1 MICLLPI
8 SFLSKVLVPWA
19 EELGEVTTE
28 AGAAPP
34 GEATVT
40 DASLEEEIPE
50 VEDFGNSAYVYKR
63 DYNSAV
69 YSNYASEYLIFTGGY
84 LGSTPFKVYDDS
96 GRQTEGYCMQAH
108 IKAPPAGR
116 DNAVHYVEGTNNAT
130 EADKAAATALAEFA
144 FGGYATD
151 PNVECW
157 FNDTTNV
164 EDGGTYGTY
173 LVSDGA
179 GGVRVARGLMIRGV
193 VYEMSYEQARS
204 ITQTAV
210 HATCTIYDSKITSV
224 TARDGNPNVAAAY
237 NKLCTIANTAS
248 AVVANNNATHD
259 FHELVVTMNGD
270 GVETAYSSSQKFVLT
285 IYNNKTGAWDTCK
298 STDKL
303 SEDYKDASG
312 NVKMKLVYDSFG
324 ICNNLTSSDSG
335 TLHADDPHKTVS
347 YNYNPYKVGNSTAH
361 FDYFKVYEATGN
373 QVDFTVTYDKV
384 TAGTVRKHVPYEGDA
399 AHQVSENVNTFGQTA
414 TITCKYSD
422 LRGKPLKIAY
432 YTEDAMAHA
441 KYYNGTNYAAR
452 MYKNADYQDTFVLN
466 SSQRL
471 SKNGSVSLQAE
482 SLSHVTLKKSSSN
495 PNCSNNNPLY
505 DLAGTTYTLYT
516 DVNAKNV
523 AKTVSGS
530 NAVLTCNS
538 AGNTNT
544 LEMPIGTY
552 YAKETAVGKGYLKS
566 DQVLGPF
573 ILTAANTVGNP
584 YVINTTD
591 TPVDDPISVALT
603 KTNNSNVP
611 IKGAVYCIEYYP
623 GIQTYSESEAQTKHT
638 GSVSKWYFETD
649 ANGKVIFLLSPTA
662 SGYNSSPFFTDPMGD
677 RTIPLGTVIMYEKK
691 APANYTKSSTHWV
704 FQVRQE
710 GSGGEAWLYGMDNGV
725 EKQYKNGTTVS
736 DTNAPKFSDTPIP
749 VNLTVQKKN
758 GNTAPQQ
765 GSTGDVTLEGA
776 VFGLYVKRD
785 IVDESTGET
794 KVKAENYSVD
804 TPLTHSDGTPVIDP
818 TTGKQVVAKAGTAKA
833 IRISV
838 ATGKDG
844 KIDFNGLFPA
854 KNADDY
860 YVVELCAPKDFYRDK
875 TEHPVDLRDNRTDAE
890 KSNVNY
896 TALSKHLDVTNQ
908 PIMQPIHVKKYVPV
922 KDGNTTKIKPLNG
935 AGFSVYLISSLKGDI
950 SACKVTNADGSVSYN
965 FKSYDFSNETGEVVT
980 DDGERVLVTG
990 SGDNDDGE
998 VTSIDLMPGTYV
1010 IVETKTPEGYET
1022 VDPMVVTLP
1031 RYRKDSAGNF
1041 VLDANGDPKIYAT
1054 TSVSPTDMT
1063 IEKYLKIN
1071 KKDKSTNEFVLQN
1084 KAKFSIWDISGADS
1098 SEYSKDPKTYGKQVT
1113 QQRQTEN
1120 GYTDVS
1126 IFETNDEGFLLLFEA
1141 FKYGEYTIVEEE
1153 APTGYDKDDN
1163 ITFSVRQD
1171 GIYLWANNQWVKATT
1186 YSNKVGDTEYE
1197 YWEVDFYD
1205 APFSLEIAKADWETG
1220 DWVPNAELTIYKA
1233 MDKAGHIAIGED
1245 GKPVVLVARD
1255 ESGKDV
1261 EAVWVTSAGI
1271 KKFDKV
1277 PSGWYVIR
1285 ETKAPTEDGYA
1296 TCADKVVYV
1305 GNDETIAP
1313 GGKMTISGDETVYY
1327 SFSYDKDGVTIAN
1340 VAEYEYNTKN
1350 GKVALYDKPITVELS
1365 KIDSA
1370 TEKELPGAVLT
1381 LYRMDNDGDTK
1392 IETWT
1397 STSESHVIKYLT
1409 PGRYKLHEDTVP
1421 LGYYTT
1427 QNTIEFDVYDS
1438 EEIQKCVMI
1447 NHPIEVTFD
1456 KQSVNLGGASMKGAT
1471 LALYRVSD
1479 GPAFATATDATTSD
1493 ASSSDA
1499 TVSDAT
1505 NSDAEGLRLVERWVS
1520 DGTPHT
1526 IKYLT
1531 PGDYRLIE
1539 EKTPYGYTTSNSID
1553 FSISDQ
1559 KAAEAVVMYD
1569 EPIKCYVQIFK
1580 HGEMLTTTEIV
1591 ECEYGKY
1598 TKFKWE
1604 DAPISQISFDVYD
1617 EDDNLVDTIVTD
1629 ENGTGI
1635 SKELAFGSYKIKERV
1650 PDGWVDNHVVY
1661 NVKFT
1666 WLQGMT
1672 ETNLT
1677 ASVTIN
1683 NESCNTQ
1690 ININKVGEEAVLN
1703 NKGEYEYVEKPLKG
1717 VLFGVYAKDAIKDY
1731 SGKEIAAADTCV
1743 GYAVTDSNG
1752 VASCDSKLVR
1762 GEYYYKEL
1770 KTAGPQYVMDEDL
1783 HPFTLILANSK
1794 ISTFNVNETLPIKNV
1809 LARGNIKVLKVNKD
1823 GRAPLAGAE
1832 FDVFNAD
1839 GKIVDHLVTGADGT
1853 AMTKVL
1859 PYGKYSLRE
1868 TKAPTGFVLSKAA
1881 FDTEIIANGD
1891 VPLLEITNSTITKLG
1906 SKGIFIVVG
1915 LAVIFAG
1922 LVTVICFKLRRK

>member
-1 MICLLPI
+1 MKSKKKKRLLILIGILMVCLLPI

-34 GEATVT
+34 GEATAT
-40 DASLEEEIPE
+40 DASLEEEIPMLDLAIDYDHNNPFLVSAFGVHGITGGTGADGNADCADYVAKAIYGYYTE
-50 VEDFGNSAYVYKR
+50 QMHEEFPAMGHFLTGSCTVVSKVTAALDANPYFSQVYANSTLYSDLGGSGYNQATANLYNTAYDEHTEAGDIVIFVYQFPNSNFTFVHIGICGGGKSLIYQSPSHGWGSYDAGWYIAHARYTLNGRDLDSPLVYQDRDGYRKALTGMFVYRHMAPADSALRVCKMPYYGGANVESLVANNPE
-63 DYNSAV
+63 YNTVKGAV
-69 YSNYASEYLIFTGGY
+69 YAIYSDAALRNVVGY
-84 LGSTPFKVYDDS
+84 CIQDDDS
-96 GRQTEGYCMQAH
+96 
-108 IKAPPAGR
+108 
-116 DNAVHYVEGTNNAT
+116 DNVSTNMKKTPDVNG
-130 EADKAAATALAEFA
+130 EE
-144 FGGYATD
+144 
-151 PNVECW
+151 V
-157 FNDTTNV
+157 
-164 EDGGTYGTY
+164 
-173 LVSDGA
+173 
-179 GGVRVARGLMIRGV
+179 
-193 VYEMSYEQARS
+193 
-204 ITQTAV
+204 
-210 HATCTIYDSKITSV
+210 KITSSGTYYLKETKAPDNGVMALSSNVYSFYVDV
-224 TARDGNPNVAAAY
+224 TKGRHTIGVPYSFATRS
-237 NKLCTIANTAS
+237 KLN
-248 AVVANNNATHD
+248 
-259 FHELVVTMNGD
+259 LV
-270 GVETAYSSSQKFVLT
+270 SSQPGV
-285 IYNNKTGAWDTCK
+285 YNENPT
-298 STDKL
+298 
-303 SEDYKDASG
+303 
-312 NVKMKLVYDSFG
+312 LV
-324 ICNNLTSSDSG
+324 SG
-335 TLHADDPHKTVS
+335 TNHNQPGIIDDA
-347 YNYNPYKVGNSTAH
+347 NYG
-361 FDYFKVYEATGN
+361 
-373 QVDFTVTYDKV
+373 
-384 TAGTVRKHVPYEGDA
+384 HVA
-399 AHQVSENVNTFGQTA
+399 
-414 TITCKYSD
+414 
-422 LRGKPLKIAY
+422 
-432 YTEDAMAHA
+432 
-441 KYYNGTNYAAR
+441 
-452 MYKNADYQDTFVLN
+452 
-466 SSQRL
+466 
-471 SKNGSVSLQAE
+471 
-482 SLSHVTLKKSSSN
+482 LKKTSSN

-505 DLAGTTYTLYT
+505 DLAGTTYIVYDAATRT
-516 DVNAKNV
+516 V
-523 AKTVSGS
+523 AKTVTGS
-530 NAVLTCNS
+530 DAILVCDSN
-538 AGNTNT
+538 GNTAT
-544 LEMPIGTY
+544 LEMPLGTY
-552 YAKETAVGKGYLKS
+552 YVKETKAGKGYLKNEMA
-566 DQVLGPF
+566 LPTF
-573 ILTAANTVGNP
+573 ELTAANTVDNP

-623 GIQTYSESEAQTKHT
+623 GIQTYSESEAQKKHT

-649 ANGKVIFLLSPTA
+649 ASGKVIFLLSPTA
-662 SGYNSSPFFTDPMGD
+662 SGYNSSPFFTDPMGN
-677 RTIPLGTVIMYEKK
+677 RTIPLGTVIMYEEK
-691 APANYTKSSTHWV
+691 APENYTKSSTHWV

-758 GNTAPQQ
+758 GNPTPQQ

-818 TTGKQVVAKAGTAKA
+818 TTGKQVIAKAGTAKT

-844 KIDFNGLFPA
+844 KISFNDLFPA

-875 TEHPVDLRDNRTDAE
+875 AEHSVDLRDNRTDAE

-922 KDGNTTKIKPLNG
+922 KNGNTTKIEPLNG
-935 AGFSVYLISSLKGDI
+935 AGFSVYLISSLKGDV
-950 SACKVTNADGSVSYN
+950 SSCKIMNADGSISYN
-965 FKSYDFSNETGEVVT
+965 FKGYDFSNETGEVVT

-1010 IVETKTPEGYET
+1010 VVETQTPEGYET
-1022 VDPMVVTLP
+1022 VDPMIVTLP
-1031 RYRKDSAGNF
+1031 RYRKD
-1041 VLDANGDPKIYAT
+1041 ANGNIVKDNNDDPRIYAT
-1054 TSVSPTDMT
+1054 TSVSPTDGP

-1071 KKDKSTNEFVLQN
+1071 KKDKSTSEFVFQN
-1084 KAKFSIWDISGADS
+1084 RAKFSIWNISGTNT

-1113 QQRQTEN
+1113 QQRQTET
-1120 GYTDVS
+1120 GYTGVS
-1126 IFETNDEGFLLLFEA
+1126 TFETNDEGYLMLFEP
-1141 FKYGEYTIVEEE
+1141 FKYGEYAIVEEE
-1153 APTGYDKDDN
+1153 APVGFDKAEP
-1163 ITFSVRQD
+1163 IIFSVRQD
-1171 GIYLWANNQWVKATT
+1171 GVYLWVNNSWEKAAVYTNAT
-1186 YSNKVGDTEYE
+1186 GEMEYE

-1220 DWVPNAELTIYKA
+1220 KWVPNAELTIYKA
-1233 MDKAGHIAIGED
+1233 LDKAGHVALDESGN
-1245 GKPVVLVARD
+1245 PVILEARD
-1255 ESGKDV
+1255 ESGKTV
-1261 EAVWVTSAGI
+1261 KAVWVTAGGI

-1277 PSGWYVIR
+1277 PAGWYVIR

-1340 VAEYEYNTKN
+1340 VAKYEYNTKN

-1381 LYRMDNDGDTK
+1381 LYRMDSDGDTK

-1456 KQSVNLGGASMKGAT
+1456 KQSVNLGGASVKGAT

-1479 GPAFATATDATTSD
+1479 GPAFATATDATASD
-1493 ASSSDA
+1493 ASNSDA
-1499 TVSDAT
+1499 TVRDAT
-1505 NSDAEGLRLVERWVS
+1505 NSDAEGLQLVERWVS

-1604 DAPISQISFDVYD
+1604 DAPMSQISFDVYD
-1617 EDDNLVDTIVTD
+1617 EDGNLVDTIVTD

-1661 NVKFT
+1661 SVKFT

-1677 ASVTIN
+1677 ASVTVN

-1703 NKGEYEYVEKPLKG
+1703 SKGEYEYVEKPLKG
-1717 VLFGVYAKDAIKDY
+1717 VLFGIYAKDAIKDY

-1868 TKAPTGFVLSKAA
+1868 TKAPTGFVLSKAT

>member
-1 MICLLPI
+1 MVCLLPI

-34 GEATVT
+34 GDATVT
-40 DASLEEEIPE
+40 DAANDPAIDVGRTLLSGIQNGSIKYTDLSVEQAVQVVKAILCSKEDFAWFCSLDDSQAKKIFSVDKRRIQFEFETLMKDNTDMSFVKDMS
-50 VEDFGNSAYVYKR
+50 VEDYDKFFGTTEGKSVISTVMNGKTVDATAAADGGFNMNITSCAPGHEGILQILPLGKHYVHCIEGGHYVSGSNKPPYGWMEVNGSKFYLMCGNDNREINSFFSFSTKSIEAEEWEISVAFPSATQMYFDYYWTKKGGAQPSNEVPDR
-63 DYNSAV
+63 DFHDALGKLMEGV
-69 YSNYASEYLIFTGGY
+69 
-84 LGSTPFKVYDDS
+84 GSTSSYNGKSYAYPGSWNDVIRSERYKVFD
-96 GRQTEGYCMQAH
+96 
-108 IKAPPAGR
+108 
-116 DNAVHYVEGTNNAT
+116 
-130 EADKAAATALAEFA
+130 AD
-144 FGGYATD
+144 
-151 PNVECW
+151 
-157 FNDTTNV
+157 
-164 EDGGTYGTY
+164 
-173 LVSDGA
+173 
-179 GGVRVARGLMIRGV
+179 
-193 VYEMSYEQARS
+193 
-204 ITQTAV
+204 
-210 HATCTIYDSKITSV
+210 
-224 TARDGNPNVAAAY
+224 
-237 NKLCTIANTAS
+237 
-248 AVVANNNATHD
+248 
-259 FHELVVTMNGD
+259 
-270 GVETAYSSSQKFVLT
+270 
-285 IYNNKTGAWDTCK
+285 TGA
-298 STDKL
+298 
-303 SEDYKDASG
+303 E
-312 NVKMKLVYDSFG
+312 
-324 ICNNLTSSDSG
+324 
-335 TLHADDPHKTVS
+335 
-347 YNYNPYKVGNSTAH
+347 
-361 FDYFKVYEATGN
+361 
-373 QVDFTVTYDKV
+373 
-384 TAGTVRKHVPYEGDA
+384 
-399 AHQVSENVNTFGQTA
+399 
-414 TITCKYSD
+414 
-422 LRGKPLKIAY
+422 
-432 YTEDAMAHA
+432 
-441 KYYNGTNYAAR
+441 
-452 MYKNADYQDTFVLN
+452 LN
-466 SSQRL
+466 SSSLLEMSVVDGQQITHKLRFETGTSYFGTTITVPQGTVFHYYQGANQYDVVGGQRVTVPNGTIGYFYAPL
-471 SKNGSVSLQAE
+471 STNGVIAAETVSAGWYVETTYRFECKGKPVQISTGKRLPVQQLLCPITKQP
-482 SLSHVTLKKSSSN
+482 SLNFSIKAATTSHVALKKTSSN
-495 PNCSNNNPLY
+495 PTCTNNNPLY
-505 DLAGTTYTLYT
+505 DLAGTTYTIYNQDGT
-516 DVNAKNV
+516 PATTI
-523 AKTVSGS
+523 AGTP
-530 NAVLTCNS
+530 AVLTCKS
-538 AGNTNT
+538 DGTTNI
-544 LEMPIGTY
+544 LEMPIGSY
-552 YAKETAVGKGYLKS
+552 KVKETKVGKGYLKN
-566 DQVLGPF
+566 DDEIP
-573 ILTAANTVGNP
+573 ITLTAANTADNP

-591 TPVDDPISVALT
+591 IPTDDPINVALT
-603 KTNNSNVP
+603 KSTDTNKP
-611 IKGAVYCIEYYP
+611 IRGAVYCIEYYP

-649 ANGKVIFLLSPTA
+649 ANGKVDFTRFPTA
-662 SGYNSSPFFTDPMGD
+662 SGYNSSPFFSDPLGG
-677 RTIPLGTVIMYEKK
+677 RTIPLGTVIMYEEK
-691 APANYTKSSTHWV
+691 APANYTKSATRWV
-704 FQVRQE
+704 FQIRQSAD
-710 GSGGEAWLYGMDNGV
+710 GQRAWLYGM
-725 EKQYKNGTTVS
+725 KNGAEVKYENGITVS
-736 DTNAPKFSDTPIP
+736 DTNAPNFTESPIHVRLP
-749 VNLTVQKKN
+749 LVKAYTDKN
-758 GNTAPQQ
+758 PQQ
-765 GSTGDVTLEGA
+765 GDYGDTSVAGA
-776 VFGLYVKRD
+776 VFALYAERD
-785 IVDESTGET
+785 IIDVSTGET
-794 KVKAENYSVD
+794 VVKAETYSAD
-804 TPLTHSDGTPVIDP
+804 TPLKFDDGTPVTDP
-818 TTGKQVVAKAGTAKA
+818 TTGKQVIAKAGTPKV
-833 IRISV
+833 IKIS
-838 ATGKDG
+838 APTDKDG
-844 KIDFNGLFPA
+844 KTEMNNIFPA

-860 YVVELCAPKDFYRDK
+860 YVMEICAPKDFYRDK
-875 TEHPVDLRDNRTDAE
+875 AEHSVDLRDGRTDQQKLTVNYDEYTAKTFTISNRT
-890 KSNVNY
+890 
-896 TALSKHLDVTNQ
+896 
-908 PIMQPIHVKKYVPV
+908 IMQPIHVKKYTPV
-922 KDGNTTKIKPLNG
+922 KVGNTTEIKPLNG
-935 AGFSVYLISSLKGDI
+935 AGFSVYLISSLKGDV
-950 SACKVTNADGSVSYN
+950 SSCKIMNADGSISYN

-980 DDGERVLVTG
+980 GDGERVLVTG

-1010 IVETKTPEGYET
+1010 VVETQTPEGYET

-1031 RYRKDSAGNF
+1031 RYRKD
-1041 VLDANGDPKIYAT
+1041 ANGDIVKDNNDDPRIYAT
-1054 TSVSPTDMT
+1054 TSVSPTDGP

-1071 KKDKSTNEFVLQN
+1071 KKDKSTSEFVFQN
-1084 KAKFSIWDISGADS
+1084 RAKFSIWNISGTDT

-1113 QQRQTEN
+1113 QQRQTET

-1126 IFETNDEGFLLLFEA
+1126 TFETNDEGYLMLFEP
-1141 FKYGEYTIVEEE
+1141 FKYGEYAIVEEE
-1153 APTGYDKDDN
+1153 APVGFDKAEP
-1163 ITFSVRQD
+1163 IIFSVRQD
-1171 GIYLWANNQWVKATT
+1171 GVYLWVNNSWEKAAVYTNAT
-1186 YSNKVGDTEYE
+1186 GETEYE

-1205 APFSLEIAKADWETG
+1205 APFSLEVAKADWETG
-1220 DWVPNAELTIYKA
+1220 KWVPNAELTIYKA
-1233 MDKAGHIAIGED
+1233 LDKAGHVALDESGN
-1245 GKPVVLVARD
+1245 PVILEARD
-1255 ESGKDV
+1255 ESGKTV
-1261 EAVWVTSAGI
+1261 KAVWVTAGGI

-1277 PSGWYVIR
+1277 PAGWYVIR

-1340 VAEYEYNTKN
+1340 VAKYEYNTKN

-1370 TEKELPGAVLT
+1370 IEKELPGAVLT

-1456 KQSVNLGGASMKGAT
+1456 KQSVNLGGASVKGAT

-1479 GPAFATATDATTSD
+1479 GPAFATTTDATVSD

-1505 NSDAEGLRLVERWVS
+1505 NSDAEGLQLVERWVS

-1604 DAPISQISFDVYD
+1604 DAPMSQISFDVYD
-1617 EDDNLVDTIVTD
+1617 EDGNLVDTIVTD

-1690 ININKVGEEAVLN
+1690 VNINKVGEEAVLN

-1717 VLFGVYAKDAIKDY
+1717 VLFGIYAKDAIKDY

-1743 GYAVTDSNG
+1743 GYTVTDSNG

-1839 GKIVDHLVTGADGT
+1839 GKIVDHLVTGTDGT

-1868 TKAPTGFVLSKAA
+1868 TKAPTGFVLSKAT

>member
-1 MICLLPI
+1 MKSKKKKRLLILIGILMVCLLPI

-28 AGAAPP
+28 ADAAPP
-34 GEATVT
+34 GDDTMT
-40 DASLEEEIPE
+40 DASNDNVIDVGRTLLSGIQSGSVKYTDLSVEQAVQVVEALLADKQSFDWFCSLNDEQSTTYFGASKRRIQFEFELLVKDNTDMSFIKDMEIS
-50 VEDFGNSAYVYKR
+50 DYDKFFGTTDGKAVI
-63 DYNSAV
+63 SAV
-69 YSNYASEYLIFTGGY
+69 MNGQKVDNTAAADGGFNMCVEGCAPGHEGIIPLGTYYVKCIEGGYYISGRHVPPYGSMQVNGRTLYLMCGNNSNSYSSFFAFSTAAMQNTKWSFSIAYPSAAAMYFDYYKGAQPSAQVPSKDFHDALGIMMEGGTGRYGGKSYASPGNWNDVVSPARYKVFDADTGSQLNSNSLLEMSVINGQQITHKLRFETGTSYFGTKIIVPQGTSFHYYQGNNQYDVVSGQSVTVPDGTVGY
-84 LGSTPFKVYDDS
+84 FYAPLSTNGVMSAETVSAGCYIKTVYRFECTTGATQLSS
-96 GRQTEGYCMQAH
+96 GNRLPVQQMVCPITEQPSLNFS
-108 IKAPPAGR
+108 IKA
-116 DNAVHYVEGTNNAT
+116 
-130 EADKAAATALAEFA
+130 
-144 FGGYATD
+144 
-151 PNVECW
+151 
-157 FNDTTNV
+157 
-164 EDGGTYGTY
+164 
-173 LVSDGA
+173 
-179 GGVRVARGLMIRGV
+179 
-193 VYEMSYEQARS
+193 
-204 ITQTAV
+204 
-210 HATCTIYDSKITSV
+210 
-224 TARDGNPNVAAAY
+224 
-237 NKLCTIANTAS
+237 
-248 AVVANNNATHD
+248 
-259 FHELVVTMNGD
+259 
-270 GVETAYSSSQKFVLT
+270 
-285 IYNNKTGAWDTCK
+285 
-298 STDKL
+298 
-303 SEDYKDASG
+303 
-312 NVKMKLVYDSFG
+312 
-324 ICNNLTSSDSG
+324 
-335 TLHADDPHKTVS
+335 
-347 YNYNPYKVGNSTAH
+347 
-361 FDYFKVYEATGN
+361 EAT
-373 QVDFTVTYDKV
+373 
-384 TAGTVRKHVPYEGDA
+384 
-399 AHQVSENVNTFGQTA
+399 
-414 TITCKYSD
+414 
-422 LRGKPLKIAY
+422 
-432 YTEDAMAHA
+432 
-441 KYYNGTNYAAR
+441 
-452 MYKNADYQDTFVLN
+452 
-466 SSQRL
+466 
-471 SKNGSVSLQAE
+471 
-482 SLSHVTLKKSSSN
+482 SHVALKKSSSN
-495 PNCSNNNPLY
+495 PTCTNNNPLY
-505 DLAGTTYTLYT
+505 DLSTTKYTVY
-516 DVNAKNV
+516 DAKTNTV
-523 AKTVSGS
+523 AKTVSG
-530 NAVLTCNS
+530 NDAILVCDRN
-538 AGNTNT
+538 GNTAT
-544 LEMPIGTY
+544 LEMPLGTY
-552 YAKETAVGKGYLKS
+552 YAKETYAGKGYLINS
-566 DQVLGPF
+566 DPLPQF
-573 ILTAANTVGNP
+573 ELTAANTADNP

-591 TPVDDPISVALT
+591 IPTEDPITVALT
-603 KTNNSNVP
+603 KSTNSGKP
-611 IKGAVYCIEYYP
+611 IKGAIYCIEYYP

-649 ANGKVIFLLSPTA
+649 ANGEVRFVSSPTA
-662 SGYNSSPFFTDPMGD
+662 SGYTSSEFYKNPMGI
-677 RTIPLGTVIMYEKK
+677 RTIPLGTVIMYEEK
-691 APANYTKSSTHWV
+691 APDNYTKSSTRWV
-704 FQVRQE
+704 FQVRQSAD
-710 GSGGEAWLYGMDNGV
+710 GQRAWLYGMENGV
-725 EKQYKNGTTVS
+725 EKQYENTTVS

-758 GNTAPQQ
+758 GNPTPQQ

-818 TTGKQVVAKAGTAKA
+818 TTGKQVIAKAGTAKA

-838 ATGKDG
+838 TTGKDG
-844 KIDFNGLFPA
+844 MISFNDLFPA

-875 TEHPVDLRDNRTDAE
+875 AEHSVDLRDSRTDAE
-890 KSNVNY
+890 KSDVNY
-896 TALSKHLDVTNQ
+896 TALSKHLDVTDQ

-922 KDGNTTKIKPLNG
+922 KDGNTTKIAPLNG
-935 AGFSVYLISSLKGDI
+935 AEFSVYLISSLKGDI

-1054 TSVSPTDMT
+1054 TSVSPTDT
-1063 IEKYLKIN
+1063 PIEKYLKIN

-1153 APTGYDKDDN
+1153 APTGYDKNDN

-1171 GIYLWANNQWVKATT
+1171 GVYLWANNQWVKATT
-1186 YSNKVGDTEYE
+1186 YSNKVGDTEYDF
-1197 YWEVDFYD
+1197 WEVDFYD

-1271 KKFDKV
+1271 KRFDKV

-1285 ETKAPTEDGYA
+1285 ETKTPTQEGYA
-1296 TCADKVVYV
+1296 TCPDRVVYV

-1313 GGKMTISGDETVYY
+1313 NGKMTISGDETVYF
-1327 SFSYDKDGVTIAN
+1327 SFTYDDDGVTIAD
-1340 VAEYEYNTKN
+1340 VPEYEADTKN
-1350 GKVALYDKPITVELS
+1350 GKVALYDKPITVEIS
-1365 KIDSA
+1365 KIDAA

-1381 LYRMDNDGDTK
+1381 LYRVDEDEDTV

-1397 STSESHVIKYLT
+1397 STETSHVVKYLT

-1427 QNTIEFDVYDS
+1427 QNTIEFDVSDS
-1438 EEIQKCVMI
+1438 EEIQKCVMV

-1456 KQSVNLGGASMKGAT
+1456 KQSINLGGTSLPGAT
-1471 LALYRVSD
+1471 LALYRISE
-1479 GPAFATATDATTSD
+1479 GPAFATATDATASD

-1499 TVSDAT
+1499 TVSDAS
-1505 NSDAEGLRLVERWVS
+1505 NSDADGLQLVKRWVT
-1520 DGTPHT
+1520 DGKPYT

-1539 EKTPYGYTTSNSID
+1539 EKTPEGYTTAASID

-1559 KAAEAVVMYD
+1559 KAAEAIVMYD

-1604 DAPISQISFDVYD
+1604 DAPMSQVSFDVYD
-1617 EDDNLVDTIVTD
+1617 ENDNLVDTIVTN
-1629 ENGTGI
+1629 ENGTGV
-1635 SKELAFGSYKIKERV
+1635 SKDLAFGSYKIKERV
-1650 PDGWVDNHVVY
+1650 PDGWVDKHVVY
-1661 NVKFT
+1661 NVTFT

-1677 ASVTIN
+1677 ASVTVN

-1703 NKGEYEYVEKPLKG
+1703 SKGEYEYVEKPLKG
-1717 VLFGVYAKDAIKDY
+1717 VLFGIYAKDAIKDY

-1752 VASCDSKLVR
+1752 IASCDSKLVR

-1839 GKIVDHLVTGADGT
+1839 GKIVDHLVTGTDGT

-1868 TKAPTGFVLSKAA
+1868 TKAPTGFVLSKAT

>member
-1 MICLLPI
+1 MVCLLPI

-34 GEATVT
+34 GDATVT
-40 DASLEEEIPE
+40 DAANDTVIDAGRTLLSGIQNGSIKYTDLSVEQAVQVVKAILCSKEDFAWFCSLDDSQAKKIFSVDKRRIQFEFETLMKDNTDMSFVKDMS
-50 VEDFGNSAYVYKR
+50 VEDYDKFFGTTEGKSVISTVMNGKTVDATAAADGGFNMNITSCAPGHEGILQILPLGKHYVHCIEGGHYVSGSNKPPYGWMEVNGSKFYLMCGNDNKEINSFFAFSTKSIEAEEWEISVAFPSATQMYFDYYWTKKGGAQPSNEVPDR
-63 DYNSAV
+63 DFHDALGKLM
-69 YSNYASEYLIFTGGY
+69 EGE
-84 LGSTPFKVYDDS
+84 GSTSSYNGKSYAYPGSWNDVIRSERYKVFD
-96 GRQTEGYCMQAH
+96 
-108 IKAPPAGR
+108 
-116 DNAVHYVEGTNNAT
+116 
-130 EADKAAATALAEFA
+130 AD
-144 FGGYATD
+144 
-151 PNVECW
+151 
-157 FNDTTNV
+157 
-164 EDGGTYGTY
+164 
-173 LVSDGA
+173 
-179 GGVRVARGLMIRGV
+179 
-193 VYEMSYEQARS
+193 
-204 ITQTAV
+204 
-210 HATCTIYDSKITSV
+210 
-224 TARDGNPNVAAAY
+224 
-237 NKLCTIANTAS
+237 
-248 AVVANNNATHD
+248 
-259 FHELVVTMNGD
+259 
-270 GVETAYSSSQKFVLT
+270 
-285 IYNNKTGAWDTCK
+285 TGA
-298 STDKL
+298 
-303 SEDYKDASG
+303 E
-312 NVKMKLVYDSFG
+312 
-324 ICNNLTSSDSG
+324 
-335 TLHADDPHKTVS
+335 
-347 YNYNPYKVGNSTAH
+347 
-361 FDYFKVYEATGN
+361 
-373 QVDFTVTYDKV
+373 
-384 TAGTVRKHVPYEGDA
+384 
-399 AHQVSENVNTFGQTA
+399 
-414 TITCKYSD
+414 
-422 LRGKPLKIAY
+422 
-432 YTEDAMAHA
+432 
-441 KYYNGTNYAAR
+441 
-452 MYKNADYQDTFVLN
+452 LN
-466 SSQRL
+466 SSSLLEMSVVDGQQITHKLRFETGTSYFGTTITVPQGTVFHYYQGANQYDVVGGQRVTVPNGTIGYFYAPL
-471 SKNGSVSLQAE
+471 STNGVIAAETVSAGWYVETTYRFECKGKPVQISTGKRLPVQQLLCPITKQP
-482 SLSHVTLKKSSSN
+482 SLNFSIKAATTSHVALKKSSSN
-495 PNCSNNNPLY
+495 PTCSNNNPLY
-505 DLAGTTYTLYT
+505 DLAGTQYTIYNQDGVT
-516 DVNAKNV
+516 V
-523 AKTVSGS
+523 AKTISGN

-544 LEMPIGTY
+544 LEMPIGKY
-552 YAKETAVGKGYLKS
+552 VVKETKAGKGYLLDKS
-566 DQVLGPF
+566 T
-573 ILTAANTVGNP
+573 IAIELTASNTTDNP

-591 TPVDDPISVALT
+591 KPVDDPISVALT
-603 KTNNSNVP
+603 KENNNKVP

-649 ANGKVIFLLSPTA
+649 ANGEVVFLSSLTA
-662 SGYNSSPFFTDPMGD
+662 AGYSSSPFFTGALGG
-677 RTIPLGTVIMYEKK
+677 RTIPLGTVIMYEEK
-691 APANYTKSSTHWV
+691 APDNYTKSDKHWV
-704 FQVRQE
+704 FQVRQA
-710 GSGGEAWLYGMDNGV
+710 SDDLAYMYGMDNGV
-725 EKQYKNGTTVS
+725 EKCYDGVNVS

-758 GNTAPQQ
+758 GNPTPQQ

-794 KVKAENYSVD
+794 KVKAENYSAD

-818 TTGKQVVAKAGTAKA
+818 TTGKQVIAKAGTAKA

-844 KIDFNGLFPA
+844 KISFNELFPA

-875 TEHPVDLRDNRTDAE
+875 AEHSVDLRDNRTDAE

-922 KDGNTTKIKPLNG
+922 KDGNTTKIEPLNG
-935 AGFSVYLISSLKGDI
+935 AEFSVYLISSLKGDI
-950 SACKVTNADGSVSYN
+950 SACKVTNADGSISYN

-990 SGDNDDGE
+990 SDDNDDGE

-1054 TSVSPTDMT
+1054 TSVSPTDMP

-1120 GYTDVS
+1120 GYKDVS

-1153 APTGYDKDDN
+1153 APTGYDKDNN

-1171 GIYLWANNQWVKATT
+1171 GIYLWANNQWVKAET
-1186 YSNKVGDTEYE
+1186 YSNKVGDTEYDF
-1197 YWEVDFYD
+1197 WEVNFYD

-1233 MDKAGHIAIGED
+1233 IDKAGHIAIGED

-1277 PSGWYVIR
+1277 PSGWYIIR
-1285 ETKAPTEDGYA
+1285 ETKTPTQEGYA
-1296 TCADKVVYV
+1296 TCPDRVVYV

-1313 GGKMTISGDETVYY
+1313 NGKMTISGDETVYF
-1327 SFSYDKDGVTIAN
+1327 SFTYDTDGVTIAD
-1340 VAEYEYNTKN
+1340 VPEYEADTKN
-1350 GKVALYDKPITVELS
+1350 GKVALYDKPITVEIS
-1365 KIDSA
+1365 KIDAA
-1370 TEKELPGAVLT
+1370 TEKELAGAVLT
-1381 LYRMDNDGDTK
+1381 LYRVDEDEDTV

-1397 STSESHVIKYLT
+1397 STKTSHVVKYLT

-1427 QNTIEFDVYDS
+1427 ENTIEFDVS
-1438 EEIQKCVMI
+1438 NTEEIQKCVMV

-1456 KQSVNLGGASMKGAT
+1456 KQSINLGGTSLPGAT
-1471 LALYRVSD
+1471 LALYRISE
-1479 GPAFATATDATTSD
+1479 GPAFATATDATASD

-1499 TVSDAT
+1499 TVSDAS
-1505 NSDAEGLRLVERWVS
+1505 NSDADVLQLVKRWVT
-1520 DGTPHT
+1520 DGKPYT

-1539 EKTPYGYTTSNSID
+1539 EKAPEGYTTAASID

-1580 HGEMLTTTEIV
+1580 HGEMLTKTEIV

-1604 DAPISQISFDVYD
+1604 DAPMSQISFDVYD
-1617 EDDNLVDTIVTD
+1617 EDGNLVDTIVTN
-1629 ENGTGI
+1629 ENGTGV
-1635 SKELAFGSYKIKERV
+1635 SKDLAFGSYKIKERV
-1650 PDGWVDNHVVY
+1650 PDGWVDKHVVY

-1677 ASVTIN
+1677 ASVTVN

-1690 ININKVGEEAVLN
+1690 VNINKVGEEAVLN
-1703 NKGEYEYVEKPLKG
+1703 SNGEYEYVEKPLKG
-1717 VLFGVYAKDAIKDY
+1717 VLFGIYAKDAIKDY

-1839 GKIVDHLVTGADGT
+1839 GKIVDHLVTGTDGT

-1868 TKAPTGFVLSKAA
+1868 TKAPTGFVLSKAT

>member
-1 MICLLPI
+1 MKSKKKKRLLILIGILMICLLPI

-34 GEATVT
+34 GDATVT
-40 DASLEEEIPE
+40 DAANDTVIDAGRTLLSGIQNGSIKYTDLSVEQAVQVVKAILCSKEDFAWFCSLDDSQAKKIFSVDKRRIQFEFETLMKDNTDMSFVKDMS
-50 VEDFGNSAYVYKR
+50 VEDYDKFFGTTEGKSVISTVMNGKTVDATAAADGGFNMNITSCAPGHEGILQILPLGKHYVHCIEGGHYVSGSNKPPYGWMEVNGSKFYLMCGNDNKEINSFFAFSTKSIEAEEWEISVAFPSATQMYFDYYWTKKSGAQPSNEVPDR
-63 DYNSAV
+63 DFHDALGKLM
-69 YSNYASEYLIFTGGY
+69 EGE
-84 LGSTPFKVYDDS
+84 GSTSSYNGKSYAYPGSWNDVIRSERYKVFD
-96 GRQTEGYCMQAH
+96 
-108 IKAPPAGR
+108 
-116 DNAVHYVEGTNNAT
+116 
-130 EADKAAATALAEFA
+130 AD
-144 FGGYATD
+144 
-151 PNVECW
+151 
-157 FNDTTNV
+157 
-164 EDGGTYGTY
+164 
-173 LVSDGA
+173 
-179 GGVRVARGLMIRGV
+179 
-193 VYEMSYEQARS
+193 
-204 ITQTAV
+204 
-210 HATCTIYDSKITSV
+210 
-224 TARDGNPNVAAAY
+224 
-237 NKLCTIANTAS
+237 
-248 AVVANNNATHD
+248 
-259 FHELVVTMNGD
+259 
-270 GVETAYSSSQKFVLT
+270 
-285 IYNNKTGAWDTCK
+285 TGA
-298 STDKL
+298 
-303 SEDYKDASG
+303 E
-312 NVKMKLVYDSFG
+312 
-324 ICNNLTSSDSG
+324 
-335 TLHADDPHKTVS
+335 
-347 YNYNPYKVGNSTAH
+347 
-361 FDYFKVYEATGN
+361 
-373 QVDFTVTYDKV
+373 
-384 TAGTVRKHVPYEGDA
+384 
-399 AHQVSENVNTFGQTA
+399 
-414 TITCKYSD
+414 
-422 LRGKPLKIAY
+422 
-432 YTEDAMAHA
+432 
-441 KYYNGTNYAAR
+441 
-452 MYKNADYQDTFVLN
+452 LN
-466 SSQRL
+466 SSSLLEMSVVDGQQITHKLRFETGTSYFGTTITVPQGTVFHYYQGANQYDVVGGQRVTVPNGTIGYFYAPL
-471 SKNGSVSLQAE
+471 STNGVIAAETVSAGWYVETTYRFECKGKPVQISTGKRLPVQQLLCPITKQP
-482 SLSHVTLKKSSSN
+482 SLNFSIKAATTSHVALKKSSSN

-505 DLAGTTYTLYT
+505 DLAGTQYTIYNQDGVT
-516 DVNAKNV
+516 V
-523 AKTVSGS
+523 AKTISGN

-544 LEMPIGTY
+544 LELPIGKY
-552 YAKETAVGKGYLKS
+552 VVKETKAGKGYLLDKS
-566 DQVLGPF
+566 T
-573 ILTAANTVGNP
+573 IAIELTASNTTDNP

-591 TPVDDPISVALT
+591 KPVDDPISVALT
-603 KTNNSNVP
+603 KENNNKVP

-649 ANGKVIFLLSPTA
+649 TNGEVVFLSSLTA
-662 SGYNSSPFFTDPMGD
+662 AGYSSSPFFTGALGG
-677 RTIPLGTVIMYEKK
+677 RTIPLGTVIMYEEK
-691 APANYTKSSTHWV
+691 APDNYTKSDKHWV
-704 FQVRQE
+704 FQVRQA
-710 GSGGEAWLYGMDNGV
+710 SDDLAYMYGMDNGV
-725 EKQYKNGTTVS
+725 EKCYDGVNVS

-758 GNTAPQQ
+758 GNPTPQQ

-794 KVKAENYSVD
+794 KVKAENYSAD

-818 TTGKQVVAKAGTAKA
+818 TTGKQVIAKAGTAKA

-844 KIDFNGLFPA
+844 KISFNELFPA

-875 TEHPVDLRDNRTDAE
+875 AEHSVDLRDNRTDAE
-890 KSNVNY
+890 KSDVNY

-922 KDGNTTKIKPLNG
+922 KDGNTTKIEPLNG

-1041 VLDANGDPKIYAT
+1041 VLDANGDPKIYVT
-1054 TSVSPTDMT
+1054 TSVSPTDMQ

-1098 SEYSKDPKTYGKQVT
+1098 SEYSKDPKIYGKQVT
-1113 QQRQTEN
+1113 QQRQTES

-1126 IFETNDEGFLLLFEA
+1126 VFETNDEGFLLLFEA

-1171 GIYLWANNQWVKATT
+1171 GIYLWARNQWVKAET
-1186 YSNKVGDTEYE
+1186 YSNKVGDTEYDF
-1197 YWEVDFYD
+1197 WEVNFYD

-1271 KKFDKV
+1271 KRFDKV

-1285 ETKAPTEDGYA
+1285 ETKTPTEDGYA

-1327 SFSYDKDGVTIAN
+1327 SFSYDDDGVTIAN
-1340 VAEYEYNTKN
+1340 VPEYEADTKN
-1350 GKVALYDKPITVELS
+1350 GKVALYDKPITVKIS
-1365 KIDSA
+1365 KIDAA

-1381 LYRMDNDGDTK
+1381 LYRVDEDEDTV

-1397 STSESHVIKYLT
+1397 STETSHVVKYLT

-1427 QNTIEFDVYDS
+1427 ENTIEFDIS
-1438 EEIQKCVMI
+1438 NTEEIQKCVMV

-1456 KQSVNLGGASMKGAT
+1456 KQSINLGGTSLPGAT
-1471 LALYRVSD
+1471 LALYRISE
-1479 GPAFATATDATTSD
+1479 GPAFATATDATASD

-1499 TVSDAT
+1499 TVSDAS
-1505 NSDAEGLRLVERWVS
+1505 NSDADGLQLVKRWVT
-1520 DGTPHT
+1520 DGKPYT

-1539 EKTPYGYTTSNSID
+1539 EKTPEGYTTAASID
-1553 FSISDQ
+1553 FNISDQ
-1559 KAAEAVVMYD
+1559 KAAEAIVMYD

-1580 HGEMLTTTEIV
+1580 HGEMLTKTEIV
-1591 ECEYGKY
+1591 DCEYGKY

-1604 DAPISQISFDVYD
+1604 DAPMSQISFDVYD
-1617 EDDNLVDTIVTD
+1617 EDGNLVDTIVTN
-1629 ENGTGI
+1629 ENGTGV
-1635 SKELAFGSYKIKERV
+1635 SKDLAFGSYKIKERV
-1650 PDGWVDNHVVY
+1650 PDGWVDKHVVY

-1677 ASVTIN
+1677 ASVTVN

-1703 NKGEYEYVEKPLKG
+1703 SKGEYEYVEKPLKG
-1717 VLFGVYAKDAIKDY
+1717 VLFGIYAKDAIKDY

-1839 GKIVDHLVTGADGT
+1839 GKIVDHLVTGTDGT

-1868 TKAPTGFVLSKAA
+1868 TKAPTGFVLSKAT

>member
-1 MICLLPI
+1 MKSKKKKRLLILIGILMICLLPI

-34 GEATVT
+34 GDATVT
-40 DASLEEEIPE
+40 DAANDTVIDAGRTLLSGIQNGSIKYTDLSVEQAVQVVKAILCSKEDFAWFCSLDDSQAKKIFSVDKRRIQFEFETLMKDNTDMSFVKDMS
-50 VEDFGNSAYVYKR
+50 VEDYDKFFGTTEGKTVI
-63 DYNSAV
+63 SAV
-69 YSNYASEYLIFTGGY
+69 MNGQKVDNTAAADGGFNMNITSCAPGHEGILQILPLGKHYVHCIEGGHYVSGSNKPPYGWMEVNGSKFYLMCGNDNREINSFFAFSTKSIEAEEWEISVAFPSATQMYFDYYWTKKGGAQPSNEVPDRDFHDA
-84 LGSTPFKVYDDS
+84 LGKLMEGAGSTSSYNGKSYAYPGSWNDVIRSERYKVFD
-96 GRQTEGYCMQAH
+96 
-108 IKAPPAGR
+108 
-116 DNAVHYVEGTNNAT
+116 
-130 EADKAAATALAEFA
+130 AD
-144 FGGYATD
+144 
-151 PNVECW
+151 
-157 FNDTTNV
+157 
-164 EDGGTYGTY
+164 
-173 LVSDGA
+173 
-179 GGVRVARGLMIRGV
+179 
-193 VYEMSYEQARS
+193 
-204 ITQTAV
+204 
-210 HATCTIYDSKITSV
+210 
-224 TARDGNPNVAAAY
+224 
-237 NKLCTIANTAS
+237 
-248 AVVANNNATHD
+248 
-259 FHELVVTMNGD
+259 
-270 GVETAYSSSQKFVLT
+270 
-285 IYNNKTGAWDTCK
+285 TGA
-298 STDKL
+298 
-303 SEDYKDASG
+303 E
-312 NVKMKLVYDSFG
+312 
-324 ICNNLTSSDSG
+324 
-335 TLHADDPHKTVS
+335 
-347 YNYNPYKVGNSTAH
+347 
-361 FDYFKVYEATGN
+361 
-373 QVDFTVTYDKV
+373 
-384 TAGTVRKHVPYEGDA
+384 
-399 AHQVSENVNTFGQTA
+399 
-414 TITCKYSD
+414 
-422 LRGKPLKIAY
+422 
-432 YTEDAMAHA
+432 
-441 KYYNGTNYAAR
+441 
-452 MYKNADYQDTFVLN
+452 LN
-466 SSQRL
+466 SSSLLEMSVVDGQQITHKLRFETGTSYFGTTITVPQGTVFHYYQGANQYDVVGGQRVTVPNGTIGYFYAPL
-471 SKNGSVSLQAE
+471 STNGVIAAETVSAGWYVETTYRFECKGKPVQISTGERLPVQQLLCPITKQPSLNFSIKAE
-482 SLSHVTLKKSSSN
+482 ATSHVILKKSSSN
-495 PNCSNNNPLY
+495 PTCTNNNPLY
-505 DLAGTTYTLYT
+505 DLAGTTYTLYDAT
-516 DVNAKNV
+516 TNAV
-523 AKTVSGS
+523 AKTVSGNDAILVCDS
-530 NAVLTCNS
+530 N
-538 AGNTNT
+538 GNTAT
-544 LEMPIGTY
+544 LEMPLGTY
-552 YAKETAVGKGYLKS
+552 YAKETAVSKGYLINS
-566 DQVLGPF
+566 DPLPQF
-573 ILTAANTVGNP
+573 ELTAANTADNP
-584 YVINTTD
+584 YVINATD
-591 TPVDDPISVALT
+591 TPTTDPITIALT
-603 KTNNSNVP
+603 KSTNTNKS
-611 IKGAVYCIEYYP
+611 IRGAVYCIEYYP
-623 GIQTYSESEAQTKHT
+623 GIQTYNESEAQIKHT
-638 GSVSKWYFETD
+638 GSVSRWYFETD
-649 ANGKVIFLLSPTA
+649 AKGEVRFVSSPTA
-662 SGYNSSPFFTDPMGD
+662 SGYASSPFFTNALGA
-677 RTIPLGTVIMYEKK
+677 RTIPLGTVVMYEEK
-691 APANYTKSSTHWV
+691 APDNYTKSETRWV
-704 FQVRQE
+704 FQVRQSAD
-710 GSGGEAWLYGMDNGV
+710 GQRAWLYGMENGV
-725 EKQYKNGTTVS
+725 EKQYENTTVS
-736 DTNAPKFSDTPIP
+736 DTNTPNFTESPIHVRLP
-749 VNLTVQKKN
+749 LVKAYTDKN
-758 GNTAPQQ
+758 PQQ
-765 GSTGDVTLEGA
+765 GDYGDTSVAGA
-776 VFGLYVKRD
+776 VFALYAERD
-785 IVDESTGET
+785 IVDVSTGET
-794 KVKAENYSVD
+794 VVKAETYTVD
-804 TPLTHSDGTPVIDP
+804 TPLKFDDGTPVTDP
-818 TTGKQVVAKAGTAKA
+818 TTGKQVIAKAGTPKV
-833 IRISV
+833 IKIS
-838 ATGKDG
+838 APTDKEGKTAMNN
-844 KIDFNGLFPA
+844 IFPA

-860 YVVELCAPKDFYRDK
+860 YVMEICAPKDFYKDTTK
-875 TEHPVDLRDNRTDAE
+875 HPQDLRDGRTDQQKLTVNYDEYTAKTFTISNRT
-890 KSNVNY
+890 
-896 TALSKHLDVTNQ
+896 
-908 PIMQPIHVKKYVPV
+908 IMQPIHVKKYVPV
-922 KDGNTTKIKPLNG
+922 KDGNTTKIEPLNG
-935 AGFSVYLISSLKGDI
+935 AEFSVYLISSLKGDI

-1054 TSVSPTDMT
+1054 TSVSPTDMQ

-1126 IFETNDEGFLLLFEA
+1126 TFETNDEGFLLLFEA

-1153 APTGYDKDDN
+1153 APTGYDKDNN

-1171 GIYLWANNQWVKATT
+1171 GIYLWARNQWVKAET
-1186 YSNKVGDTEYE
+1186 YSNKVGDTEYDF
-1197 YWEVDFYD
+1197 WEVNFYD

-1271 KKFDKV
+1271 KRFDKV

-1285 ETKAPTEDGYA
+1285 ETKTPTQEGYA
-1296 TCADKVVYV
+1296 TCPDRVVYV

-1313 GGKMTISGDETVYY
+1313 NGKMTISGDETVYF
-1327 SFSYDKDGVTIAN
+1327 SFTYDDDGVTIAN
-1340 VAEYEYNTKN
+1340 VPEYEADTKN
-1350 GKVALYDKPITVELS
+1350 GKVALYDKPITVEIS
-1365 KIDSA
+1365 KIDAA

-1381 LYRMDNDGDTK
+1381 LYRVDEDEDTV

-1397 STSESHVIKYLT
+1397 STKTSHVVKYLT

-1427 QNTIEFDVYDS
+1427 ENTIEFDVS
-1438 EEIQKCVMI
+1438 NTEEIQKCVMV

-1456 KQSVNLGGASMKGAT
+1456 KQSVNLGGTSLPGAT
-1471 LALYRVSD
+1471 LALYRISE
-1479 GPAFATATDATTSD
+1479 GPAFATATDATASD

-1499 TVSDAT
+1499 TVSDAS
-1505 NSDAEGLRLVERWVS
+1505 NSDADGLQLVKRWVT
-1520 DGTPHT
+1520 DGKPYT

-1539 EKTPYGYTTSNSID
+1539 EKTPEGYTTAASID
-1553 FSISDQ
+1553 FNISDQ
-1559 KAAEAVVMYD
+1559 KAAEAIVMYD

-1580 HGEMLTTTEIV
+1580 HGEMLTKTEIV
-1591 ECEYGKY
+1591 DCEYGKY

-1604 DAPISQISFDVYD
+1604 DAPMSQISFDVYD
-1617 EDDNLVDTIVTD
+1617 EDGNLVDTIVTN
-1629 ENGTGI
+1629 ENGTGV

-1650 PDGWVDNHVVY
+1650 PDGWVDKHVVY

-1666 WLQGMT
+1666 WLQDMT

-1677 ASVTIN
+1677 ASVTVN

-1690 ININKVGEEAVLN
+1690 VNINKVGEEAVLN
-1703 NKGEYEYVEKPLKG
+1703 SKGEYEYVEKPLKG
-1717 VLFGVYAKDAIKDY
+1717 VLFGIYAKDAIKDY

>member
-1 MICLLPI
+1 MKSKKKKRLLILIGILMICLLPI

-34 GEATVT
+34 GDATVT
-40 DASLEEEIPE
+40 DAANDTVIDAGRTLLSGIQNGSIKYTDLSVEQAVQVVKAILCSKEDFAWFCSLDDSQAKKIFSVDKRRIQFEFETLMKDNTDMSFVKDMS
-50 VEDFGNSAYVYKR
+50 VEDYDKFFGTTEGKSVISTVMNGKTVDATAAADGGFNMNITSCAPGHEGILQILPLGKHYVHCIEGGHYVSGSNKPPYGWMEVNGSKFYLMCGNDNKEINSFFAFSTKSIEAEEWEISVAFPSATQMYFDYYWTKKGGAQPSNEVPDR
-63 DYNSAV
+63 DFHDALGKLM
-69 YSNYASEYLIFTGGY
+69 EGE
-84 LGSTPFKVYDDS
+84 GSTSSYNGKSYAYPGSWNDVIRSERYKVFD
-96 GRQTEGYCMQAH
+96 
-108 IKAPPAGR
+108 
-116 DNAVHYVEGTNNAT
+116 
-130 EADKAAATALAEFA
+130 AD
-144 FGGYATD
+144 
-151 PNVECW
+151 
-157 FNDTTNV
+157 
-164 EDGGTYGTY
+164 
-173 LVSDGA
+173 
-179 GGVRVARGLMIRGV
+179 
-193 VYEMSYEQARS
+193 
-204 ITQTAV
+204 
-210 HATCTIYDSKITSV
+210 
-224 TARDGNPNVAAAY
+224 
-237 NKLCTIANTAS
+237 
-248 AVVANNNATHD
+248 
-259 FHELVVTMNGD
+259 
-270 GVETAYSSSQKFVLT
+270 
-285 IYNNKTGAWDTCK
+285 TGA
-298 STDKL
+298 
-303 SEDYKDASG
+303 E
-312 NVKMKLVYDSFG
+312 
-324 ICNNLTSSDSG
+324 
-335 TLHADDPHKTVS
+335 
-347 YNYNPYKVGNSTAH
+347 
-361 FDYFKVYEATGN
+361 
-373 QVDFTVTYDKV
+373 
-384 TAGTVRKHVPYEGDA
+384 
-399 AHQVSENVNTFGQTA
+399 
-414 TITCKYSD
+414 
-422 LRGKPLKIAY
+422 
-432 YTEDAMAHA
+432 
-441 KYYNGTNYAAR
+441 
-452 MYKNADYQDTFVLN
+452 LN
-466 SSQRL
+466 SSSLLEMSVVDGQQITHKLRFETGTSYFGTTITVPQGTVFHYYQGANQYDVVGGQRVTVPNGTIGYFYAPL
-471 SKNGSVSLQAE
+471 STNGVIAAETVSAGWYVETTYRFECKGKPVQISTGKRLPVQQLLCPITKQP
-482 SLSHVTLKKSSSN
+482 SLNFSIKAATTSHVALKKSSSN

-505 DLAGTTYTLYT
+505 DLAGTQYTIYNQDGVT
-516 DVNAKNV
+516 V
-523 AKTVSGS
+523 AKTISGN

-544 LEMPIGTY
+544 LELPIGKY
-552 YAKETAVGKGYLKS
+552 VVKETKAGKGYLLDKS
-566 DQVLGPF
+566 T
-573 ILTAANTVGNP
+573 IAIELTASNTTDNP

-591 TPVDDPISVALT
+591 KPVDDPISVALT
-603 KTNNSNVP
+603 KENNNKVP

-649 ANGKVIFLLSPTA
+649 ANGEVVFLSSLTA
-662 SGYNSSPFFTDPMGD
+662 AGYSSSPFFTGALGG
-677 RTIPLGTVIMYEKK
+677 RTIPLGTVIMYEEK
-691 APANYTKSSTHWV
+691 APDNYTKSDKHWV
-704 FQVRQE
+704 FQVRQA
-710 GSGGEAWLYGMDNGV
+710 SDDLAYMYGMDNGV
-725 EKQYKNGTTVS
+725 EKCYDGVNVS

-758 GNTAPQQ
+758 GNPTPQQ

-794 KVKAENYSVD
+794 KVKAENYSVG

-833 IRISV
+833 IRIST

-844 KIDFNGLFPA
+844 KISFNDLFPA

-875 TEHPVDLRDNRTDAE
+875 AEHSVDLRDNRTDAE
-890 KSNVNY
+890 KSDVNY

-922 KDGNTTKIKPLNG
+922 KDGNTTKIEPLNG

-1041 VLDANGDPKIYAT
+1041 VLDANGDPKIYVT
-1054 TSVSPTDMT
+1054 TSVSPTDMQ

-1098 SEYSKDPKTYGKQVT
+1098 SEYSKDPKIYGKQVT
-1113 QQRQTEN
+1113 QQRQTET

-1126 IFETNDEGFLLLFEA
+1126 TFETNDEGYLMLFEP
-1141 FKYGEYTIVEEE
+1141 FKYGEYAIVEEE

-1171 GIYLWANNQWVKATT
+1171 GVYLWVNNSWEKAAVYTNAT
-1186 YSNKVGDTEYE
+1186 GETEYE

-1233 MDKAGHIAIGED
+1233 MDKAGHIALDESGN
-1245 GKPVVLVARD
+1245 PVILEARD
-1255 ESGKDV
+1255 ESGKTV
-1261 EAVWVTSAGI
+1261 KAVWVTAGGI

-1313 GGKMTISGDETVYY
+1313 NGKMTISGDETVYF
-1327 SFSYDKDGVTIAN
+1327 SFTYDNDGVTIAN
-1340 VAEYEYNTKN
+1340 VPEYEADTKN
-1350 GKVALYDKPITVELS
+1350 GKVALYDKPITVEIS
-1365 KIDSA
+1365 KIDAA

-1381 LYRMDNDGDTK
+1381 LYRVDEDEDTV

-1397 STSESHVIKYLT
+1397 STKTSHVVKYLT

-1427 QNTIEFDVYDS
+1427 ENTIEFDVS
-1438 EEIQKCVMI
+1438 NTEEIQKCVMV

-1456 KQSVNLGGASMKGAT
+1456 KQSINLGGTSLPGAT
-1471 LALYRVSD
+1471 LALYRISE
-1479 GPAFATATDATTSD
+1479 GPAFATATDATASD

-1499 TVSDAT
+1499 TVSDAS
-1505 NSDAEGLRLVERWVS
+1505 NSDADGLQLVKRWVT
-1520 DGTPHT
+1520 DGKPYT

-1539 EKTPYGYTTSNSID
+1539 EKTPEGYTTAASID

-1580 HGEMLTTTEIV
+1580 HGEMLTKTEIV
-1591 ECEYGKY
+1591 ECKYGKY

-1604 DAPISQISFDVYD
+1604 DAPMSQISFDVYD
-1617 EDDNLVDTIVTD
+1617 EDGNLVDTIVTN
-1629 ENGTGI
+1629 ENGTGV
-1635 SKELAFGSYKIKERV
+1635 STDLAFGSYKIKERV
-1650 PDGWVDNHVVY
+1650 PDGWVDKHVVY
-1661 NVKFT
+1661 NVTFT

-1677 ASVTIN
+1677 ASVTVN

-1690 ININKVGEEAVLN
+1690 VNINKVGEEAVLN
-1703 NKGEYEYVEKPLKG
+1703 SKGEYEYVEKPLKG
-1717 VLFGVYAKDAIKDY
+1717 VLFGIYAKDAIKDY

-1853 AMTKVL
+1853 AMTKIL

-1868 TKAPTGFVLSKAA
+1868 TKAPTGFVLSKAT

>member
-1 MICLLPI
+1 MKSKKKKRLLILIGILMVCLLPI

-34 GEATVT
+34 GDATVT
-40 DASLEEEIPE
+40 DAANDTVIDAGRTLLSGIQNGSIKYTDLSVEQAVQVVKAILCSKEDFAWFCSLDDSQAKKIFSVDKRRIQFEFETLMKDNTDMSFVKDMS
-50 VEDFGNSAYVYKR
+50 VEDYDKFFGTTEGKSVISTVMNGKTVDATAAADGGFNMNITSCAPGHEGILQILPLGKHYVHCIEGGHYVSGSNKPPYGWMEVNGSKFYLMCGNDNKEINSFFAFSTKSIEAEEWEISVAFPSATQMYFDYYWTKKGGAQPSNEVPDR
-63 DYNSAV
+63 DFHDALGKLMEGV
-69 YSNYASEYLIFTGGY
+69 
-84 LGSTPFKVYDDS
+84 GSTSSYNGKSYAYPGSWNDVIRSERYKVFD
-96 GRQTEGYCMQAH
+96 
-108 IKAPPAGR
+108 
-116 DNAVHYVEGTNNAT
+116 
-130 EADKAAATALAEFA
+130 AD
-144 FGGYATD
+144 
-151 PNVECW
+151 
-157 FNDTTNV
+157 
-164 EDGGTYGTY
+164 
-173 LVSDGA
+173 
-179 GGVRVARGLMIRGV
+179 
-193 VYEMSYEQARS
+193 
-204 ITQTAV
+204 
-210 HATCTIYDSKITSV
+210 
-224 TARDGNPNVAAAY
+224 
-237 NKLCTIANTAS
+237 
-248 AVVANNNATHD
+248 
-259 FHELVVTMNGD
+259 
-270 GVETAYSSSQKFVLT
+270 
-285 IYNNKTGAWDTCK
+285 TGA
-298 STDKL
+298 
-303 SEDYKDASG
+303 E
-312 NVKMKLVYDSFG
+312 
-324 ICNNLTSSDSG
+324 
-335 TLHADDPHKTVS
+335 
-347 YNYNPYKVGNSTAH
+347 
-361 FDYFKVYEATGN
+361 
-373 QVDFTVTYDKV
+373 
-384 TAGTVRKHVPYEGDA
+384 
-399 AHQVSENVNTFGQTA
+399 
-414 TITCKYSD
+414 
-422 LRGKPLKIAY
+422 
-432 YTEDAMAHA
+432 
-441 KYYNGTNYAAR
+441 
-452 MYKNADYQDTFVLN
+452 LN
-466 SSQRL
+466 SSSLLEMSVVDGQQITHKLRFETGTSYFGTTITVPQGTVFHYYQGANQYDVVGGQRVTVPNGTIGYFYAPL
-471 SKNGSVSLQAE
+471 STNGVIAAETVSAGWYVETTYRFECKGKPVQISTGKRLPVQQLLCPITKQP
-482 SLSHVTLKKSSSN
+482 SLNFSIKAATTSHVALKKSSSN

-505 DLAGTTYTLYT
+505 DLAGTQYTVYNQDGVT
-516 DVNAKNV
+516 V
-523 AKTVSGS
+523 AKTISGN

-544 LEMPIGTY
+544 LEMPIGKY
-552 YAKETAVGKGYLKS
+552 VVKETKAGKGYLLDKS
-566 DQVLGPF
+566 T
-573 ILTAANTVGNP
+573 IAIELTASNTTDNP

-591 TPVDDPISVALT
+591 KPVDDPISVALT
-603 KTNNSNVP
+603 KENNNKVP

-649 ANGKVIFLLSPTA
+649 ANGEVVFLSSLTA
-662 SGYNSSPFFTDPMGD
+662 AGYSSSPFFTGALGG
-677 RTIPLGTVIMYEKK
+677 RTIPLGTVIMYEEK
-691 APANYTKSSTHWV
+691 APDNYTKSDKHWV
-704 FQVRQE
+704 FQVRQA
-710 GSGGEAWLYGMDNGV
+710 SDDLAYMYGMDNGV
-725 EKQYKNGTTVS
+725 EKCYDGVNVS

-758 GNTAPQQ
+758 GNPTPQQ

-794 KVKAENYSVD
+794 KVKAENYSAD

-818 TTGKQVVAKAGTAKA
+818 TTGKQVIAKAGTAKA

-844 KIDFNGLFPA
+844 KISFNELFPA

-875 TEHPVDLRDNRTDAE
+875 AEHSVDLRDNRTDAE
-890 KSNVNY
+890 KSDVNY

-922 KDGNTTKIKPLNG
+922 KDGNTTKIEPLNG

-1041 VLDANGDPKIYAT
+1041 VLDANGDPKIYVT
-1054 TSVSPTDMT
+1054 TSVSPTDMQ

-1098 SEYSKDPKTYGKQVT
+1098 SEYSKDPKIYGKQVT

-1126 IFETNDEGFLLLFEA
+1126 VFETNDEGFLLLFEA

-1171 GIYLWANNQWVKATT
+1171 GIYLWAHNQWVKAET
-1186 YSNKVGDTEYE
+1186 YSNKVGDTEYDF
-1197 YWEVDFYD
+1197 WEVNFYD

-1271 KKFDKV
+1271 KRFDKV

-1285 ETKAPTEDGYA
+1285 ETKTPTQEGYA
-1296 TCADKVVYV
+1296 TCPDRVVYV

-1313 GGKMTISGDETVYY
+1313 NGKMTISGDETVYF
-1327 SFSYDKDGVTIAN
+1327 SFTYDDDGVTIAN
-1340 VAEYEYNTKN
+1340 VPEYEADTKN
-1350 GKVALYDKPITVELS
+1350 GKVALYDKPITVEIS
-1365 KIDSA
+1365 KIDAA

-1381 LYRMDNDGDTK
+1381 LYRVGEDEDTV

-1397 STSESHVIKYLT
+1397 STKTSHVVKYLT

-1427 QNTIEFDVYDS
+1427 ENTIEFDVS
-1438 EEIQKCVMI
+1438 NTEEIQKCIMV

-1456 KQSVNLGGASMKGAT
+1456 KQSINLGGTSLPGAT
-1471 LALYRVSD
+1471 LALYRISE
-1479 GPAFATATDATTSD
+1479 GPAFATATDATASD

-1499 TVSDAT
+1499 TVSDAS
-1505 NSDAEGLRLVERWVS
+1505 NSDADGLQLVKRWVT
-1520 DGTPHT
+1520 DGKPYT

-1539 EKTPYGYTTSNSID
+1539 EKTPEGYTTAASID

-1580 HGEMLTTTEIV
+1580 HGEMLTKTEIV
-1591 ECEYGKY
+1591 DCEYGKY

-1604 DAPISQISFDVYD
+1604 DAPMSQISFDVYD
-1617 EDDNLVDTIVTD
+1617 EDGNLVDTIVTN
-1629 ENGTGI
+1629 ENGTGV
-1635 SKELAFGSYKIKERV
+1635 SKDLAFGSYKIKERV
-1650 PDGWVDNHVVY
+1650 PDGWVDKHVVY
-1661 NVKFT
+1661 NVTFT

-1677 ASVTIN
+1677 ASVTVN

-1690 ININKVGEEAVLN
+1690 VNINKVGEEAVLN
-1703 NKGEYEYVEKPLKG
+1703 SKGEYEYVEKPLKG
-1717 VLFGVYAKDAIKDY
+1717 VLFGIYAKDAIKDY

-1823 GRAPLAGAE
+1823 GRAPLAGSE

>member
-1 MICLLPI
+1 MKSKKKKRLLILIGVMLICLLPI
-8 SFLSKVLVPWA
+8 TLLSKVLVPWA

-34 GEATVT
+34 GDATVT
-40 DASLEEEIPE
+40 DAANDTVIDAGRTLLSGIQNGSIKYTDLSVEQAVQVVKAILCSKEDFAWFCSLDDSQAKKIFSVDKRRIQFEFETLMKDNTDMSFVKDMS
-50 VEDFGNSAYVYKR
+50 VEDYDKFFGTTEGKSVISTVMNGKTVDATAAADGGFNMNITSCAPGHEGILQILPLGKHYVHCIEGGHYVSGSNKPPYGWMEVNGSKFYLMCGNDNKEINSFFAFSTKSIEAEEWEISVAFPSATQMYFDYYWTKKGGAQPSNEVPDR
-63 DYNSAV
+63 DFHDALGKLM
-69 YSNYASEYLIFTGGY
+69 EGE
-84 LGSTPFKVYDDS
+84 GSTSSYNGKSYAYPGSWNDVIRSERYKVFD
-96 GRQTEGYCMQAH
+96 
-108 IKAPPAGR
+108 
-116 DNAVHYVEGTNNAT
+116 
-130 EADKAAATALAEFA
+130 AD
-144 FGGYATD
+144 
-151 PNVECW
+151 
-157 FNDTTNV
+157 
-164 EDGGTYGTY
+164 
-173 LVSDGA
+173 
-179 GGVRVARGLMIRGV
+179 
-193 VYEMSYEQARS
+193 
-204 ITQTAV
+204 
-210 HATCTIYDSKITSV
+210 
-224 TARDGNPNVAAAY
+224 
-237 NKLCTIANTAS
+237 
-248 AVVANNNATHD
+248 
-259 FHELVVTMNGD
+259 
-270 GVETAYSSSQKFVLT
+270 
-285 IYNNKTGAWDTCK
+285 TGA
-298 STDKL
+298 
-303 SEDYKDASG
+303 E
-312 NVKMKLVYDSFG
+312 
-324 ICNNLTSSDSG
+324 
-335 TLHADDPHKTVS
+335 
-347 YNYNPYKVGNSTAH
+347 
-361 FDYFKVYEATGN
+361 
-373 QVDFTVTYDKV
+373 
-384 TAGTVRKHVPYEGDA
+384 
-399 AHQVSENVNTFGQTA
+399 
-414 TITCKYSD
+414 
-422 LRGKPLKIAY
+422 
-432 YTEDAMAHA
+432 
-441 KYYNGTNYAAR
+441 
-452 MYKNADYQDTFVLN
+452 LN
-466 SSQRL
+466 SSSLLEMSVVDGQQITHKLRFETGTSYFGTTITVPQGTVFHYYQGANQYDVVGGQRVTVPNGTIGYFYAPL
-471 SKNGSVSLQAE
+471 STNGVIAAETVSAGWYVETTYRFECKGKPVQISTGKRLPVQQLLCPITKQP
-482 SLSHVTLKKSSSN
+482 SLNFSIKAATTSHVALKKSSSN

-505 DLAGTTYTLYT
+505 DLAGTQYTIYNQDGT
-516 DVNAKNV
+516 PATTI
-523 AKTVSGS
+523 AGTP
-530 NAVLTCNS
+530 AVLTCK
-538 AGNTNT
+538 GDGTTNI
-544 LEMPIGTY
+544 LEMPIGSY
-552 YAKETAVGKGYLKS
+552 KVKETKVGKGYLKN
-566 DQVLGPF
+566 DDEIP
-573 ILTAANTVGNP
+573 ITLTAANTADNP

-591 TPVDDPISVALT
+591 TPTDDPITVALT
-603 KTNNSNVP
+603 KSTNSNKP
-611 IKGAVYCIEYYP
+611 IRGAVYCIEYYP
-623 GIQTYSESEAQTKHT
+623 GIQTYSESEARTKHT

-649 ANGKVIFLLSPTA
+649 ANGEARFSSSAVA
-662 SGYNSSPFFTDPMGD
+662 VGYNSSPFFTNVFGK
-677 RTIPLGTVIMYEKK
+677 RTIPLGTVVMYEEK
-691 APANYTKSSTHWV
+691 APANYTKSATRWV
-704 FQVRQE
+704 FQVRQSAD
-710 GSGGEAWLYGMDNGV
+710 GQSAWLYGMKDGTEV
-725 EKQYKNGTTVS
+725 RYENGTTVS
-736 DTNAPKFSDTPIP
+736 DTNAPKFTESPIHVRLP
-749 VNLTVQKKN
+749 LVKAYTDKN
-758 GNTAPQQ
+758 PQQ
-765 GSTGDVTLEGA
+765 GDYGDTSVAGA
-776 VFGLYVKRD
+776 VFALYAERD
-785 IVDESTGET
+785 IVDVSTGET
-794 KVKAENYSVD
+794 VVKAETYTVD
-804 TPLTHSDGTPVIDP
+804 TPLKFDDGTPVTDP
-818 TTGKQVVAKAGTAKA
+818 TTGKQVIAKAGTPKV
-833 IRISV
+833 IKIS
-838 ATGKDG
+838 APTDKDG
-844 KIDFNGLFPA
+844 KTEMNNIFPA

-860 YVVELCAPKDFYRDK
+860 YVMEICAPKDFYKDTTK
-875 TEHPVDLRDNRTDAE
+875 HPQDLRDGRTDQQKLTVNYDEYTAKTFTISNRT
-890 KSNVNY
+890 
-896 TALSKHLDVTNQ
+896 
-908 PIMQPIHVKKYVPV
+908 IMQPIHVKKYTPV
-922 KDGNTTKIKPLNG
+922 KVGNTTKIEPLNG
-935 AGFSVYLISSLKGDI
+935 AEFSVYLISSLKGDI
-950 SACKVTNADGSVSYN
+950 SACKVTNADGSISYN

-980 DDGERVLVTG
+980 DDDERVLVTG

-1054 TSVSPTDMT
+1054 TSVSPTDMQ

-1113 QQRQTEN
+1113 QQRQTET

-1205 APFSLEIAKADWETG
+1205 APFSLEVAKADWETG
-1220 DWVPNAELTIYKA
+1220 KWVPNAELTIYKA

-1245 GKPVVLVARD
+1245 GKPVVLEARD
-1255 ESGKDV
+1255 ESGKTV
-1261 EAVWVTSAGI
+1261 KAVWVTAGGI

-1277 PSGWYVIR
+1277 PAGWYVIR

-1456 KQSVNLGGASMKGAT
+1456 KQSVNLGGASVKGAT

-1505 NSDAEGLRLVERWVS
+1505 NSDAEGLQLVERWVS

-1604 DAPISQISFDVYD
+1604 DAPMSQISFDVYD
-1617 EDDNLVDTIVTD
+1617 EDGNLVDTIVTD

-1717 VLFGVYAKDAIKDY
+1717 VLFGIYAKDAIKDY

-1832 FDVFNAD
+1832 FDAFNAD
-1839 GKIVDHLVTGADGT
+1839 GKIVDHLVTGTDGT

-1868 TKAPTGFVLSKAA
+1868 TKAPTGFVLSKAT

>member
-1 MICLLPI
+1 MKSKKKKRLLILIGILMVCLLPI

-34 GEATVT
+34 GDATVT
-40 DASLEEEIPE
+40 DASKDDVWVDISDPILTWEEVQMLYAPPAHQESRFPHIHDMYWGYFSGVKATLYCIAVNANDSEYATHGYCYQHGVSTDTYGTVLSAVDGHTEFSQDSYTNIAKALAYAKHWSPMPGVIWNGFTSDGGNNEHTKNDNAVVALACSYFSGASEETSKASTIYGYGTGYYGNSPRAYIDALNAISYKDLPFLVDGVNGVSKGKRCGVTGRTKADKSEDGLLMSDVLTVDASSDLVWNYAIPANYKFRVYTNAE
-50 VEDFGNSAYVYKR
+50 LTQYTDYNAGSTVSLRGGNQFRVYANPIVGNKTVTFDFGNNTKYIM
-63 DYNSAV
+63 
-69 YSNYASEYLIFTGGY
+69 YLTCWVSPGGLQNVVTGD
-84 LGSTPFKVYDDS
+84 LSFSPFSFQV
-96 GRQTEGYCMQAH
+96 EW
-108 IKAPPAGR
+108 
-116 DNAVHYVEGTNNAT
+116 EGT
-130 EADKAAATALAEFA
+130 
-144 FGGYATD
+144 
-151 PNVECW
+151 
-157 FNDTTNV
+157 
-164 EDGGTYGTY
+164 
-173 LVSDGA
+173 
-179 GGVRVARGLMIRGV
+179 
-193 VYEMSYEQARS
+193 
-204 ITQTAV
+204 
-210 HATCTIYDSKITSV
+210 
-224 TARDGNPNVAAAY
+224 
-237 NKLCTIANTAS
+237 
-248 AVVANNNATHD
+248 
-259 FHELVVTMNGD
+259 
-270 GVETAYSSSQKFVLT
+270 
-285 IYNNKTGAWDTCK
+285 
-298 STDKL
+298 
-303 SEDYKDASG
+303 
-312 NVKMKLVYDSFG
+312 
-324 ICNNLTSSDSG
+324 
-335 TLHADDPHKTVS
+335 
-347 YNYNPYKVGNSTAH
+347 
-361 FDYFKVYEATGN
+361 
-373 QVDFTVTYDKV
+373 
-384 TAGTVRKHVPYEGDA
+384 
-399 AHQVSENVNTFGQTA
+399 
-414 TITCKYSD
+414 
-422 LRGKPLKIAY
+422 
-432 YTEDAMAHA
+432 
-441 KYYNGTNYAAR
+441 
-452 MYKNADYQDTFVLN
+452 
-466 SSQRL
+466 
-471 SKNGSVSLQAE
+471 
-482 SLSHVTLKKSSSN
+482 SHVALKKTSSN

-505 DLAGTTYTLYT
+505 DLAGTTYTIYNQDGT
-516 DVNAKNV
+516 PATTI
-523 AKTVSGS
+523 AGTP
-530 NAVLTCNS
+530 AVLTCKS
-538 AGNTNT
+538 DGTTNI
-544 LEMPIGTY
+544 LEMPIGSY
-552 YAKETAVGKGYLKS
+552 KVKETKVGKGYLKN
-566 DQVLGPF
+566 DDEIP
-573 ILTAANTVGNP
+573 ITLTAANTATNP
-584 YVINTTD
+584 YVISTTD
-591 TPVDDPISVALT
+591 TPTNDPINVALT
-603 KTNNSNVP
+603 KSTDTNKP
-611 IKGAVYCIEYYP
+611 IRGAVYCIEYYP

-649 ANGKVIFLLSPTA
+649 ANGKVYFRDSPTA
-662 SGYNSSPFFTDPMGD
+662 SGYSSSPFFTNTLGG

-691 APANYTKSSTHWV
+691 APENYTKSPTHWV

-736 DTNAPKFSDTPIP
+736 DTNAPKFTDTPIP

-758 GNTAPQQ
+758 GNPTPQQ

-776 VFGLYVKRD
+776 VFGLYAKRD

-818 TTGKQVVAKAGTAKA
+818 TTGKQVVAKVGTAKA

-890 KSNVNY
+890 KSDVNY

-922 KDGNTTKIKPLNG
+922 KDGNTTKIEPLNG
-935 AGFSVYLISSLKGDI
+935 AEFSVYLISSLKGDI
-950 SACKVTNADGSVSYN
+950 SDCKVTNADGSVSYN
-965 FKSYDFSNETGEVVT
+965 FTSYDFSNETGEVVT

-1054 TSVSPTDMT
+1054 TSVSPTDMQ

-1126 IFETNDEGFLLLFEA
+1126 VFETNDEGFLLLFEA

-1171 GIYLWANNQWVKATT
+1171 GIYLWARNQWVKAET
-1186 YSNKVGDTEYE
+1186 YSNKVGDTEYDF
-1197 YWEVDFYD
+1197 WEVNFYD

-1271 KKFDKV
+1271 KRFDKV

-1285 ETKAPTEDGYA
+1285 ETKTPTQEGYA
-1296 TCADKVVYV
+1296 TCPDRVVYV

-1313 GGKMTISGDETVYY
+1313 NGKMTISGDETVYF
-1327 SFSYDKDGVTIAN
+1327 SFTYDDDGVTIAN
-1340 VAEYEYNTKN
+1340 VPEYEADTKN
-1350 GKVALYDKPITVELS
+1350 GKVALYDKPITVDIS
-1365 KIDSA
+1365 KIDAA

-1381 LYRMDNDGDTK
+1381 LYRVDEDEDTV

-1397 STSESHVIKYLT
+1397 STKTSHVVKYLT

-1427 QNTIEFDVYDS
+1427 ENTIEFDVS
-1438 EEIQKCVMI
+1438 NTEELQKCVMV

-1456 KQSVNLGGASMKGAT
+1456 KQSVNLGGTSLPGAT
-1471 LALYRVSD
+1471 LALYRISE
-1479 GPAFATATDATTSD
+1479 GPAFATVTDATASD
-1493 ASSSDA
+1493 ASNSDA
-1499 TVSDAT
+1499 TVSDAS
-1505 NSDAEGLRLVERWVS
+1505 NSDADGLQLVKRWVT
-1520 DGTPHT
+1520 DGKPYT

-1539 EKTPYGYTTSNSID
+1539 EKTPEGYTTAASID

-1559 KAAEAVVMYD
+1559 KAAEAIVMYD

-1580 HGEMLTTTEIV
+1580 HGEMLTKTEIV
-1591 ECEYGKY
+1591 DCEYGKY

-1604 DAPISQISFDVYD
+1604 DAPMSQISFDVYD
-1617 EDDNLVDTIVTD
+1617 EDGNLVDTIVTN
-1629 ENGTGI
+1629 ENGTGV

-1650 PDGWVDNHVVY
+1650 PDGWVDKHVVY

-1677 ASVTIN
+1677 ASVTVN

-1703 NKGEYEYVEKPLKG
+1703 SKGEYEYVEKPLKG
-1717 VLFGVYAKDAIKDY
+1717 VLFGIYAKDAIKDY

-1868 TKAPTGFVLSKAA
+1868 TKAPTGFVLSKAT

>member
-1 MICLLPI
+1 MKSKKKKRLLILIGILMICLLPI

-34 GEATVT
+34 GDATVT
-40 DASLEEEIPE
+40 DAANDTVIDAGRTLLSGIQNGSIKYTDLSVEQAVQVVKAILCSKEDFAWFCSLDDSQAKKIFSVDKRRIQFEFETLMKDNTDMSFVKDMS
-50 VEDFGNSAYVYKR
+50 VEDYDKFFGTTEGKSVISTVMNGKTVDATAAADGGFNMNITSCAPGHEGILQILPLGKHYVHCIEGGHYVSGSNKPPYGWMEVNGSKFYLMCGNDNKEINSFFAFSTKSIEAEEWEISVAFPSATQMYFDYYWTKKGGAQPSNEVPDR
-63 DYNSAV
+63 DFHDALGKLMEGV
-69 YSNYASEYLIFTGGY
+69 
-84 LGSTPFKVYDDS
+84 GSTSSYNGKSYAYPGSWNDVIRSERYKVFD
-96 GRQTEGYCMQAH
+96 
-108 IKAPPAGR
+108 
-116 DNAVHYVEGTNNAT
+116 
-130 EADKAAATALAEFA
+130 AD
-144 FGGYATD
+144 
-151 PNVECW
+151 
-157 FNDTTNV
+157 
-164 EDGGTYGTY
+164 
-173 LVSDGA
+173 
-179 GGVRVARGLMIRGV
+179 
-193 VYEMSYEQARS
+193 
-204 ITQTAV
+204 
-210 HATCTIYDSKITSV
+210 
-224 TARDGNPNVAAAY
+224 
-237 NKLCTIANTAS
+237 
-248 AVVANNNATHD
+248 
-259 FHELVVTMNGD
+259 
-270 GVETAYSSSQKFVLT
+270 
-285 IYNNKTGAWDTCK
+285 TGA
-298 STDKL
+298 
-303 SEDYKDASG
+303 E
-312 NVKMKLVYDSFG
+312 
-324 ICNNLTSSDSG
+324 
-335 TLHADDPHKTVS
+335 
-347 YNYNPYKVGNSTAH
+347 
-361 FDYFKVYEATGN
+361 
-373 QVDFTVTYDKV
+373 
-384 TAGTVRKHVPYEGDA
+384 
-399 AHQVSENVNTFGQTA
+399 
-414 TITCKYSD
+414 
-422 LRGKPLKIAY
+422 
-432 YTEDAMAHA
+432 
-441 KYYNGTNYAAR
+441 
-452 MYKNADYQDTFVLN
+452 LN
-466 SSQRL
+466 SSSLLEMSVVDEQQITHKLRFETGTSYFGTTITVPQGTVFHYYQGANQYDVVGGQRVTVPNGTIGYFYAPL
-471 SKNGSVSLQAE
+471 STNGVIAAETVSAGWYVETTYRFECKGKPVQISTGKRLPVQQLLCPITKQP
-482 SLSHVTLKKSSSN
+482 SLNFSIKAATTSHVALKKSSSN
-495 PNCSNNNPLY
+495 PTCSNNNPLY
-505 DLAGTTYTLYT
+505 DLAGTQYTIYNQDGVT
-516 DVNAKNV
+516 V
-523 AKTVSGS
+523 AKTISGN

-544 LEMPIGTY
+544 LEMPIGKY
-552 YAKETAVGKGYLKS
+552 VVKETKAGKGYLLDKS
-566 DQVLGPF
+566 T
-573 ILTAANTVGNP
+573 IAIELTASNTTDNP

-591 TPVDDPISVALT
+591 KPVDDPISVALT
-603 KTNNSNVP
+603 KENNNKVP

-649 ANGKVIFLLSPTA
+649 ANGEVVFLSSLTA
-662 SGYNSSPFFTDPMGD
+662 AGYSSSPFFTGALGG
-677 RTIPLGTVIMYEKK
+677 RTIPLGTVIMYEEK
-691 APANYTKSSTHWV
+691 APDNYTKSDKHWV
-704 FQVRQE
+704 FQVRQA
-710 GSGGEAWLYGMDNGV
+710 SDDLAYMYGMDNGV
-725 EKQYKNGTTVS
+725 EKCYDGVNVS
-736 DTNAPKFSDTPIP
+736 DTNAPKFTDTYIP

-758 GNTAPQQ
+758 GNPTPQQ

-896 TALSKHLDVTNQ
+896 TALSKHLDVTNR

-922 KDGNTTKIKPLNG
+922 KDGNTTKIEPLNG

-1054 TSVSPTDMT
+1054 TSVSPTDMQ

-1153 APTGYDKDDN
+1153 APTGYDKDGN

-1171 GIYLWANNQWVKATT
+1171 GIYLWARNQWVKAET
-1186 YSNKVGDTEYE
+1186 YSNKVGDTEYDF
-1197 YWEVDFYD
+1197 WEVNFYD

-1271 KKFDKV
+1271 KRFDKV

-1285 ETKAPTEDGYA
+1285 ETKTPTQEGYA
-1296 TCADKVVYV
+1296 TCPDRVVYV

-1313 GGKMTISGDETVYY
+1313 NGKMTISGDETVYF
-1327 SFSYDKDGVTIAN
+1327 SFTYDDDGVTIAN
-1340 VAEYEYNTKN
+1340 VPEYEADTKN
-1350 GKVALYDKPITVELS
+1350 GKVALYDKPITVEIS
-1365 KIDSA
+1365 KIDAA

-1381 LYRMDNDGDTK
+1381 LYRVDEDEDTV

-1397 STSESHVIKYLT
+1397 STKTSHVVKYLT

-1427 QNTIEFDVYDS
+1427 ENTIEFDVS
-1438 EEIQKCVMI
+1438 NTEEIQKCVMV

-1456 KQSVNLGGASMKGAT
+1456 KQSVNLGGTSLPGAT
-1471 LALYRVSD
+1471 LALYRISE
-1479 GPAFATATDATTSD
+1479 GPAFATATDATASD
-1493 ASSSDA
+1493 ASNSDA
-1499 TVSDAT
+1499 TVSDAS
-1505 NSDAEGLRLVERWVS
+1505 NSDADGLQLVKRWVT
-1520 DGTPHT
+1520 DGKPYT

-1539 EKTPYGYTTSNSID
+1539 EKTPEGYTTAASID
-1553 FSISDQ
+1553 FNISDQ

-1580 HGEMLTTTEIV
+1580 HGEMLTKTEIV

-1604 DAPISQISFDVYD
+1604 DAPMSQISFDVYD
-1617 EDDNLVDTIVTD
+1617 ENDNLVDTIVTN
-1629 ENGTGI
+1629 ENGTGV
-1635 SKELAFGSYKIKERV
+1635 SKELAFGSYKIKEHV
-1650 PDGWVDNHVVY
+1650 PDGWVDKHVVY

-1677 ASVTIN
+1677 ASVTVN

-1703 NKGEYEYVEKPLKG
+1703 SKGEYEYVEKPLKG
-1717 VLFGVYAKDAIKDY
+1717 VLFGIYAKDAIKDY

>member
-1 MICLLPI
+1 MKSKKKKRLLILIGILMICLLPI

-34 GEATVT
+34 GDATVT
-40 DASLEEEIPE
+40 DAANDTVIDAGRTLLSGIQNGSIKYTDLSVEQAVQVVKAILCSKEDFAWFCSLDDSQAKKIFSVDKRRIQFEFETLMKDNTDMSFVKDMS
-50 VEDFGNSAYVYKR
+50 VEDYDKFFGTTEGKTVI
-63 DYNSAV
+63 SAV
-69 YSNYASEYLIFTGGY
+69 MNGQKVDNTAAADGGFNMNITSCAPGHEGILQILPLGKHYVHCIEGGHYVSGSNKPPYGWMEVNGSKFYLMCGNDNREINSFFAFSTKSIEAEEWEISVAFPSATQMYFDYYWTKKGGAQPSNEVPDRDFHDA
-84 LGSTPFKVYDDS
+84 LGKLMEGAGSTSSYNGKSYAYPGSWNDVIRSERYKVFD
-96 GRQTEGYCMQAH
+96 
-108 IKAPPAGR
+108 
-116 DNAVHYVEGTNNAT
+116 
-130 EADKAAATALAEFA
+130 AD
-144 FGGYATD
+144 
-151 PNVECW
+151 
-157 FNDTTNV
+157 
-164 EDGGTYGTY
+164 
-173 LVSDGA
+173 
-179 GGVRVARGLMIRGV
+179 
-193 VYEMSYEQARS
+193 
-204 ITQTAV
+204 
-210 HATCTIYDSKITSV
+210 
-224 TARDGNPNVAAAY
+224 
-237 NKLCTIANTAS
+237 
-248 AVVANNNATHD
+248 
-259 FHELVVTMNGD
+259 
-270 GVETAYSSSQKFVLT
+270 
-285 IYNNKTGAWDTCK
+285 TGA
-298 STDKL
+298 
-303 SEDYKDASG
+303 E
-312 NVKMKLVYDSFG
+312 
-324 ICNNLTSSDSG
+324 
-335 TLHADDPHKTVS
+335 
-347 YNYNPYKVGNSTAH
+347 
-361 FDYFKVYEATGN
+361 
-373 QVDFTVTYDKV
+373 
-384 TAGTVRKHVPYEGDA
+384 
-399 AHQVSENVNTFGQTA
+399 
-414 TITCKYSD
+414 
-422 LRGKPLKIAY
+422 
-432 YTEDAMAHA
+432 
-441 KYYNGTNYAAR
+441 
-452 MYKNADYQDTFVLN
+452 LN
-466 SSQRL
+466 SSSLLEMSVVDGQQITHKLRFETGTSYFGTTITVPQGTVFHYYQGANQYDVVGGQRVTVPNGTIGYFYAPL
-471 SKNGSVSLQAE
+471 STNGVIAAETVSAGWYVETTYRFECKGKPVQISTGERLPVQQLLCPITKQPSLNFSIKAE
-482 SLSHVTLKKSSSN
+482 ATSHVILKKSSSN
-495 PNCSNNNPLY
+495 PTCTNNNPLY
-505 DLAGTTYTLYT
+505 DLAGTQYTIYNQDGVT
-516 DVNAKNV
+516 V
-523 AKTVSGS
+523 AKTISGN

-544 LEMPIGTY
+544 LEMPIGKY
-552 YAKETAVGKGYLKS
+552 VVKETKAGKGYLLDKS
-566 DQVLGPF
+566 T
-573 ILTAANTVGNP
+573 IAIELTASNTTDNP

-591 TPVDDPISVALT
+591 KPVDDPISVALT
-603 KTNNSNVP
+603 KENNNKVP

-649 ANGKVIFLLSPTA
+649 ANGEVVFLSSLTA
-662 SGYNSSPFFTDPMGD
+662 AGYSSSPFFTGALGG
-677 RTIPLGTVIMYEKK
+677 RTIPLGTVIMYEEK
-691 APANYTKSSTHWV
+691 APDNYTKSDKHWV
-704 FQVRQE
+704 FQVRQA
-710 GSGGEAWLYGMDNGV
+710 SDDLAYMYGMDNGV
-725 EKQYKNGTTVS
+725 EKCYDGVNVS
-736 DTNAPKFSDTPIP
+736 DTNAPKFTDTYIP

-758 GNTAPQQ
+758 GNPTPQQ

-818 TTGKQVVAKAGTAKA
+818 TTGKQVIAKAGTAKA
-833 IRISV
+833 IRISTV
-838 ATGKDG
+838 TGKDG
-844 KIDFNGLFPA
+844 KISFNGLFPA

-875 TEHPVDLRDNRTDAE
+875 AEHPVDLRDNRTDAE
-890 KSNVNY
+890 KSDVNY
-896 TALSKHLDVTNQ
+896 TALSKHLDVTNR

-922 KDGNTTKIKPLNG
+922 KDGNTTKIEPLNG

-990 SGDNDDGE
+990 SDDNDDGE

-1054 TSVSPTDMT
+1054 TSVSPTDMQ

-1113 QQRQTEN
+1113 QQRQTES

-1126 IFETNDEGFLLLFEA
+1126 VFETNDEGFLLLFEA

-1171 GIYLWANNQWVKATT
+1171 GIYLWARNQWVKAET
-1186 YSNKVGDTEYE
+1186 YSNKVGDTEYDF
-1197 YWEVDFYD
+1197 WEVNFYD

-1271 KKFDKV
+1271 KRFDKV

-1285 ETKAPTEDGYA
+1285 ETKTPTQEGYA
-1296 TCADKVVYV
+1296 TCPDRVVYV

-1313 GGKMTISGDETVYY
+1313 NGKMTISGDETVYF
-1327 SFSYDKDGVTIAN
+1327 SFTYDDDGVTIAN
-1340 VAEYEYNTKN
+1340 VPEYEADTKN
-1350 GKVALYDKPITVELS
+1350 GKVALYDKPITVEIS
-1365 KIDSA
+1365 KIDAA

-1381 LYRMDNDGDTK
+1381 LYRVDEDEDTV

-1397 STSESHVIKYLT
+1397 STKTSHVVKYLT

-1427 QNTIEFDVYDS
+1427 ENTIEFDVS
-1438 EEIQKCVMI
+1438 NTEEIQKCVMV

-1456 KQSVNLGGASMKGAT
+1456 KQSINLGGTSLPGAT
-1471 LALYRVSD
+1471 LALYRISE
-1479 GPAFATATDATTSD
+1479 GPAFATATDATASD

-1499 TVSDAT
+1499 TVSDAS
-1505 NSDAEGLRLVERWVS
+1505 NSDADGLQLVKRWVT
-1520 DGTPHT
+1520 DGKPYT

-1539 EKTPYGYTTSNSID
+1539 EKTPEGYTTAASID

-1580 HGEMLTTTEIV
+1580 HGEMLTKTEIV
-1591 ECEYGKY
+1591 DCEYGKY

-1604 DAPISQISFDVYD
+1604 DAPMSQISFDVYD
-1617 EDDNLVDTIVTD
+1617 EDGNLVDTIVTN
-1629 ENGTGI
+1629 ENGTGV
-1635 SKELAFGSYKIKERV
+1635 SKDLAFGSYKIKERV
-1650 PDGWVDNHVVY
+1650 PDGWVDKHVVY

-1677 ASVTIN
+1677 ASVTVN

-1690 ININKVGEEAVLN
+1690 VNINKVGEEAVLN
-1703 NKGEYEYVEKPLKG
+1703 SNGEYEYVEKPLKG
-1717 VLFGVYAKDAIKDY
+1717 VLFGIYAKDAIKDY

-1839 GKIVDHLVTGADGT
+1839 GKIVDHLVTGTDGT

-1868 TKAPTGFVLSKAA
+1868 TKAPTGFVLSKAT

>member
-1 MICLLPI
+1 MKSKKKKRLLILIGILMICLLPI

-28 AGAAPP
+28 ANAAPP
-34 GEATVT
+34 GDATVT
-40 DASLEEEIPE
+40 DAANDTVIDAGRTLLSGIQNGSIKYTDLSVEQAVQVVKAILCSKEDFAWFCSLDDSQAKKIFSVDKRRIQFEFETLMKDNTDMSFVKDMS
-50 VEDFGNSAYVYKR
+50 VEDYDKFFGTTEGKSVISTVMNGKTVDATAAADGGFNMNITSCAPGHEGILQILPLGKHYVHCIEGGHYVSGSNKPPYGWMEVNGSKFYLMCGNDNKEINSFFAFSTKSIEAEEWEISVAFPSATQMYFDYYWTKKGGAQPSNEVPDR
-63 DYNSAV
+63 DFHDALGKLMEGV
-69 YSNYASEYLIFTGGY
+69 
-84 LGSTPFKVYDDS
+84 GSTSSYNGKSYAYPGSWNDVIRSERYKVFD
-96 GRQTEGYCMQAH
+96 
-108 IKAPPAGR
+108 
-116 DNAVHYVEGTNNAT
+116 
-130 EADKAAATALAEFA
+130 AD
-144 FGGYATD
+144 
-151 PNVECW
+151 
-157 FNDTTNV
+157 
-164 EDGGTYGTY
+164 
-173 LVSDGA
+173 
-179 GGVRVARGLMIRGV
+179 
-193 VYEMSYEQARS
+193 
-204 ITQTAV
+204 
-210 HATCTIYDSKITSV
+210 
-224 TARDGNPNVAAAY
+224 
-237 NKLCTIANTAS
+237 
-248 AVVANNNATHD
+248 
-259 FHELVVTMNGD
+259 
-270 GVETAYSSSQKFVLT
+270 
-285 IYNNKTGAWDTCK
+285 TGA
-298 STDKL
+298 
-303 SEDYKDASG
+303 E
-312 NVKMKLVYDSFG
+312 
-324 ICNNLTSSDSG
+324 
-335 TLHADDPHKTVS
+335 
-347 YNYNPYKVGNSTAH
+347 
-361 FDYFKVYEATGN
+361 
-373 QVDFTVTYDKV
+373 
-384 TAGTVRKHVPYEGDA
+384 
-399 AHQVSENVNTFGQTA
+399 
-414 TITCKYSD
+414 
-422 LRGKPLKIAY
+422 
-432 YTEDAMAHA
+432 
-441 KYYNGTNYAAR
+441 
-452 MYKNADYQDTFVLN
+452 LN
-466 SSQRL
+466 SSSLLEMSVVDGQQITHKLRFETGTSYFGTTITVPQGTVFHYYQGANQYDVVGGQRVTVPNGTIGYFYAPL
-471 SKNGSVSLQAE
+471 STNGVIAAETVSAGWYVETTYRFECKGKPVQISTGKRLPVQQLLCPITKQP
-482 SLSHVTLKKSSSN
+482 SLNFSIKAATTSHVALKKSSSN
-495 PNCSNNNPLY
+495 PTCSNNNPLY
-505 DLAGTTYTLYT
+505 DLAGTQYTIYNQDGVT
-516 DVNAKNV
+516 V
-523 AKTVSGS
+523 AKTISGN

-544 LEMPIGTY
+544 LEMPIGKY
-552 YAKETAVGKGYLKS
+552 VVKETKAGKGYLLDKS
-566 DQVLGPF
+566 T
-573 ILTAANTVGNP
+573 IAIELTASNTTDNP

-591 TPVDDPISVALT
+591 KPVDDPISVALT
-603 KTNNSNVP
+603 KENNNKVP

-649 ANGKVIFLLSPTA
+649 ANGEVVFLSSLTA
-662 SGYNSSPFFTDPMGD
+662 AGYSSSPFFTGALGG
-677 RTIPLGTVIMYEKK
+677 RTIIPLGTVIMYEEK
-691 APANYTKSSTHWV
+691 APDNYTKSDKHWV
-704 FQVRQE
+704 FQVRQA
-710 GSGGEAWLYGMDNGV
+710 SDDLAYMYGMDNGV
-725 EKQYKNGTTVS
+725 EKCYDGVNVS
-736 DTNAPKFSDTPIP
+736 DTNAPKFTDTYIP

-758 GNTAPQQ
+758 GNPTPQQ

-818 TTGKQVVAKAGTAKA
+818 TTGKQVIAKAGTAKA
-833 IRISV
+833 IRISTV
-838 ATGKDG
+838 TGKDG
-844 KIDFNGLFPA
+844 KISFNGLFPA

-875 TEHPVDLRDNRTDAE
+875 AEHPVDLRDNRTDAE
-890 KSNVNY
+890 KSDVNY
-896 TALSKHLDVTNQ
+896 TALSKHLDVTNR

-922 KDGNTTKIKPLNG
+922 KDGNTTKIEPLNG

-965 FKSYDFSNETGEVVT
+965 FKSYDFSNETGEVIT

-1022 VDPMVVTLP
+1022 VDPTVVTLP

-1054 TSVSPTDMT
+1054 TSVSPTDMQ

-1126 IFETNDEGFLLLFEA
+1126 IFETNNEGFLLLFEA

-1171 GIYLWANNQWVKATT
+1171 GIYLWARNQWVKAET
-1186 YSNKVGDTEYE
+1186 YSNKVGDTEYDF
-1197 YWEVDFYD
+1197 WEVNFYD

-1271 KKFDKV
+1271 KRFDKV

-1285 ETKAPTEDGYA
+1285 ETKTPTQEGYA
-1296 TCADKVVYV
+1296 TCPDRVVYV

-1313 GGKMTISGDETVYY
+1313 NGKMTISGDETVYF
-1327 SFSYDKDGVTIAN
+1327 SFTYDDDGVTIAN
-1340 VAEYEYNTKN
+1340 VPEYEADTKN
-1350 GKVALYDKPITVELS
+1350 GKVALYDKPITVEIS
-1365 KIDSA
+1365 KIDAA

-1381 LYRMDNDGDTK
+1381 LYRVDEDEDTV

-1397 STSESHVIKYLT
+1397 STKTSHVVKYLT

-1427 QNTIEFDVYDS
+1427 ENTIEFDVS
-1438 EEIQKCVMI
+1438 NTEEIQKCVMV

-1456 KQSVNLGGASMKGAT
+1456 KQSVNLGGTSLPGAT
-1471 LALYRVSD
+1471 LALYRISE
-1479 GPAFATATDATTSD
+1479 GPAFATATDATASD

-1499 TVSDAT
+1499 TVSDAS
-1505 NSDAEGLRLVERWVS
+1505 NSDADGLQLVKRWVT
-1520 DGTPHT
+1520 DGKPYT

-1539 EKTPYGYTTSNSID
+1539 EKTPEGYTTAASID
-1553 FSISDQ
+1553 FNISDQ
-1559 KAAEAVVMYD
+1559 KAAEAIVMYD

-1580 HGEMLTTTEIV
+1580 HGEMLTKTEIV
-1591 ECEYGKY
+1591 DCEYGKY

-1604 DAPISQISFDVYD
+1604 DAPMSQISFDVYD
-1617 EDDNLVDTIVTD
+1617 ENDNLVDTIVTN
-1629 ENGTGI
+1629 ENGTGV
-1635 SKELAFGSYKIKERV
+1635 STDLAFGSYKIKERV
-1650 PDGWVDNHVVY
+1650 PDGWIDKHVVY

-1677 ASVTIN
+1677 ASVTVN

-1690 ININKVGEEAVLN
+1690 VNINKVGEEAVLN
-1703 NKGEYEYVEKPLKG
+1703 SKGEYEYVEKPLKG
-1717 VLFGVYAKDAIKDY
+1717 VLFGIYAKDAIKDY

-1868 TKAPTGFVLSKAA
+1868 TKAPTGFVLSKAT

>member
-1 MICLLPI
+1 MKSKKKKRLLILIGILMVCLLPI

-34 GEATVT
+34 GDATVT
-40 DASLEEEIPE
+40 DAANDPAIDVGRTLLLGIQNGSVKYTDLSVEQAVQVVKAILCSKEDFAWFCSLDDSQAKKIFSVDKRRIQFEFETLMKDNTDMSFVKDMS
-50 VEDFGNSAYVYKR
+50 VEDYDKFFGTTEGKSVISTVMNGKTVDATAAADGGFNMNITSCAPGHEGILQILPLGKHYVHCIEGGHYVSGSNKPPYGWMEVNGSKFYLMCGNDNKEINSFFAFSTKSIEAEEWEISVAFPSATQMYFDYYWTKKGGAQPSNEVPDR
-63 DYNSAV
+63 DFHDALGKLMEGV
-69 YSNYASEYLIFTGGY
+69 
-84 LGSTPFKVYDDS
+84 GSTSSYNGKSYAYPGSWNDVIRSERYKVFD
-96 GRQTEGYCMQAH
+96 
-108 IKAPPAGR
+108 
-116 DNAVHYVEGTNNAT
+116 
-130 EADKAAATALAEFA
+130 AD
-144 FGGYATD
+144 
-151 PNVECW
+151 
-157 FNDTTNV
+157 
-164 EDGGTYGTY
+164 
-173 LVSDGA
+173 
-179 GGVRVARGLMIRGV
+179 
-193 VYEMSYEQARS
+193 
-204 ITQTAV
+204 
-210 HATCTIYDSKITSV
+210 
-224 TARDGNPNVAAAY
+224 
-237 NKLCTIANTAS
+237 
-248 AVVANNNATHD
+248 
-259 FHELVVTMNGD
+259 
-270 GVETAYSSSQKFVLT
+270 
-285 IYNNKTGAWDTCK
+285 TGA
-298 STDKL
+298 
-303 SEDYKDASG
+303 E
-312 NVKMKLVYDSFG
+312 
-324 ICNNLTSSDSG
+324 
-335 TLHADDPHKTVS
+335 
-347 YNYNPYKVGNSTAH
+347 
-361 FDYFKVYEATGN
+361 
-373 QVDFTVTYDKV
+373 
-384 TAGTVRKHVPYEGDA
+384 
-399 AHQVSENVNTFGQTA
+399 
-414 TITCKYSD
+414 
-422 LRGKPLKIAY
+422 
-432 YTEDAMAHA
+432 
-441 KYYNGTNYAAR
+441 
-452 MYKNADYQDTFVLN
+452 LN
-466 SSQRL
+466 SSSLLEMSVVDGQQITHKLRFETGTSYFGTTITVPQGTVFHYYQGANQYDVVGGQRVTVPNGTIGYFYAPL
-471 SKNGSVSLQAE
+471 STNGVIAAETVSAGWYVETTYRFECKGKPVQISTGKRLPVQQLLCPITKQP
-482 SLSHVTLKKSSSN
+482 SLNFSIKAATTSHVALKKSSSN

-505 DLAGTTYTLYT
+505 DLAGTQYTVYNQDGT
-516 DVNAKNV
+516 PATTI
-523 AKTVSGS
+523 AGTP
-530 NAVLTCNS
+530 AILTCKS
-538 AGNTNT
+538 DGTTNM
-544 LEMPIGTY
+544 LEMSIGSY
-552 YAKETAVGKGYLKS
+552 KVKETKVGKGYLLNKNEI
-566 DQVLGPF
+566 P
-573 ILTAANTVGNP
+573 ITLTADNTVDNP
-584 YVINTTD
+584 LVINTTD
-591 TPVDDPISVALT
+591 QPVDDPISVIL
-603 KTNNSNVP
+603 KKENDKNVA

-623 GIQTYSESEAQTKHT
+623 GIQTYSESEVQTKHT

-649 ANGKVIFLLSPTA
+649 ANGKVSFDLSPTA
-662 SGYNSSPFFTDPMGD
+662 SGYISSPFYTNPLGG

-691 APANYTKSSTHWV
+691 APENYTKSSTHWV

-710 GSGGEAWLYGMDNGV
+710 GSGGEAWLYGMEGGT
-725 EKQYKNGTTVS
+725 EKRYDDGTTVS
-736 DTNAPKFSDTPIP
+736 DTNAPKFTDTYIP

-758 GNTAPQQ
+758 GNPTPQQ

-818 TTGKQVVAKAGTAKA
+818 TTGKQVIAKAGTAKA
-833 IRISV
+833 IRISTV
-838 ATGKDG
+838 TGKDG
-844 KIDFNGLFPA
+844 KISFNGLFPA

-875 TEHPVDLRDNRTDAE
+875 AEHPVDLRDNRTDAE
-890 KSNVNY
+890 KSDVNY

-922 KDGNTTKIKPLNG
+922 KGGNTTKIEPLNG

-1054 TSVSPTDMT
+1054 TSVSPTDMQ

-1171 GIYLWANNQWVKATT
+1171 GIYLWARNQWVKAET
-1186 YSNKVGDTEYE
+1186 YSNKVGDTEYDF
-1197 YWEVDFYD
+1197 WEVNFYD

-1271 KKFDKV
+1271 KRFDKV

-1285 ETKAPTEDGYA
+1285 ETKTPTQEGYA
-1296 TCADKVVYV
+1296 TCPDRVVYV

-1313 GGKMTISGDETVYY
+1313 NGKMTISGDETVYF
-1327 SFSYDKDGVTIAN
+1327 SFTYDDDGVTIAN
-1340 VAEYEYNTKN
+1340 VPEYEADTKN
-1350 GKVALYDKPITVELS
+1350 GKVALYDKPITVEIS
-1365 KIDSA
+1365 KIDAA

-1381 LYRMDNDGDTK
+1381 LYRVGEDEDTV

-1397 STSESHVIKYLT
+1397 STKTSHVVKYLT

-1427 QNTIEFDVYDS
+1427 ENTIEFDVS
-1438 EEIQKCVMI
+1438 NTEEIQKCVMV

-1456 KQSVNLGGASMKGAT
+1456 KQSINLGGTSLPGAT
-1471 LALYRVSD
+1471 LALYRISE
-1479 GPAFATATDATTSD
+1479 GPAFATATDATASD

-1499 TVSDAT
+1499 TVSDAS
-1505 NSDAEGLRLVERWVS
+1505 NSDADGLQLVKRWVT
-1520 DGTPHT
+1520 DGKPYT

-1539 EKTPYGYTTSNSID
+1539 EKTPEGYTTAASID

-1580 HGEMLTTTEIV
+1580 HGEMLTKTEIV
-1591 ECEYGKY
+1591 DCEYGKY

-1604 DAPISQISFDVYD
+1604 DAPMSQISFDVYD
-1617 EDDNLVDTIVTD
+1617 EDGNLVDTIVTN
-1629 ENGTGI
+1629 ENGTGV

-1650 PDGWVDNHVVY
+1650 PDGWVDKHVVY

-1666 WLQGMT
+1666 WLQDMT

-1677 ASVTIN
+1677 ASVTVN

-1690 ININKVGEEAVLN
+1690 VNINKVGEEAVLN
-1703 NKGEYEYVEKPLKG
+1703 SKGEYEYVEKPLKG
-1717 VLFGVYAKDAIKDY
+1717 VLFGIYAKDAIKDY

-1868 TKAPTGFVLSKAA
+1868 TKAPTGFVLSKAT

>member
-34 GEATVT
+34 GDATVT
-40 DASLEEEIPE
+40 DAANDTVIDAGRTLLSGIQNGSIKYTDLSVEQAVQVVKAILCSKEDFAWFCSLDDSQAKKIFSVDKRRIQFEFETLMKDNTDMSFVKDMS
-50 VEDFGNSAYVYKR
+50 VEDYDKFFGTTEGKTVI
-63 DYNSAV
+63 SAV
-69 YSNYASEYLIFTGGY
+69 MNGQKVDNTAAADGGFNMNITSCAPGHEGILQILPLGKHYVHCIEGGHYVSGSNKPPYGWMEVNGSKFYLMCGNDNREINSFFAFSTKSIEAEEWEISVAFPSATQMYFDYYWTKKGGAQPSNEVPDRDFHDA
-84 LGSTPFKVYDDS
+84 LGKLMEGAGSTSSYNGKSYAYPGSWNDVIRSERYKVFD
-96 GRQTEGYCMQAH
+96 
-108 IKAPPAGR
+108 
-116 DNAVHYVEGTNNAT
+116 
-130 EADKAAATALAEFA
+130 AD
-144 FGGYATD
+144 
-151 PNVECW
+151 
-157 FNDTTNV
+157 
-164 EDGGTYGTY
+164 
-173 LVSDGA
+173 
-179 GGVRVARGLMIRGV
+179 
-193 VYEMSYEQARS
+193 
-204 ITQTAV
+204 
-210 HATCTIYDSKITSV
+210 
-224 TARDGNPNVAAAY
+224 
-237 NKLCTIANTAS
+237 
-248 AVVANNNATHD
+248 
-259 FHELVVTMNGD
+259 
-270 GVETAYSSSQKFVLT
+270 
-285 IYNNKTGAWDTCK
+285 TGA
-298 STDKL
+298 
-303 SEDYKDASG
+303 E
-312 NVKMKLVYDSFG
+312 
-324 ICNNLTSSDSG
+324 
-335 TLHADDPHKTVS
+335 
-347 YNYNPYKVGNSTAH
+347 
-361 FDYFKVYEATGN
+361 
-373 QVDFTVTYDKV
+373 
-384 TAGTVRKHVPYEGDA
+384 
-399 AHQVSENVNTFGQTA
+399 
-414 TITCKYSD
+414 
-422 LRGKPLKIAY
+422 
-432 YTEDAMAHA
+432 
-441 KYYNGTNYAAR
+441 
-452 MYKNADYQDTFVLN
+452 LN
-466 SSQRL
+466 SSSLLEMSVVDGQQITHKLRFETGTSYFGTTITVPQGTVFHYYQGANQYDVVGGQRVTVPNGTIGYFYAPL
-471 SKNGSVSLQAE
+471 STNGVIAAETVSAGWYVETTYRFECKGKPVQISTGERLPVQQLLCPITKQP
-482 SLSHVTLKKSSSN
+482 SLNFSIKAATTSHVALKKSSSN

-505 DLAGTTYTLYT
+505 DLAGTQYTIYNQDGVT
-516 DVNAKNV
+516 V
-523 AKTVSGS
+523 AKTISGN

-544 LEMPIGTY
+544 LELPIGKY
-552 YAKETAVGKGYLKS
+552 VVKETKAGKGYLLDKS
-566 DQVLGPF
+566 T
-573 ILTAANTVGNP
+573 IAIELTASNTTDNP

-591 TPVDDPISVALT
+591 KPVDDPISVALT
-603 KTNNSNVP
+603 KENNNKVP

-649 ANGKVIFLLSPTA
+649 ANGEVVFLSSLTA
-662 SGYNSSPFFTDPMGD
+662 AGYSSSPFFTGALGG
-677 RTIPLGTVIMYEKK
+677 RTIPLGTVIMYEEK
-691 APANYTKSSTHWV
+691 APDNYTKSDKHWV
-704 FQVRQE
+704 FQVRQA
-710 GSGGEAWLYGMDNGV
+710 SDDLAYMYGMDNGV
-725 EKQYKNGTTVS
+725 EKCYDGVNVS

-758 GNTAPQQ
+758 GNPTPQQ

-804 TPLTHSDGTPVIDP
+804 TPLTHSDGTPVVDP
-818 TTGKQVVAKAGTAKA
+818 TTGKQVIAKAGTAKV
-833 IRISV
+833 IRIST

-844 KIDFNGLFPA
+844 KISFNGLFPA

-875 TEHPVDLRDNRTDAE
+875 AEHPVDLRDNRTDAE
-890 KSNVNY
+890 KSDVNY

-922 KDGNTTKIKPLNG
+922 KDGNTTKIEPLNG

-1054 TSVSPTDMT
+1054 TSVSPTDMQ

-1098 SEYSKDPKTYGKQVT
+1098 SEYSKDPKTHGKQVT
-1113 QQRQTEN
+1113 QQRQTES

-1171 GIYLWANNQWVKATT
+1171 GIYLWARNQWVKAET
-1186 YSNKVGDTEYE
+1186 YSNKVGDTEYDF
-1197 YWEVDFYD
+1197 WEVNFYD

-1271 KKFDKV
+1271 KRFDKV

-1285 ETKAPTEDGYA
+1285 ETKTPTQEGYA
-1296 TCADKVVYV
+1296 TCPDRVVYV

-1313 GGKMTISGDETVYY
+1313 NGKMAISGDETVYF
-1327 SFSYDKDGVTIAN
+1327 SFTYDDDGVTIAN
-1340 VAEYEYNTKN
+1340 VPEYEADTKN
-1350 GKVALYDKPITVELS
+1350 GKVALYDKPITVEIS
-1365 KIDSA
+1365 KIDAA

-1381 LYRMDNDGDTK
+1381 LYRVDEDEDTV

-1397 STSESHVIKYLT
+1397 STKTSHVVKYLT

-1427 QNTIEFDVYDS
+1427 ENTIEFDVS
-1438 EEIQKCVMI
+1438 NTEEIQKCVMV

-1456 KQSVNLGGASMKGAT
+1456 KQSINLGGTSLPGAT
-1471 LALYRVSD
+1471 LALYRISE
-1479 GPAFATATDATTSD
+1479 GPAFATATDATASD

-1499 TVSDAT
+1499 TVSDAS
-1505 NSDAEGLRLVERWVS
+1505 NSDADGLQLVKRWVT
-1520 DGTPHT
+1520 DGKPYT

-1539 EKTPYGYTTSNSID
+1539 EKTPEGYTTAASID

-1580 HGEMLTTTEIV
+1580 HGEMLTKTEIV

-1604 DAPISQISFDVYD
+1604 DAPMSQISFDVYD
-1617 EDDNLVDTIVTD
+1617 EDGNLVDTIVTN
-1629 ENGTGI
+1629 ENGTGV
-1635 SKELAFGSYKIKERV
+1635 SKDLAFGSYKIKERV
-1650 PDGWVDNHVVY
+1650 PDGWVDKHVVY

-1677 ASVTIN
+1677 ASVTVN

-1690 ININKVGEEAVLN
+1690 VNINKVGEEAVLN
-1703 NKGEYEYVEKPLKG
+1703 SNGEYEYVEKPLKG
-1717 VLFGVYAKDAIKDY
+1717 VLFGIYAKDAIKDY

-1839 GKIVDHLVTGADGT
+1839 GKIVDHLVTGTDGT

-1868 TKAPTGFVLSKAA
+1868 TKAPTGFVLSKAT

>member
-1 MICLLPI
+1 MKSKKKKRLLILIGILMVCLLPI

-34 GEATVT
+34 GDATVT
-40 DASLEEEIPE
+40 DAANDPAIDVGRTLLLGIQNGSVKYTDLSVEQAVQVVKAILCSKEDFAWFCSLDDSQAKKIFSVDKRRIQFEFETLMKDNTDMSFVKDMS
-50 VEDFGNSAYVYKR
+50 VEDYDKFFGTTEGKSVISTVMNGKTVDATAAADGGFNMNITSCAPGHEGILQILPLGKHYVHCIEGGHYVSGSNKPPYGWMEVNGSKFYLMCGNDNKEINSFFAFSTKSIEAEEWEISVAFPSATQMYFDYYWTKKGGAQPSNEVPDR
-63 DYNSAV
+63 DFHDALGKLMEGV
-69 YSNYASEYLIFTGGY
+69 
-84 LGSTPFKVYDDS
+84 GSTSSYNGKSYAYPGSWNDVIRSERYKVFD
-96 GRQTEGYCMQAH
+96 
-108 IKAPPAGR
+108 
-116 DNAVHYVEGTNNAT
+116 
-130 EADKAAATALAEFA
+130 AD
-144 FGGYATD
+144 
-151 PNVECW
+151 
-157 FNDTTNV
+157 
-164 EDGGTYGTY
+164 
-173 LVSDGA
+173 
-179 GGVRVARGLMIRGV
+179 
-193 VYEMSYEQARS
+193 
-204 ITQTAV
+204 
-210 HATCTIYDSKITSV
+210 
-224 TARDGNPNVAAAY
+224 
-237 NKLCTIANTAS
+237 
-248 AVVANNNATHD
+248 
-259 FHELVVTMNGD
+259 
-270 GVETAYSSSQKFVLT
+270 
-285 IYNNKTGAWDTCK
+285 TGA
-298 STDKL
+298 
-303 SEDYKDASG
+303 E
-312 NVKMKLVYDSFG
+312 
-324 ICNNLTSSDSG
+324 
-335 TLHADDPHKTVS
+335 
-347 YNYNPYKVGNSTAH
+347 
-361 FDYFKVYEATGN
+361 
-373 QVDFTVTYDKV
+373 
-384 TAGTVRKHVPYEGDA
+384 
-399 AHQVSENVNTFGQTA
+399 
-414 TITCKYSD
+414 
-422 LRGKPLKIAY
+422 
-432 YTEDAMAHA
+432 
-441 KYYNGTNYAAR
+441 
-452 MYKNADYQDTFVLN
+452 LN
-466 SSQRL
+466 SSSLLEMSVVDGQQITHKLRFETGTSYFGTTITVPQGTVFHYYQGANQYDVVGGQRVTVPNGTIGYFYAPL
-471 SKNGSVSLQAE
+471 STNGVIAAETVSAGWYVETTYRFECKGKPVQISTGKRLPVQQLLCPITKQP
-482 SLSHVTLKKSSSN
+482 SLNFSIKAATTSHVALKKSSSN

-505 DLAGTTYTLYT
+505 DLAGTQYTVYNQDGT
-516 DVNAKNV
+516 PATTI
-523 AKTVSGS
+523 AGTP
-530 NAVLTCNS
+530 AILTCKS
-538 AGNTNT
+538 DGTTNM
-544 LEMPIGTY
+544 LEMSIGSY
-552 YAKETAVGKGYLKS
+552 KVKETKVGKGYLLNKNEI
-566 DQVLGPF
+566 P
-573 ILTAANTVGNP
+573 ITLTADNTVDNP
-584 YVINTTD
+584 LVINTTD
-591 TPVDDPISVALT
+591 QPVDDPISVIL
-603 KTNNSNVP
+603 KKENDKNVA

-623 GIQTYSESEAQTKHT
+623 GIQTYSESEVQTKHT

-649 ANGKVIFLLSPTA
+649 ANGKVSFDLSPTA
-662 SGYNSSPFFTDPMGD
+662 SGYISSPFYTNPLGG

-691 APANYTKSSTHWV
+691 APENYTKSSTHWV

-710 GSGGEAWLYGMDNGV
+710 GSGGKAWLYGMEGGTEKRYDNG
-725 EKQYKNGTTVS
+725 NTVS
-736 DTNAPKFSDTPIP
+736 DTNAPKFTDTYIP

-758 GNTAPQQ
+758 GNPTPQQ

-818 TTGKQVVAKAGTAKA
+818 TTGKQVIAKAGTAKA
-833 IRISV
+833 IRISTV
-838 ATGKDG
+838 TGKDG
-844 KIDFNGLFPA
+844 KISFNGLFPA

-875 TEHPVDLRDNRTDAE
+875 AEHPVDLRDNRTDAE
-890 KSNVNY
+890 KSDVNY

-922 KDGNTTKIKPLNG
+922 KGGNTTKIEPLNG

-1054 TSVSPTDMT
+1054 TSVSPTDMQ

-1171 GIYLWANNQWVKATT
+1171 GIYLWARNQWVKAET
-1186 YSNKVGDTEYE
+1186 YSNKVGDTEYDF
-1197 YWEVDFYD
+1197 WEVNFYD

-1271 KKFDKV
+1271 KRFDKV

-1285 ETKAPTEDGYA
+1285 ETKTPTQEGYA
-1296 TCADKVVYV
+1296 TCPDRVVYV

-1313 GGKMTISGDETVYY
+1313 NGKMTISGDETVYF
-1327 SFSYDKDGVTIAN
+1327 SFTYDDDGVTIAN
-1340 VAEYEYNTKN
+1340 VPEYEADTKN
-1350 GKVALYDKPITVELS
+1350 GKVALYDKPITVEIS
-1365 KIDSA
+1365 KIDAA

-1381 LYRMDNDGDTK
+1381 LYRVDEDEDTV

-1397 STSESHVIKYLT
+1397 STKTSHVVKYLT

-1427 QNTIEFDVYDS
+1427 ENTIEFDVS
-1438 EEIQKCVMI
+1438 NTEEIQKCVMV

-1456 KQSVNLGGASMKGAT
+1456 KQSVNLGGTSLPGAT
-1471 LALYRVSD
+1471 LALYRISE
-1479 GPAFATATDATTSD
+1479 GPAFATATDATASD
-1493 ASSSDA
+1493 ASNSDA
-1499 TVSDAT
+1499 TVSDAS
-1505 NSDAEGLRLVERWVS
+1505 NSDADGLQLVKRWVT
-1520 DGTPHT
+1520 DGKPYT

-1539 EKTPYGYTTSNSID
+1539 EKTPEGYTTAASID

-1580 HGEMLTTTEIV
+1580 HGEMLTKTEIV

-1604 DAPISQISFDVYD
+1604 DAPMSQISFDVYD
-1617 EDDNLVDTIVTD
+1617 ENDNLVDTIVTN
-1629 ENGTGI
+1629 ENGTGV
-1635 SKELAFGSYKIKERV
+1635 STDLAFGSYKIKERV
-1650 PDGWVDNHVVY
+1650 PDGWIDKHVVY

-1677 ASVTIN
+1677 ASVTVN

-1690 ININKVGEEAVLN
+1690 VNINKVGEEAVLN
-1703 NKGEYEYVEKPLKG
+1703 SKGEYEYVEKPLKG
-1717 VLFGVYAKDAIKDY
+1717 VLFGIYAKDAIKDY

-1868 TKAPTGFVLSKAA
+1868 TKAPTGFVLSKAT

>member
-1 MICLLPI
+1 MKSKKKKRLLILIGILMICLLPI

-28 AGAAPP
+28 ANAAPP
-34 GEATVT
+34 GDATVT
-40 DASLEEEIPE
+40 DAANDTVIDAGRTLLSGIQNGSIKYTDLSVEQAVQVVKAILCSKEDFAWFCSLDDSQAKKIFSVDKRRIQFEFETLMKDNTDMSFVKDMS
-50 VEDFGNSAYVYKR
+50 VEDYDKFFGTTEGKSVISTVMNGKTVDATAAADGGFNMNITSCAPGHEGILQILPLGKHYVHCIEGGHYVSGSNKPPYGWMEVNGSKFYLMCGNDNKEINSFFAFSTKSIEAEEWEISVAFPSATQMYFDYYWTKKGGAQPSNEVPDR
-63 DYNSAV
+63 DFHDALGKLMEGV
-69 YSNYASEYLIFTGGY
+69 
-84 LGSTPFKVYDDS
+84 GSTSSYNGKSYAYPGSWNDVIRSERYKVFD
-96 GRQTEGYCMQAH
+96 
-108 IKAPPAGR
+108 
-116 DNAVHYVEGTNNAT
+116 
-130 EADKAAATALAEFA
+130 AD
-144 FGGYATD
+144 
-151 PNVECW
+151 
-157 FNDTTNV
+157 
-164 EDGGTYGTY
+164 
-173 LVSDGA
+173 
-179 GGVRVARGLMIRGV
+179 
-193 VYEMSYEQARS
+193 
-204 ITQTAV
+204 
-210 HATCTIYDSKITSV
+210 
-224 TARDGNPNVAAAY
+224 
-237 NKLCTIANTAS
+237 
-248 AVVANNNATHD
+248 
-259 FHELVVTMNGD
+259 
-270 GVETAYSSSQKFVLT
+270 
-285 IYNNKTGAWDTCK
+285 TGA
-298 STDKL
+298 
-303 SEDYKDASG
+303 E
-312 NVKMKLVYDSFG
+312 
-324 ICNNLTSSDSG
+324 
-335 TLHADDPHKTVS
+335 
-347 YNYNPYKVGNSTAH
+347 
-361 FDYFKVYEATGN
+361 
-373 QVDFTVTYDKV
+373 
-384 TAGTVRKHVPYEGDA
+384 
-399 AHQVSENVNTFGQTA
+399 
-414 TITCKYSD
+414 
-422 LRGKPLKIAY
+422 
-432 YTEDAMAHA
+432 
-441 KYYNGTNYAAR
+441 
-452 MYKNADYQDTFVLN
+452 LN
-466 SSQRL
+466 SSSLLEMSVVDGQQITHKLRFETGTSYFGTTITVPQGTVFHYYQGANQYDVVGGQRVTVPNGTIGYFYAPL
-471 SKNGSVSLQAE
+471 STNGVIAAETVSAGWYVETTYRFECKGKPVQISTGKRLPVQQLLCPITKQP
-482 SLSHVTLKKSSSN
+482 SLNFSIKAATTSHVALKKSSSN
-495 PNCSNNNPLY
+495 PTCSNNNPLY
-505 DLAGTTYTLYT
+505 DLAGTQYTIYNQDGVT
-516 DVNAKNV
+516 V
-523 AKTVSGS
+523 AKTISGN

-544 LEMPIGTY
+544 LEMPIGKY
-552 YAKETAVGKGYLKS
+552 VVKETKAGKGYLLDKS
-566 DQVLGPF
+566 T
-573 ILTAANTVGNP
+573 IAIELTASNTTDNP

-591 TPVDDPISVALT
+591 KPVDDPISVALT
-603 KTNNSNVP
+603 KENNNKVP

-649 ANGKVIFLLSPTA
+649 ANGEVVFLSSLTA
-662 SGYNSSPFFTDPMGD
+662 AGYSSSPFFTGALGG
-677 RTIPLGTVIMYEKK
+677 RTIPLGTVIMYEEK
-691 APANYTKSSTHWV
+691 APDNYTKSDKHWV
-704 FQVRQE
+704 FQVRQA
-710 GSGGEAWLYGMDNGV
+710 SDDLAYMYGMDNGV
-725 EKQYKNGTTVS
+725 EKCYDGVNVS
-736 DTNAPKFSDTPIP
+736 DTNAPKFTDTYIP

-758 GNTAPQQ
+758 GNPTPQQ

-818 TTGKQVVAKAGTAKA
+818 TTGKQVIAKAGTAKA
-833 IRISV
+833 IRISTV
-838 ATGKDG
+838 TGKDG
-844 KIDFNGLFPA
+844 KISFNGLFPA

-875 TEHPVDLRDNRTDAE
+875 AEHPVDLRDNRTDAE
-890 KSNVNY
+890 KSDVNY
-896 TALSKHLDVTNQ
+896 TALSKHLDVTNR

-922 KDGNTTKIKPLNG
+922 KDGNTTKIEPLNG

-965 FKSYDFSNETGEVVT
+965 FKSYDFSNETGEVIT

-1022 VDPMVVTLP
+1022 VDPTVVTLP

-1054 TSVSPTDMT
+1054 TSVSPTDMQ

-1126 IFETNDEGFLLLFEA
+1126 IFETNNEGFLLLFEA

-1171 GIYLWANNQWVKATT
+1171 GIYLWARNQWVKAET
-1186 YSNKVGDTEYE
+1186 YSNKVGDTEYDF
-1197 YWEVDFYD
+1197 WEVNFYD

-1271 KKFDKV
+1271 KRFDKV

-1285 ETKAPTEDGYA
+1285 ETKTPTQEGYA
-1296 TCADKVVYV
+1296 TCPDRVVYV

-1313 GGKMTISGDETVYY
+1313 NGKMTISGDETVYF
-1327 SFSYDKDGVTIAN
+1327 SFTYDDDGVTIAN
-1340 VAEYEYNTKN
+1340 VPEYEADTKN
-1350 GKVALYDKPITVELS
+1350 GKVALYDKPITVEIS
-1365 KIDSA
+1365 KIDAA

-1381 LYRMDNDGDTK
+1381 LYRVDEDEDTV

-1397 STSESHVIKYLT
+1397 STKTSHVVKYLT

-1427 QNTIEFDVYDS
+1427 ENTIEFDVS
-1438 EEIQKCVMI
+1438 NTEEIQKCVMV

-1456 KQSVNLGGASMKGAT
+1456 KQSVNLGGTSLPGAT
-1471 LALYRVSD
+1471 LALYRISE
-1479 GPAFATATDATTSD
+1479 GPAFATATDATASD

-1499 TVSDAT
+1499 TVSDAS
-1505 NSDAEGLRLVERWVS
+1505 NSDADGLQLVKRWVT
-1520 DGTPHT
+1520 DGKPYT

-1539 EKTPYGYTTSNSID
+1539 EKTPEGYTTAASID
-1553 FSISDQ
+1553 FNISDQ
-1559 KAAEAVVMYD
+1559 KAAEAIVMYD

-1580 HGEMLTTTEIV
+1580 HGEMLTKTEIV
-1591 ECEYGKY
+1591 DCEYGKY

-1604 DAPISQISFDVYD
+1604 DAPMSQISFDVYD
-1617 EDDNLVDTIVTD
+1617 ENDNLVDTIVTN
-1629 ENGTGI
+1629 ENGTGV
-1635 SKELAFGSYKIKERV
+1635 STDLAFGSYKIKERV
-1650 PDGWVDNHVVY
+1650 PDGWIDKHVVY

-1677 ASVTIN
+1677 ASVTVN

-1690 ININKVGEEAVLN
+1690 VNINKVGEEAVLN
-1703 NKGEYEYVEKPLKG
+1703 SKGEYEYVEKPLKG
-1717 VLFGVYAKDAIKDY
+1717 VLFGIYAKDAIKDY

-1868 TKAPTGFVLSKAA
+1868 TKAPTGFVLSKAT

>member
-1 MICLLPI
+1 MVCLLPI

-34 GEATVT
+34 GDATVT
-40 DASLEEEIPE
+40 DAANDTVIDAGRTLLSGIQNGSIKYTDLSVEQAVQVVKAILCSKEDFAWFCSLDDSQAKKIFSVDKRRIQFEFETLMKDNTDMSFVKDMS
-50 VEDFGNSAYVYKR
+50 VEDYDKFFGTTEGKSVISTVMNGKTVDATAAADGGFNMNITSCAPGHEGILQILPLGKHYVHCIEGGHYVSGSNKPPYGWMEVNGSKFYLMCGNDNKEINSFFAFSTKSIEAEEWEISVAFPSATQMYFDYYWTKKGGAQPSNEVPDR
-63 DYNSAV
+63 DFHDALGKLM
-69 YSNYASEYLIFTGGY
+69 EGE
-84 LGSTPFKVYDDS
+84 GSTSSYNGKSYAYPGSWNDVIRSERYKVFD
-96 GRQTEGYCMQAH
+96 
-108 IKAPPAGR
+108 
-116 DNAVHYVEGTNNAT
+116 
-130 EADKAAATALAEFA
+130 AD
-144 FGGYATD
+144 
-151 PNVECW
+151 
-157 FNDTTNV
+157 
-164 EDGGTYGTY
+164 
-173 LVSDGA
+173 
-179 GGVRVARGLMIRGV
+179 
-193 VYEMSYEQARS
+193 
-204 ITQTAV
+204 
-210 HATCTIYDSKITSV
+210 
-224 TARDGNPNVAAAY
+224 
-237 NKLCTIANTAS
+237 
-248 AVVANNNATHD
+248 
-259 FHELVVTMNGD
+259 
-270 GVETAYSSSQKFVLT
+270 
-285 IYNNKTGAWDTCK
+285 TGA
-298 STDKL
+298 
-303 SEDYKDASG
+303 E
-312 NVKMKLVYDSFG
+312 
-324 ICNNLTSSDSG
+324 
-335 TLHADDPHKTVS
+335 
-347 YNYNPYKVGNSTAH
+347 
-361 FDYFKVYEATGN
+361 
-373 QVDFTVTYDKV
+373 
-384 TAGTVRKHVPYEGDA
+384 
-399 AHQVSENVNTFGQTA
+399 
-414 TITCKYSD
+414 
-422 LRGKPLKIAY
+422 
-432 YTEDAMAHA
+432 
-441 KYYNGTNYAAR
+441 
-452 MYKNADYQDTFVLN
+452 LN
-466 SSQRL
+466 SSSLLEMSVVDGQQITHKLRFETGTSYFGTTITVPQGTVFHYYQGANQYDVVGGQRVTVPNGTIGYFYAPL
-471 SKNGSVSLQAE
+471 STNGVIAAETVSAGWYVETTYRFECKGKPVQISTGKRLPVQQLLCPITKQP
-482 SLSHVTLKKSSSN
+482 SLNFSIKAATTSHVALKKSSSN
-495 PNCSNNNPLY
+495 PTCSNNNPLY
-505 DLAGTTYTLYT
+505 DLAGTQYTIYNQDGVT
-516 DVNAKNV
+516 V
-523 AKTVSGS
+523 AKTISGN

-544 LEMPIGTY
+544 LEMPIGKY
-552 YAKETAVGKGYLKS
+552 VVKETKAGKGYLLDKS
-566 DQVLGPF
+566 T
-573 ILTAANTVGNP
+573 IAIELTASNTTDNP

-591 TPVDDPISVALT
+591 KPVDDPISVALT
-603 KTNNSNVP
+603 KENNNKVP

-649 ANGKVIFLLSPTA
+649 ANGEVVFLSSLTA
-662 SGYNSSPFFTDPMGD
+662 AGYSSSPFFTGALGG
-677 RTIPLGTVIMYEKK
+677 RTIPLGTVIMYEEK
-691 APANYTKSSTHWV
+691 APDNYTKSDKHWV
-704 FQVRQE
+704 FQVRQA
-710 GSGGEAWLYGMDNGV
+710 SDDLAYMYGMDNGV
-725 EKQYKNGTTVS
+725 EKCYDGVNVS

-758 GNTAPQQ
+758 GNPTPQQ

-794 KVKAENYSVD
+794 KVKAENYSAD

-818 TTGKQVVAKAGTAKA
+818 TTGKQVIAKAGTAKA

-844 KIDFNGLFPA
+844 KISFNELFPA

-875 TEHPVDLRDNRTDAE
+875 AEHSVDLRDNRTDAE

-922 KDGNTTKIKPLNG
+922 KDGNTTKIEPLNG
-935 AGFSVYLISSLKGDI
+935 AEFSVYLISSLKGDI
-950 SACKVTNADGSVSYN
+950 SACKVTNADGSISYN

-990 SGDNDDGE
+990 SDDNDDGE

-1054 TSVSPTDMT
+1054 TSVSPTDMP

-1120 GYTDVS
+1120 GYKDVS

-1153 APTGYDKDDN
+1153 APTGYDKDNN

-1171 GIYLWANNQWVKATT
+1171 GIYLWANNQWVKAET
-1186 YSNKVGDTEYE
+1186 YSNKVGDTEYDF
-1197 YWEVDFYD
+1197 WEVNFYD

-1233 MDKAGHIAIGED
+1233 IDKAGHIAIGED

-1277 PSGWYVIR
+1277 LSGWYIIR
-1285 ETKAPTEDGYA
+1285 ETKTPTQEGYA
-1296 TCADKVVYV
+1296 TCPDRVVYV

-1313 GGKMTISGDETVYY
+1313 NGKMTISGDETVYF
-1327 SFSYDKDGVTIAN
+1327 SFTYDTDGVTIAD
-1340 VAEYEYNTKN
+1340 VPEYEADTKN
-1350 GKVALYDKPITVELS
+1350 GKVALYDKPITVEIS
-1365 KIDSA
+1365 KIDAA
-1370 TEKELPGAVLT
+1370 TEKELAGAVLT
-1381 LYRMDNDGDTK
+1381 LYRVDEDEDTV

-1397 STSESHVIKYLT
+1397 STKTSHVVKYLT

-1427 QNTIEFDVYDS
+1427 ENTIEFDVS
-1438 EEIQKCVMI
+1438 NTEEIQKCVMV

-1456 KQSVNLGGASMKGAT
+1456 KQSINLGGTSLPGAT
-1471 LALYRVSD
+1471 LALYRISE
-1479 GPAFATATDATTSD
+1479 GPAFATATDATASD

-1499 TVSDAT
+1499 TVSDAS
-1505 NSDAEGLRLVERWVS
+1505 NSDADVLQLVKRWVT
-1520 DGTPHT
+1520 DGKPYT

-1539 EKTPYGYTTSNSID
+1539 EKAPEGYTTAASID

-1580 HGEMLTTTEIV
+1580 HGEMLTKTEIV

-1604 DAPISQISFDVYD
+1604 DAPMSQISFDVYD
-1617 EDDNLVDTIVTD
+1617 EDGNLVDTIVTN
-1629 ENGTGI
+1629 ENGTGV
-1635 SKELAFGSYKIKERV
+1635 SKDLAFGSYKIKERV
-1650 PDGWVDNHVVY
+1650 PDGWVDKHVVY

-1677 ASVTIN
+1677 ASVTVN

-1690 ININKVGEEAVLN
+1690 VNINKVGEEAVLN
-1703 NKGEYEYVEKPLKG
+1703 SNGEYEYVEKPLKG
-1717 VLFGVYAKDAIKDY
+1717 VLFGIYAKDAIKDY

-1839 GKIVDHLVTGADGT
+1839 GKIVDHLVTGTDGT

-1868 TKAPTGFVLSKAA
+1868 TKAPTGFVLSKAT

>member
-1 MICLLPI
+1 LKSKKKKRLLILIGILMVCLLPI

-34 GEATVT
+34 GDATVT
-40 DASLEEEIPE
+40 DAANDPAIDVGRTLLLGIQNGSVKYTDLSVEQAVQVVKAILCSKEDFAWFCSLDDSQAKKIFSVDKRRIQFEFETLMKDNTDMSFVKDMS
-50 VEDFGNSAYVYKR
+50 VEDYDKFFGTTEGKSVISTVMNGKTVDATAAADGGFNMNITSCAPGHEGILQILPLGKHYVHCIEGGHYVSGSNKPPYGWMEVNGSKFYLMCGNDNKEINSFFAFSTKSIEAEEWEISVAFPSATQMYFDYYWTKKGGAQPSNEVPDR
-63 DYNSAV
+63 DFHDALGKLMEGV
-69 YSNYASEYLIFTGGY
+69 
-84 LGSTPFKVYDDS
+84 GSTSSYNGKSYAYPGSWNDVIRSERYKVFD
-96 GRQTEGYCMQAH
+96 
-108 IKAPPAGR
+108 
-116 DNAVHYVEGTNNAT
+116 
-130 EADKAAATALAEFA
+130 AD
-144 FGGYATD
+144 
-151 PNVECW
+151 
-157 FNDTTNV
+157 
-164 EDGGTYGTY
+164 
-173 LVSDGA
+173 
-179 GGVRVARGLMIRGV
+179 
-193 VYEMSYEQARS
+193 
-204 ITQTAV
+204 
-210 HATCTIYDSKITSV
+210 
-224 TARDGNPNVAAAY
+224 
-237 NKLCTIANTAS
+237 
-248 AVVANNNATHD
+248 
-259 FHELVVTMNGD
+259 
-270 GVETAYSSSQKFVLT
+270 
-285 IYNNKTGAWDTCK
+285 TGA
-298 STDKL
+298 
-303 SEDYKDASG
+303 E
-312 NVKMKLVYDSFG
+312 
-324 ICNNLTSSDSG
+324 
-335 TLHADDPHKTVS
+335 
-347 YNYNPYKVGNSTAH
+347 
-361 FDYFKVYEATGN
+361 
-373 QVDFTVTYDKV
+373 
-384 TAGTVRKHVPYEGDA
+384 
-399 AHQVSENVNTFGQTA
+399 
-414 TITCKYSD
+414 
-422 LRGKPLKIAY
+422 
-432 YTEDAMAHA
+432 
-441 KYYNGTNYAAR
+441 
-452 MYKNADYQDTFVLN
+452 LN
-466 SSQRL
+466 SSSLLEMSVVDGQQITHKLRFETGTSYFGTTITVPQGTVFHYYQGANQYDVVGGQRVTVPNGTIGYFYAPL
-471 SKNGSVSLQAE
+471 STNGVIAAETVSAGWYVETTYRFECKGKPVQISTGKRLPVQQLLCPITKQP
-482 SLSHVTLKKSSSN
+482 SLNFSIKAATTSHVALKKSSSN

-505 DLAGTTYTLYT
+505 DLAGTQYTVYNQDGVT
-516 DVNAKNV
+516 V
-523 AKTVSGS
+523 AKTISGN
-530 NAVLTCNS
+530 NAVLTCDS

-544 LEMPIGTY
+544 LEMPIGKY
-552 YAKETAVGKGYLKS
+552 VVKETKAGKGYLLDKS
-566 DQVLGPF
+566 T
-573 ILTAANTVGNP
+573 IAIELTASNTTDNP

-591 TPVDDPISVALT
+591 KPVDDPISVALT
-603 KTNNSNVP
+603 KENNNKVP

-649 ANGKVIFLLSPTA
+649 ANGEVVFLSSLTA
-662 SGYNSSPFFTDPMGD
+662 AGYSSSPFFTGALGG
-677 RTIPLGTVIMYEKK
+677 RTIPLGTVIMYEEK
-691 APANYTKSSTHWV
+691 APDNYTKSDKHWV
-704 FQVRQE
+704 FQVRQA
-710 GSGGEAWLYGMDNGV
+710 SDDLAYMYGMDNGV
-725 EKQYKNGTTVS
+725 EKCYDGVNVS

-758 GNTAPQQ
+758 GNPTPQQ

-794 KVKAENYSVD
+794 KVKAENYSAD

-818 TTGKQVVAKAGTAKA
+818 TTGKQVIAKAGTAKA

-844 KIDFNGLFPA
+844 KISFNELFPA

-875 TEHPVDLRDNRTDAE
+875 AEHSVDLRDNRTDAE
-890 KSNVNY
+890 KSDVNY

-922 KDGNTTKIKPLNG
+922 KDGNTTKIEPLNG

-1041 VLDANGDPKIYAT
+1041 VLDANGDPKIYVT
-1054 TSVSPTDMT
+1054 TSVSPTDMQ

-1098 SEYSKDPKTYGKQVT
+1098 SEYSKDPKIYGKQVT

-1126 IFETNDEGFLLLFEA
+1126 VFETNDEGFLLLFEA

-1171 GIYLWANNQWVKATT
+1171 GIYLWAHNQWVKAET
-1186 YSNKVGDTEYE
+1186 YSNKVGDTEYDF
-1197 YWEVDFYD
+1197 WEVNFYD

-1271 KKFDKV
+1271 KRFDKV

-1285 ETKAPTEDGYA
+1285 ETKTPTQEGYA
-1296 TCADKVVYV
+1296 TCPDRVVYV

-1313 GGKMTISGDETVYY
+1313 NGKMTISGDETVYF
-1327 SFSYDKDGVTIAN
+1327 SFTYDDDGVTIAN
-1340 VAEYEYNTKN
+1340 VPEYEADTKN
-1350 GKVALYDKPITVELS
+1350 GKVALYDKPITVEIS
-1365 KIDSA
+1365 KIDAA

-1381 LYRMDNDGDTK
+1381 LYRVGEDEDTV

-1397 STSESHVIKYLT
+1397 STKTSHVVKYLT

-1427 QNTIEFDVYDS
+1427 ENTIEFDVS
-1438 EEIQKCVMI
+1438 NTEEIQKCVMV

-1456 KQSVNLGGASMKGAT
+1456 KQSINLGGTSLPGAT
-1471 LALYRVSD
+1471 LALYRISE
-1479 GPAFATATDATTSD
+1479 GPAFATATDATASD

-1499 TVSDAT
+1499 TVSDAS
-1505 NSDAEGLRLVERWVS
+1505 NSDADGLQLVKRWVT
-1520 DGTPHT
+1520 DGKPYT

-1539 EKTPYGYTTSNSID
+1539 EKTPEGYTTAASID

-1580 HGEMLTTTEIV
+1580 HGEMLTKTEIV
-1591 ECEYGKY
+1591 DCEYGKY

-1604 DAPISQISFDVYD
+1604 DAPMSQISFDVYD
-1617 EDDNLVDTIVTD
+1617 EDGNLVDTIVTN
-1629 ENGTGI
+1629 ENGTGV
-1635 SKELAFGSYKIKERV
+1635 SKDLAFGSYKIKERV
-1650 PDGWVDNHVVY
+1650 PDGWVDKHVVY
-1661 NVKFT
+1661 NVTFT

-1677 ASVTIN
+1677 ASVTVN

-1690 ININKVGEEAVLN
+1690 VNINKVGEEAVLN
-1703 NKGEYEYVEKPLKG
+1703 SKGEYEYVEKPLKG
-1717 VLFGVYAKDAIKDY
+1717 VLFGIYAKDAIKDY

>member
-1 MICLLPI
+1 MKSKKKKRLLILIGILMICLLPI

-34 GEATVT
+34 GDATVT
-40 DASLEEEIPE
+40 DAANDTVIDAGRTLLSGIQNGSIKYTDLSVEQAVQVVKAILCSKEDFAWFCSLDDSQAKKIFSVDKRRIQFEFETLMKDNTDMSFVKDMS
-50 VEDFGNSAYVYKR
+50 VEDYDKFFGTTEGKSVISTVMNGKTVDATAAADGGFNMNITSCAPGHEGILQILPLGKHYVHCIEGGHYVSGSNKPPYGWMEVNGSKFYLMCGNDNKEINSFFAFSTKSIEAEEWEISVAFPSATQMYFDYYWTKKGGAQPSNEVPDR
-63 DYNSAV
+63 DFHDALGKLM
-69 YSNYASEYLIFTGGY
+69 EGE
-84 LGSTPFKVYDDS
+84 GSTSSYNGKSYAYPGSWNDVIRSERYKVFD
-96 GRQTEGYCMQAH
+96 
-108 IKAPPAGR
+108 
-116 DNAVHYVEGTNNAT
+116 
-130 EADKAAATALAEFA
+130 AD
-144 FGGYATD
+144 
-151 PNVECW
+151 
-157 FNDTTNV
+157 
-164 EDGGTYGTY
+164 
-173 LVSDGA
+173 
-179 GGVRVARGLMIRGV
+179 
-193 VYEMSYEQARS
+193 
-204 ITQTAV
+204 
-210 HATCTIYDSKITSV
+210 
-224 TARDGNPNVAAAY
+224 
-237 NKLCTIANTAS
+237 
-248 AVVANNNATHD
+248 
-259 FHELVVTMNGD
+259 
-270 GVETAYSSSQKFVLT
+270 
-285 IYNNKTGAWDTCK
+285 TGA
-298 STDKL
+298 
-303 SEDYKDASG
+303 E
-312 NVKMKLVYDSFG
+312 
-324 ICNNLTSSDSG
+324 
-335 TLHADDPHKTVS
+335 
-347 YNYNPYKVGNSTAH
+347 
-361 FDYFKVYEATGN
+361 
-373 QVDFTVTYDKV
+373 
-384 TAGTVRKHVPYEGDA
+384 
-399 AHQVSENVNTFGQTA
+399 
-414 TITCKYSD
+414 
-422 LRGKPLKIAY
+422 
-432 YTEDAMAHA
+432 
-441 KYYNGTNYAAR
+441 
-452 MYKNADYQDTFVLN
+452 LN
-466 SSQRL
+466 SSSLLEMSVVDGQQITHKLRFETGTSYFGTTITVPQGTVFHYYQGANQYDVVGGQRVTVPNGTIGYFYAPL
-471 SKNGSVSLQAE
+471 STNGVIAAETVSAGWYVETTYRFECKGKPVQISTGKRLPVQQLLCPITKQP
-482 SLSHVTLKKSSSN
+482 SLNFSIKAATTSHVALKKASSN

-505 DLAGTTYTLYT
+505 DLAGTQYTIYNQDGVT
-516 DVNAKNV
+516 V
-523 AKTVSGS
+523 AKTISGN

-544 LEMPIGTY
+544 LELPIGKY
-552 YAKETAVGKGYLKS
+552 VVKETKAGKGYLLDKS
-566 DQVLGPF
+566 T
-573 ILTAANTVGNP
+573 IAIELTASNTTDNP

-591 TPVDDPISVALT
+591 KPVDDPISVALT
-603 KTNNSNVP
+603 KENNNKVP

-649 ANGKVIFLLSPTA
+649 ANGEVVFLSSLTA
-662 SGYNSSPFFTDPMGD
+662 AGYSSSPFFTGALGG
-677 RTIPLGTVIMYEKK
+677 RTIPLGTVIMYEEK
-691 APANYTKSSTHWV
+691 APDNYTKSDKHWV
-704 FQVRQE
+704 FQVRQA
-710 GSGGEAWLYGMDNGV
+710 SDDLAYMYGMDNGV
-725 EKQYKNGTTVS
+725 EKCYDGVNVS

-758 GNTAPQQ
+758 GNPTPQQ

-794 KVKAENYSVD
+794 KVKAENYSAD

-818 TTGKQVVAKAGTAKA
+818 TTGKQVIAKAGTAKA

-844 KIDFNGLFPA
+844 KISFNELFPA

-875 TEHPVDLRDNRTDAE
+875 AEHSVDLRDNRTDAE
-890 KSNVNY
+890 KSDVNY

-922 KDGNTTKIKPLNG
+922 KDGNTTKIEPLNG

-1041 VLDANGDPKIYAT
+1041 VLDANGDPKIYVT
-1054 TSVSPTDMT
+1054 TSVSPTDMQ

-1126 IFETNDEGFLLLFEA
+1126 VFETNDEGFLLLFEA

-1163 ITFSVRQD
+1163 VTFSVRQD
-1171 GIYLWANNQWVKATT
+1171 GIYLWARNQWVKAET
-1186 YSNKVGDTEYE
+1186 YSNKVGDTEYDF
-1197 YWEVDFYD
+1197 WEVNFYD

-1271 KKFDKV
+1271 KRFDKV

-1285 ETKAPTEDGYA
+1285 ETKTPTQEGYA
-1296 TCADKVVYV
+1296 TCPDRVVYV

-1313 GGKMTISGDETVYY
+1313 NGKMTISGDETVYF
-1327 SFSYDKDGVTIAN
+1327 SFTYDDDGVTIAN
-1340 VAEYEYNTKN
+1340 VPEYEADTKN
-1350 GKVALYDKPITVELS
+1350 GKVALYDKPITVEIS
-1365 KIDSA
+1365 KIDAA
-1370 TEKELPGAVLT
+1370 TEKELPGAVLI
-1381 LYRMDNDGDTK
+1381 LYRVDEDEDTV

-1397 STSESHVIKYLT
+1397 STKTSHVVKYLT

-1427 QNTIEFDVYDS
+1427 ENTIEFDIS
-1438 EEIQKCVMI
+1438 NTEEIQKCVMV

-1456 KQSVNLGGASMKGAT
+1456 KQSINLGGTSLPGAT
-1471 LALYRVSD
+1471 LALYRISE
-1479 GPAFATATDATTSD
+1479 GPAFATATDATASD

-1499 TVSDAT
+1499 TVSDAS
-1505 NSDAEGLRLVERWVS
+1505 NSDADGLQLVKRWVT
-1520 DGTPHT
+1520 DGKPYT

-1539 EKTPYGYTTSNSID
+1539 EKTPEGYTTAASID

-1580 HGEMLTTTEIV
+1580 HGEMLTKTEIV

-1604 DAPISQISFDVYD
+1604 DAPMSQISFDVYD
-1617 EDDNLVDTIVTD
+1617 EDGNLVDTIVTN
-1629 ENGTGI
+1629 ENGTGV
-1635 SKELAFGSYKIKERV
+1635 SKDLAFGSYKIKERV
-1650 PDGWVDNHVVY
+1650 PDGWVDKHVVY

-1677 ASVTIN
+1677 ASVTVN

-1690 ININKVGEEAVLN
+1690 VNINKVGEEAVLN
-1703 NKGEYEYVEKPLKG
+1703 SNGEYEYVEKPLKG
-1717 VLFGVYAKDAIKDY
+1717 VLFGIYAKDAIKDY

-1868 TKAPTGFVLSKAA
+1868 TKAPTGFVLSKAT

>member
-1 MICLLPI
+1 MKSKKKKRLLILIGILMVCLLPI

-19 EELGEVTTE
+19 EELGEVTTD

-34 GEATVT
+34 GDATVT
-40 DASLEEEIPE
+40 DASKDDVWVDISDPILTWEEVQMLYAPPAHQESRFPHIHDMYWGYFSGVKATLYCIAVNANDSEYATHGYCYQHGVSTDTYGTVLSAVDGHTEFSQDSYTNIAKALAYAKHWSPMPGVIWNGFTSDGGNNEHTKNDNAVVALACSYFSGASEETSKASTIYGYGTGYYGNSPRAYIDALNAISYKDLPFLVDGVNGVSKGKRCGVTGRTKADKSEDGLLMSDVLTVDASSDLVWNYAIPANYKFRVYTNAE
-50 VEDFGNSAYVYKR
+50 LTQYTDYNAGSTVSLRGGNQFRVYANPIVGNKTVTFDFGNNTKYIM
-63 DYNSAV
+63 
-69 YSNYASEYLIFTGGY
+69 YLTCWVSPGGLQNVVTGD
-84 LGSTPFKVYDDS
+84 LSFSPFSFQV
-96 GRQTEGYCMQAH
+96 EW
-108 IKAPPAGR
+108 
-116 DNAVHYVEGTNNAT
+116 EGT
-130 EADKAAATALAEFA
+130 
-144 FGGYATD
+144 
-151 PNVECW
+151 
-157 FNDTTNV
+157 
-164 EDGGTYGTY
+164 
-173 LVSDGA
+173 
-179 GGVRVARGLMIRGV
+179 
-193 VYEMSYEQARS
+193 
-204 ITQTAV
+204 
-210 HATCTIYDSKITSV
+210 
-224 TARDGNPNVAAAY
+224 
-237 NKLCTIANTAS
+237 
-248 AVVANNNATHD
+248 
-259 FHELVVTMNGD
+259 
-270 GVETAYSSSQKFVLT
+270 
-285 IYNNKTGAWDTCK
+285 
-298 STDKL
+298 
-303 SEDYKDASG
+303 
-312 NVKMKLVYDSFG
+312 
-324 ICNNLTSSDSG
+324 
-335 TLHADDPHKTVS
+335 
-347 YNYNPYKVGNSTAH
+347 
-361 FDYFKVYEATGN
+361 
-373 QVDFTVTYDKV
+373 
-384 TAGTVRKHVPYEGDA
+384 
-399 AHQVSENVNTFGQTA
+399 
-414 TITCKYSD
+414 
-422 LRGKPLKIAY
+422 
-432 YTEDAMAHA
+432 
-441 KYYNGTNYAAR
+441 
-452 MYKNADYQDTFVLN
+452 
-466 SSQRL
+466 
-471 SKNGSVSLQAE
+471 
-482 SLSHVTLKKSSSN
+482 SHVALKKTSSN

-505 DLAGTTYTLYT
+505 DLAGTTYTIYNQDGT
-516 DVNAKNV
+516 PATTI
-523 AKTVSGS
+523 AGTP
-530 NAVLTCNS
+530 AVLTCKS
-538 AGNTNT
+538 DGTTNI
-544 LEMPIGTY
+544 LEMPIGSY
-552 YAKETAVGKGYLKS
+552 KVKETKVGKGYLKN
-566 DQVLGPF
+566 DDEIP
-573 ILTAANTVGNP
+573 ITLTAANTATNP
-584 YVINTTD
+584 YVISTTD
-591 TPVDDPISVALT
+591 TPTNDPINVALT
-603 KTNNSNVP
+603 KSTDTNKP
-611 IKGAVYCIEYYP
+611 IRGAVYCIEYYP

-649 ANGKVIFLLSPTA
+649 ANGKVHFRDSPTA
-662 SGYNSSPFFTDPMGD
+662 SGYSSSPFFTNTLGG

-691 APANYTKSSTHWV
+691 APENYTKSPTHWV

-710 GSGGEAWLYGMDNGV
+710 GSGRKAWLYGMDNGV

-736 DTNAPKFSDTPIP
+736 DTNAPKFTDTPIP

-758 GNTAPQQ
+758 GNPTPQQ

-776 VFGLYVKRD
+776 VFGLYAKRD

-818 TTGKQVVAKAGTAKA
+818 TTGKQVVAKVGTAKA

-890 KSNVNY
+890 KSDVNY

-922 KDGNTTKIKPLNG
+922 KDGNTTKIEPLNG
-935 AGFSVYLISSLKGDI
+935 AEFSVYLISSLKGDI
-950 SACKVTNADGSVSYN
+950 SDCKVTNADGSVSYN
-965 FKSYDFSNETGEVVT
+965 FTSYDFSNETGEVVT

-1054 TSVSPTDMT
+1054 TSVSPTDMQ

-1126 IFETNDEGFLLLFEA
+1126 VFETNDEGFLLLFEA

-1171 GIYLWANNQWVKATT
+1171 GIYLWARNQWVKAET
-1186 YSNKVGDTEYE
+1186 YSNKVGDTEYDF
-1197 YWEVDFYD
+1197 WEVNFYD

-1271 KKFDKV
+1271 KRFDKV

-1285 ETKAPTEDGYA
+1285 ETKTPTQEGYA
-1296 TCADKVVYV
+1296 TCPDRVVYV

-1313 GGKMTISGDETVYY
+1313 NGKMTISGDETVYF
-1327 SFSYDKDGVTIAN
+1327 SFTYDDDGVTIAN
-1340 VAEYEYNTKN
+1340 VPEYEADTKN
-1350 GKVALYDKPITVELS
+1350 GKVALYDKPITVDIS
-1365 KIDSA
+1365 KIDAA

-1381 LYRMDNDGDTK
+1381 LYRVDEDEDTV

-1397 STSESHVIKYLT
+1397 STKTSHVVKYLT

-1427 QNTIEFDVYDS
+1427 ENTIEFDVS
-1438 EEIQKCVMI
+1438 NTEELQKCVMV

-1456 KQSVNLGGASMKGAT
+1456 KQSVNLGGTSLPGAT
-1471 LALYRVSD
+1471 LALYRISE
-1479 GPAFATATDATTSD
+1479 GPAFATVTDATASD
-1493 ASSSDA
+1493 ASNSDA
-1499 TVSDAT
+1499 TVSDAS
-1505 NSDAEGLRLVERWVS
+1505 NSDADGLQLVKRWVT
-1520 DGTPHT
+1520 DGKPYT

-1539 EKTPYGYTTSNSID
+1539 EKTPEGYTTAASID

-1559 KAAEAVVMYD
+1559 KAAEAIVMYD

-1580 HGEMLTTTEIV
+1580 HGEMLTKTEIV
-1591 ECEYGKY
+1591 DCEYGKY

-1604 DAPISQISFDVYD
+1604 DAPMSQISFDVYD
-1617 EDDNLVDTIVTD
+1617 EDGNLVDTIVTN
-1629 ENGTGI
+1629 ENGTGV

-1650 PDGWVDNHVVY
+1650 PDGWVDKHVVY

-1677 ASVTIN
+1677 ASVTVN

-1703 NKGEYEYVEKPLKG
+1703 SKGEYEYVEKPLKG
-1717 VLFGVYAKDAIKDY
+1717 VLFGIYAKDAIKDY

-1868 TKAPTGFVLSKAA
+1868 TKAPTGFVLSKAT

>member
-1 MICLLPI
+1 MKSKKKKRLLILIGILMVCLLPI

-34 GEATVT
+34 GDATVT
-40 DASLEEEIPE
+40 DATNDTVIDAGRTLLSGIQNGSIKYTDLSVEQAVQVVKAILCSKEDFAWFCSLDDSQAKKIFSVDKRRIQFEFETLMKDNTDMSFVKDMS
-50 VEDFGNSAYVYKR
+50 VEDYDKFFGTTEGKSVISTVMNGKTVDATAAADGGFNMNITSCAPGHEGILQILPLGKHYVHCIEGGHYVSGSNKPPYGWMEVNGSKFYLMCGNDNREINSFFAFSTKSIEAEEWEISVAFPSATQMYFDYYWTKKGGAQPSNEVPDR
-63 DYNSAV
+63 DFHDALGKLMEGV
-69 YSNYASEYLIFTGGY
+69 
-84 LGSTPFKVYDDS
+84 GSTSSYNGKSYAYPGSWNDVIRSERYKVFD
-96 GRQTEGYCMQAH
+96 
-108 IKAPPAGR
+108 
-116 DNAVHYVEGTNNAT
+116 
-130 EADKAAATALAEFA
+130 AD
-144 FGGYATD
+144 
-151 PNVECW
+151 
-157 FNDTTNV
+157 
-164 EDGGTYGTY
+164 
-173 LVSDGA
+173 
-179 GGVRVARGLMIRGV
+179 
-193 VYEMSYEQARS
+193 
-204 ITQTAV
+204 
-210 HATCTIYDSKITSV
+210 
-224 TARDGNPNVAAAY
+224 
-237 NKLCTIANTAS
+237 
-248 AVVANNNATHD
+248 
-259 FHELVVTMNGD
+259 
-270 GVETAYSSSQKFVLT
+270 
-285 IYNNKTGAWDTCK
+285 TGA
-298 STDKL
+298 
-303 SEDYKDASG
+303 E
-312 NVKMKLVYDSFG
+312 
-324 ICNNLTSSDSG
+324 
-335 TLHADDPHKTVS
+335 
-347 YNYNPYKVGNSTAH
+347 
-361 FDYFKVYEATGN
+361 
-373 QVDFTVTYDKV
+373 
-384 TAGTVRKHVPYEGDA
+384 
-399 AHQVSENVNTFGQTA
+399 
-414 TITCKYSD
+414 
-422 LRGKPLKIAY
+422 
-432 YTEDAMAHA
+432 
-441 KYYNGTNYAAR
+441 
-452 MYKNADYQDTFVLN
+452 LN
-466 SSQRL
+466 SSSLLEMSVVDGQQITHKLRFETGTSYFGTTITVPQGTVFHYYQGANQYDVVGGQRVTVPNGTIGYFYAPL
-471 SKNGSVSLQAE
+471 STNGVIAAETVSAGWYVETTYRFECKGKPVQISTGNRLPVQQLLCPITKQP
-482 SLSHVTLKKSSSN
+482 SLNFSIKAATTSHVALKKTSSN
-495 PNCSNNNPLY
+495 PNCSSNNPLY
-505 DLAGTTYTLYT
+505 DLAGTQYTVYNQDGVT
-516 DVNAKNV
+516 V
-523 AKTVSGS
+523 AKTISGN

-544 LEMPIGTY
+544 LEMPIGKY
-552 YAKETAVGKGYLKS
+552 VVKETKAGKGYLLDKS
-566 DQVLGPF
+566 T
-573 ILTAANTVGNP
+573 IAIELTASNTTDNP

-591 TPVDDPISVALT
+591 KPVDDPISVALT
-603 KTNNSNVP
+603 KENNNKVP

-649 ANGKVIFLLSPTA
+649 ANGEVVFLSSLTA
-662 SGYNSSPFFTDPMGD
+662 AGYSSSPFFTGALGG
-677 RTIPLGTVIMYEKK
+677 RTIPLGTVIMYEEK
-691 APANYTKSSTHWV
+691 APDNYTKSDKHWV
-704 FQVRQE
+704 FQVRQA
-710 GSGGEAWLYGMDNGV
+710 SDDLAYMYGMDNGV
-725 EKQYKNGTTVS
+725 EKCYDGVNVS

-758 GNTAPQQ
+758 GNPTPQQ

-794 KVKAENYSVD
+794 KVKAENYSAD

-818 TTGKQVVAKAGTAKA
+818 TTGKQVIAKAGTAKA

-844 KIDFNGLFPA
+844 KISFNELFPA

-875 TEHPVDLRDNRTDAE
+875 AEHSVDLRDNRTDAE
-890 KSNVNY
+890 KSDVNY

-922 KDGNTTKIKPLNG
+922 KDGNTTKIEPLNG

-1041 VLDANGDPKIYAT
+1041 VLDANGDPKIYVT
-1054 TSVSPTDMT
+1054 TSVSPTDMQ

-1098 SEYSKDPKTYGKQVT
+1098 SEYSKDPKIYGKQVT

-1126 IFETNDEGFLLLFEA
+1126 VFETNDEGFLLLFEA

-1171 GIYLWANNQWVKATT
+1171 GIYLWAHNQWVKAET
-1186 YSNKVGDTEYE
+1186 YSNKVGDTEYDF
-1197 YWEVDFYD
+1197 WEVNFYD

-1277 PSGWYVIR
+1277 PAGWYVIR

-1381 LYRMDNDGDTK
+1381 LYRMDSNGDTK

-1456 KQSVNLGGASMKGAT
+1456 KQSVNLGGASVKGAT

-1505 NSDAEGLRLVERWVS
+1505 NSDAEGLQLVERWVS

-1604 DAPISQISFDVYD
+1604 DAPMSQISFDVYD
-1617 EDDNLVDTIVTD
+1617 EDGNLVDTIVTD
-1629 ENGTGI
+1629 ENGTGV
-1635 SKELAFGSYKIKERV
+1635 SKELAFGTYKIKEHV
-1650 PDGWVDNHVVY
+1650 PDGWVDSHVVY

-1690 ININKVGEEAVLN
+1690 VNINKVGEEAVLN

-1717 VLFGVYAKDAIKDY
+1717 VLFGIYAKDAIKDY

-1832 FDVFNAD
+1832 FDVFNAN
-1839 GKIVDHLVTGADGT
+1839 GKIVDHLVTGTDGT

-1868 TKAPTGFVLSKAA
+1868 TKAPTGFVLSKAT

-1906 SKGIFIVVG
+1906 STDIFVIVG
-1915 LAVIFAG
+1915 LAIVFAG
-1922 LVTVICFKLRRK
+1922 LLTVICFKLRRK

>member
-1 MICLLPI
+1 MKSKKKKRLLILIGILMVCLLPI
-8 SFLSKVLVPWA
+8 SLLSKVLVPWA

-34 GEATVT
+34 GDATVT
-40 DASLEEEIPE
+40 DASKDDVWVDISDPILTWEEVQMLYAPPAHQESRFPHIHDMYWGYFSGVQATLYCIAVNANDKEYATHGYCYQHGISTDTYGTVLSAVDGHTEFSQDSYTNIAKALAYAKHWSPMPGVVWNGFTSDGGNNEHTKNDNAVVALACSYFSGASEETSKASTIYGYGTGYYGNSPRAYIDALNAISYKDLPFLVDGVNGVSKGKRCGVTGRTKADKSEDGLLMSDVLTVDASSDLVWNYAIPANYKFRVYTNAE
-50 VEDFGNSAYVYKR
+50 LTQYTDYNAGSTVSLRGGNQFRVYANPIVGNKTVTFDFGNNTKYIM
-63 DYNSAV
+63 
-69 YSNYASEYLIFTGGY
+69 YLTCWVSPGGLQNVVTGD
-84 LGSTPFKVYDDS
+84 LSFSPFSFQV
-96 GRQTEGYCMQAH
+96 EW
-108 IKAPPAGR
+108 
-116 DNAVHYVEGTNNAT
+116 EGT
-130 EADKAAATALAEFA
+130 
-144 FGGYATD
+144 
-151 PNVECW
+151 
-157 FNDTTNV
+157 
-164 EDGGTYGTY
+164 
-173 LVSDGA
+173 
-179 GGVRVARGLMIRGV
+179 
-193 VYEMSYEQARS
+193 
-204 ITQTAV
+204 
-210 HATCTIYDSKITSV
+210 
-224 TARDGNPNVAAAY
+224 
-237 NKLCTIANTAS
+237 
-248 AVVANNNATHD
+248 
-259 FHELVVTMNGD
+259 
-270 GVETAYSSSQKFVLT
+270 
-285 IYNNKTGAWDTCK
+285 
-298 STDKL
+298 
-303 SEDYKDASG
+303 
-312 NVKMKLVYDSFG
+312 
-324 ICNNLTSSDSG
+324 
-335 TLHADDPHKTVS
+335 
-347 YNYNPYKVGNSTAH
+347 
-361 FDYFKVYEATGN
+361 
-373 QVDFTVTYDKV
+373 
-384 TAGTVRKHVPYEGDA
+384 
-399 AHQVSENVNTFGQTA
+399 
-414 TITCKYSD
+414 
-422 LRGKPLKIAY
+422 
-432 YTEDAMAHA
+432 
-441 KYYNGTNYAAR
+441 
-452 MYKNADYQDTFVLN
+452 
-466 SSQRL
+466 
-471 SKNGSVSLQAE
+471 
-482 SLSHVTLKKSSSN
+482 SHVTLKKTSSN

-505 DLAGTTYTLYT
+505 DLAGTQYTVYNQDGT
-516 DVNAKNV
+516 PATTI
-523 AKTVSGS
+523 AGTP
-530 NAVLTCNS
+530 AVLTCKS
-538 AGNTNT
+538 DGTTNI
-544 LEMPIGTY
+544 LEMSIGSY
-552 YAKETAVGKGYLKS
+552 KVKETKAGKGYLLDKNEI
-566 DQVLGPF
+566 P
-573 ILTAANTVGNP
+573 ITLTADNTADNP
-584 YVINTTD
+584 LVINATD
-591 TPVDDPISVALT
+591 DPVDDPINVILKKENDENVA
-603 KTNNSNVP
+603 

-623 GIQTYSESEAQTKHT
+623 GIQTYSESEAQIKHSGT
-638 GSVSKWYFETD
+638 VSKWYFETD
-649 ANGKVIFLLSPTA
+649 ANGSVRFTSSPTA
-662 SGYNSSPFFTDPMGD
+662 SGYTSSPFFKTPLGD
-677 RTIPLGTVIMYEKK
+677 RTIPLGTVVMYEEK
-691 APANYTKSSTHWV
+691 APDNYKKSGTHWV
-704 FQVRQE
+704 FQVKQDGE
-710 GSGGEAWLYGMDNGV
+710 GGVVYLYDSTGKKYDDD
-725 EKQYKNGTTVS
+725 TTVS
-736 DTNAPKFSDTPIP
+736 DTNAPKFIDTPIP

-758 GNTAPQQ
+758 GNPSPAQ

-922 KDGNTTKIKPLNG
+922 KDGNTTKIEPLNG
-935 AGFSVYLISSLKGDI
+935 AEFSVYLISSLKGDI
-950 SACKVTNADGSVSYN
+950 SACKVTNADSSISYN

-990 SGDNDDGE
+990 SDDNDDGE

-1054 TSVSPTDMT
+1054 TSVSPTDMP

-1120 GYTDVS
+1120 GYKDVS

-1153 APTGYDKDDN
+1153 APTGYDKDNN

-1171 GIYLWANNQWVKATT
+1171 GIYLWANNQWVKAET
-1186 YSNKVGDTEYE
+1186 YSNKVGDTEYDF
-1197 YWEVDFYD
+1197 WEVNFYD

-1233 MDKAGHIAIGED
+1233 IDKAGHIAIGED

-1285 ETKAPTEDGYA
+1285 ETKTPTQEGYA
-1296 TCADKVVYV
+1296 TCPDRVVYV

-1313 GGKMTISGDETVYY
+1313 NGKMTISGDETVYF
-1327 SFSYDKDGVTIAN
+1327 SFTYDTDGVTIAD
-1340 VAEYEYNTKN
+1340 VPEYEADTKN
-1350 GKVALYDKPITVELS
+1350 GKVALYDKPITVEIS
-1365 KIDSA
+1365 KIDAA
-1370 TEKELPGAVLT
+1370 TEKELAGAVLT
-1381 LYRMDNDGDTK
+1381 LYRVDEDEDTV

-1397 STSESHVIKYLT
+1397 STKTSHVVKYLT

-1427 QNTIEFDVYDS
+1427 ENTIEFDVS
-1438 EEIQKCVMI
+1438 NTEEIQKCVMV

-1456 KQSVNLGGASMKGAT
+1456 KQSVNLGGTSLPGAT
-1471 LALYRVSD
+1471 LALYRISD
-1479 GPAFATATDATTSD
+1479 GPAFATATDATVSD

-1499 TVSDAT
+1499 TVSDAS
-1505 NSDAEGLRLVERWVS
+1505 NSDADGLQLVKRWVT
-1520 DGTPHT
+1520 DGKPYT

-1539 EKTPYGYTTSNSID
+1539 EKTPEGYTTAASID

-1559 KAAEAVVMYD
+1559 KAAEAIVMYD

-1580 HGEMLTTTEIV
+1580 HGEMLTKTEIV
-1591 ECEYGKY
+1591 DCEYGKY

-1604 DAPISQISFDVYD
+1604 DAPMSQISFDVYD
-1617 EDDNLVDTIVTD
+1617 EDGNLVDTIVTN
-1629 ENGTGI
+1629 ENGTGV

-1650 PDGWVDNHVVY
+1650 PDGWVDKHVVY

-1677 ASVTIN
+1677 ASVTVN

-1690 ININKVGEEAVLN
+1690 VNINKVGEEAVLN
-1703 NKGEYEYVEKPLKG
+1703 SKGEYEYVEKPLKG
-1717 VLFGVYAKDAIKDY
+1717 VLFGIYAKDAIKDY

-1762 GEYYYKEL
+1762 GDYYYKEL

-1868 TKAPTGFVLSKAA
+1868 TKAPTGFVLSKAT

>member
-1 MICLLPI
+1 MVCLLPI

-19 EELGEVTTE
+19 EELGGATTE

-34 GEATVT
+34 GDATVT
-40 DASLEEEIPE
+40 DAVTDEKEGQLVNISDPILTWEEVQLLYAPQPHQETQFPHIHDFYYGRFYKTSSSYVQATLYCIAINASDKAYATHGYCYQHGVSTDNYGTVLSAVDGHSQFTSQDSYTNIAKTLAYAKHWSPMPGVVWNGFTSDGGDNEHTKNDNAVVALACSYFSGASEETSKASTIYGYGTGYYGNSPRAYIDALNAISYKDLPFLVDGVNGVSKGKRCGVTGRTKADKSEDGLLMSDVLTVDASSDLVWNYAIPANYKFRVYTNAELTQYTDYNAGSTVSLRGGSKFRVYANPI
-50 VEDFGNSAYVYKR
+50 VGNKTVTFDFGNNTKYIM
-63 DYNSAV
+63 
-69 YSNYASEYLIFTGGY
+69 YLTCWLSPGGY
-84 LGSTPFKVYDDS
+84 QNVVTGDLSFSPFS
-96 GRQTEGYCMQAH
+96 FQLEW
-108 IKAPPAGR
+108 
-116 DNAVHYVEGTNNAT
+116 EGT
-130 EADKAAATALAEFA
+130 
-144 FGGYATD
+144 
-151 PNVECW
+151 
-157 FNDTTNV
+157 
-164 EDGGTYGTY
+164 
-173 LVSDGA
+173 
-179 GGVRVARGLMIRGV
+179 
-193 VYEMSYEQARS
+193 
-204 ITQTAV
+204 
-210 HATCTIYDSKITSV
+210 
-224 TARDGNPNVAAAY
+224 
-237 NKLCTIANTAS
+237 
-248 AVVANNNATHD
+248 
-259 FHELVVTMNGD
+259 
-270 GVETAYSSSQKFVLT
+270 
-285 IYNNKTGAWDTCK
+285 
-298 STDKL
+298 
-303 SEDYKDASG
+303 
-312 NVKMKLVYDSFG
+312 
-324 ICNNLTSSDSG
+324 
-335 TLHADDPHKTVS
+335 
-347 YNYNPYKVGNSTAH
+347 
-361 FDYFKVYEATGN
+361 
-373 QVDFTVTYDKV
+373 
-384 TAGTVRKHVPYEGDA
+384 
-399 AHQVSENVNTFGQTA
+399 
-414 TITCKYSD
+414 
-422 LRGKPLKIAY
+422 
-432 YTEDAMAHA
+432 
-441 KYYNGTNYAAR
+441 
-452 MYKNADYQDTFVLN
+452 
-466 SSQRL
+466 
-471 SKNGSVSLQAE
+471 
-482 SLSHVTLKKSSSN
+482 SHVTLKKTSAN
-495 PNCSNNNPLY
+495 PTCTNNNSLY
-505 DLAGTTYTLYT
+505 DLAGTQYTVYNEDGVT
-516 DVNAKNV
+516 V
-523 AKTVSGS
+523 AKTISGN

-544 LEMPIGTY
+544 LEMPIGKY
-552 YAKETAVGKGYLKS
+552 VVKETKAGKGYQLNKS
-566 DQVLGPF
+566 TIAIELAASN
-573 ILTAANTVGNP
+573 TADNP

-591 TPVDDPISVALT
+591 KPVDDPISVALT
-603 KTNNSNVP
+603 KENNNKIP

-649 ANGKVIFLLSPTA
+649 ANGEAIFSSSTTA
-662 SGYNSSPFFTDPMGD
+662 SGYSSSPFFTSSIGK
-677 RTIPLGTVIMYEKK
+677 RTIPLGTVIMYEEK
-691 APANYTKSSTHWV
+691 APDNYTKSSKHWV
-704 FQVRQE
+704 FQIRQAGD
-710 GSGGEAWLYGMDNGV
+710 GSGYAYLYGLNASGAEV
-725 EKQYKNGTTVS
+725 KYENGTTVS
-736 DTNAPKFSDTPIP
+736 DTNVPKFSDTPIP

-758 GNTAPQQ
+758 GNPTPQQ

-776 VFGLYVKRD
+776 VFALYAQRD
-785 IVDESTGET
+785 VVDTATGEI
-794 KVKAENYSVD
+794 KARDEKYPVD
-804 TPLTHSDGTPVIDP
+804 TPFTHKDGTPVIDP
-818 TTGKQVVAKAGTAKA
+818 TTGKQVVAKAGESKPLQ
-833 IRISV
+833 ISE
-838 ATGKDG
+838 ATGVDG
-844 KIDFNGLFPA
+844 KITFKDIFAA

-860 YVVELCAPKDFYRDK
+860 YVIELCAPKDFYRDHQK
-875 TEHPVDLRDNRTDAE
+875 HYVDLRDSRTDAE

-896 TALSKHLDVTNQ
+896 TALTKSLDVTDQ

-935 AGFSVYLISSLKGDI
+935 AEFSVYLISSLKGDI
-950 SACKVTNADGSVSYN
+950 SACKVTNADGSISYN
-965 FKSYDFSNETGEVVT
+965 FKSYDFSNEIGEVVT
-980 DDGERVLVTG
+980 DDGERVLITG

-998 VTSIDLMPGTYV
+998 VSSTDLMPGTYV
-1010 IVETKTPEGYET
+1010 IVETQTPEGYET

-1054 TSVSPTDMT
+1054 TSVSPTDMQ

-1084 KAKFSIWDISGADS
+1084 KAKFSIWNISGADS

-1113 QQRQTEN
+1113 QQRQTES

-1126 IFETNDEGFLLLFEA
+1126 VFETNDEGFLLLFEA

-1171 GIYLWANNQWVKATT
+1171 GIYLWARNQWVKAET
-1186 YSNKVGDTEYE
+1186 YSNKVGDTEYDF
-1197 YWEVDFYD
+1197 WEVNFYD

-1271 KKFDKV
+1271 KRFDKV

-1285 ETKAPTEDGYA
+1285 ETKTPTQKGYA
-1296 TCADKVVYV
+1296 TCPDRVVYV

-1313 GGKMTISGDETVYY
+1313 NGKMTISGDETVYF
-1327 SFSYDKDGVTIAN
+1327 SFTYDDDGVTIAN
-1340 VAEYEYNTKN
+1340 VPEYEADTKN
-1350 GKVALYDKPITVELS
+1350 GKVALYDKPITVEIS
-1365 KIDSA
+1365 KIDAA
-1370 TEKELPGAVLT
+1370 TEKELAGAVLT
-1381 LYRMDNDGDTK
+1381 LYRVDEDEDTV

-1397 STSESHVIKYLT
+1397 STKTSHVVKYLT

-1427 QNTIEFDVYDS
+1427 NNTIEFDVS
-1438 EEIQKCVMI
+1438 NTEEIQKCVMV

-1456 KQSVNLGGASMKGAT
+1456 KQSVNLGGTSLPGAT
-1471 LALYRVSD
+1471 LALYRISE
-1479 GPAFATATDATTSD
+1479 GPAFATATDATASD
-1493 ASSSDA
+1493 ASSSGA
-1499 TVSDAT
+1499 TVSDAS
-1505 NSDAEGLRLVERWVS
+1505 NSDADGLQLVKRWVT
-1520 DGTPHT
+1520 DGKPYT

-1539 EKTPYGYTTSNSID
+1539 EKTPEGYTTAASID

-1559 KAAEAVVMYD
+1559 KAAEAIVMYD

-1580 HGEMLTTTEIV
+1580 HGEMLTKTEIV
-1591 ECEYGKY
+1591 DCEYGKY

-1604 DAPISQISFDVYD
+1604 DAPMSQISFDVYD
-1617 EDDNLVDTIVTD
+1617 EDDNLVDTIVTN
-1629 ENGTGI
+1629 ENGTGV
-1635 SKELAFGSYKIKERV
+1635 STDLAFGSYKIKERV
-1650 PDGWVDNHVVY
+1650 PDGWVDKHVVY

-1677 ASVTIN
+1677 ASVTVN

-1703 NKGEYEYVEKPLKG
+1703 SKGEYEYVEKPLKG
-1717 VLFGVYAKDAIKDY
+1717 VLFGIYAKDAIKDY

-1839 GKIVDHLVTGADGT
+1839 GKIVDHLVTGTDGT

-1868 TKAPTGFVLSKAA
+1868 TKAPTGFVLSKAT

-1891 VPLLEITNSTITKLG
+1891 IPLLEITNSTTIKLG

>member
-1 MICLLPI
+1 MKSKKKKRLLILIGILMVCLLPI

-34 GEATVT
+34 GDATVT
-40 DASLEEEIPE
+40 DAANDTVIDAGRTLLSGIQNGSIKYTDLSVEQAVQVVKAILCSKEDFAWFCSLDDSQAKKIFSVDKRRIQFEFETLMKDNTDMSFVKDMS
-50 VEDFGNSAYVYKR
+50 VEDYDKFFGTTEGKSVISTVMNGKTVDATAAADGGFNMNITSCAPGHEGILQILPLGKHYVHCIEGGHYVSGSNKPPYGWMEVNGSKFYLMCGNDNKEINSFFAFSTKSIEAEEWEISVAFPSATQMYFDYYWTKKGGAQPSNEVPDR
-63 DYNSAV
+63 DFHDALGKLMEGV
-69 YSNYASEYLIFTGGY
+69 
-84 LGSTPFKVYDDS
+84 GSTSSYNGKSYAYPGSWNDVIRSERYKVFD
-96 GRQTEGYCMQAH
+96 
-108 IKAPPAGR
+108 
-116 DNAVHYVEGTNNAT
+116 
-130 EADKAAATALAEFA
+130 AD
-144 FGGYATD
+144 
-151 PNVECW
+151 
-157 FNDTTNV
+157 
-164 EDGGTYGTY
+164 
-173 LVSDGA
+173 
-179 GGVRVARGLMIRGV
+179 
-193 VYEMSYEQARS
+193 
-204 ITQTAV
+204 
-210 HATCTIYDSKITSV
+210 
-224 TARDGNPNVAAAY
+224 
-237 NKLCTIANTAS
+237 
-248 AVVANNNATHD
+248 
-259 FHELVVTMNGD
+259 
-270 GVETAYSSSQKFVLT
+270 
-285 IYNNKTGAWDTCK
+285 TGA
-298 STDKL
+298 
-303 SEDYKDASG
+303 E
-312 NVKMKLVYDSFG
+312 
-324 ICNNLTSSDSG
+324 
-335 TLHADDPHKTVS
+335 
-347 YNYNPYKVGNSTAH
+347 
-361 FDYFKVYEATGN
+361 
-373 QVDFTVTYDKV
+373 
-384 TAGTVRKHVPYEGDA
+384 
-399 AHQVSENVNTFGQTA
+399 
-414 TITCKYSD
+414 
-422 LRGKPLKIAY
+422 
-432 YTEDAMAHA
+432 
-441 KYYNGTNYAAR
+441 
-452 MYKNADYQDTFVLN
+452 LN
-466 SSQRL
+466 SSSLLEMSVVDGQQITHKLRFETGTSYFGTTITVPQGTVFHYYQGANQYDVVGGQRVTVPNGTIGYFYAPL
-471 SKNGSVSLQAE
+471 STNGVIAAETVSAGWYVETTYRFECKGKPVQISTGKRLPVQQLLCPITKQPSLNFSIKAE
-482 SLSHVTLKKSSSN
+482 ATSHVILKKSSSN

-505 DLAGTTYTLYT
+505 DLAGTQYTLYT
-516 DVNAKNV
+516 DVNATNV

-530 NAVLTCNS
+530 NAVLTCNN
-538 AGNTNT
+538 AGDTNT

-552 YAKETAVGKGYLKS
+552 YAKETAAGKGYLKS

-573 ILTAANTVGNP
+573 ILTAANTADNP
-584 YVINTTD
+584 LVINTTD

-603 KTNNSNVP
+603 KSTSSNKP
-611 IKGAVYCIEYYP
+611 IRGAVYCIEYYP
-623 GIQTYSESEAQTKHT
+623 GIQTYNELEAQIKHT

-649 ANGKVIFLLSPTA
+649 ANGKVNFKHFSTA
-662 SGYNSSPFFTDPMGD
+662 SGYNSSPFFTDLMGN
-677 RTIPLGTVIMYEKK
+677 RTIPLGTVIMYEEK
-691 APANYTKSSTHWV
+691 APENYTKSSTHWV

-710 GSGGEAWLYGMDNGV
+710 GSGGEAWLYGMEGGT
-725 EKQYKNGTTVS
+725 EKRYDNGTTVS

-758 GNTAPQQ
+758 GNPTPQQ

-833 IRISV
+833 VRISV

-844 KIDFNGLFPA
+844 KISFNDLFPA

-875 TEHPVDLRDNRTDAE
+875 AEHSVDLRDNRTDAE
-890 KSNVNY
+890 KSDVNY

-922 KDGNTTKIKPLNG
+922 KNGNTTKIEPLNG

-990 SGDNDDGE
+990 SDDNDDGE

-1054 TSVSPTDMT
+1054 TSVSPTDMQ

-1126 IFETNDEGFLLLFEA
+1126 VFETNDEGFLLLFEA

-1205 APFSLEIAKADWETG
+1205 APFSLEVAKADWETG
-1220 DWVPNAELTIYKA
+1220 KWVPNAELTIYKA

-1245 GKPVVLVARD
+1245 GKPVVLEARD
-1255 ESGKDV
+1255 ESGKTV
-1261 EAVWVTSAGI
+1261 KAVWVTAGGI

-1285 ETKAPTEDGYA
+1285 ETKTPTQEGYA
-1296 TCADKVVYV
+1296 TCPDRVVYV

-1313 GGKMTISGDETVYY
+1313 NGKMTISGDETVYF
-1327 SFSYDKDGVTIAN
+1327 SFTYDTDGVTIAD
-1340 VAEYEYNTKN
+1340 VPEYEADTKN
-1350 GKVALYDKPITVELS
+1350 GKVALYDKPITVEIS
-1365 KIDSA
+1365 KIDAA
-1370 TEKELPGAVLT
+1370 TEKELAGAVLT
-1381 LYRMDNDGDTK
+1381 LYRVDEDEDTV

-1397 STSESHVIKYLT
+1397 STKTSHVVKYLT

-1427 QNTIEFDVYDS
+1427 QNTIEFDVS
-1438 EEIQKCVMI
+1438 NTEEIQKCVMV

-1456 KQSVNLGGASMKGAT
+1456 KQSINLGGTSLPGAT
-1471 LALYRVSD
+1471 LALYRVSE
-1479 GPAFATATDATTSD
+1479 GPAFATATDATASD

-1499 TVSDAT
+1499 TVSDAS
-1505 NSDAEGLRLVERWVS
+1505 NSDADGLQLVERWVT
-1520 DGTPHT
+1520 DGKPHT

-1539 EKTPYGYTTSNSID
+1539 EKTPEGYTTAASID
-1553 FSISDQ
+1553 FSVSDQ

-1580 HGEMLTTTEIV
+1580 HGEMLTKTEIV

-1604 DAPISQISFDVYD
+1604 DAPMSQVSFDVYD
-1617 EDDNLVDTIVTD
+1617 EDGNLVDTIVTN

-1650 PDGWVDNHVVY
+1650 PDGWVDKHVVY

-1677 ASVTIN
+1677 ASVTVN

-1690 ININKVGEEAVLN
+1690 VNINKVGEEAVLN
-1703 NKGEYEYVEKPLKG
+1703 SNGEYEYVEKPLKG
-1717 VLFGVYAKDAIKDY
+1717 VLFGIYAKDAIKDY

-1839 GKIVDHLVTGADGT
+1839 DKIVDHLVTGTDGT

-1868 TKAPTGFVLSKAA
+1868 TKAPTGFVLSKAT

>member
-1 MICLLPI
+1 MVCLLPI

-34 GEATVT
+34 GDATVT
-40 DASLEEEIPE
+40 DAANDTVIDAGRTLLSGIQNGSIKYTDLSVEQAVQVVKAILCSKEDFAWFCSLDDSQAKKIFSVDKRRIQFEFETLMKDNTDMSFVKDMS
-50 VEDFGNSAYVYKR
+50 VEDYDKFFGTTEGKSVISTVMNGKTVDATAAADGGFNMNITSCAPGHEGILQILPLGKHYVHCIEGGHYVSGSNKPPYGWMEVNGSKFYLMCGNDNKEINSFFAFSTKSIEAEEWEISVAFPSATQMYFDYYWTKKGGAQPSNEVPDR
-63 DYNSAV
+63 DFHDALGKLMEGV
-69 YSNYASEYLIFTGGY
+69 
-84 LGSTPFKVYDDS
+84 GSTSSYNGKSYAYPGSWNDVIRSERYKVFD
-96 GRQTEGYCMQAH
+96 
-108 IKAPPAGR
+108 
-116 DNAVHYVEGTNNAT
+116 
-130 EADKAAATALAEFA
+130 AD
-144 FGGYATD
+144 
-151 PNVECW
+151 
-157 FNDTTNV
+157 
-164 EDGGTYGTY
+164 
-173 LVSDGA
+173 
-179 GGVRVARGLMIRGV
+179 
-193 VYEMSYEQARS
+193 
-204 ITQTAV
+204 
-210 HATCTIYDSKITSV
+210 
-224 TARDGNPNVAAAY
+224 
-237 NKLCTIANTAS
+237 
-248 AVVANNNATHD
+248 
-259 FHELVVTMNGD
+259 
-270 GVETAYSSSQKFVLT
+270 
-285 IYNNKTGAWDTCK
+285 TGA
-298 STDKL
+298 
-303 SEDYKDASG
+303 E
-312 NVKMKLVYDSFG
+312 
-324 ICNNLTSSDSG
+324 
-335 TLHADDPHKTVS
+335 
-347 YNYNPYKVGNSTAH
+347 
-361 FDYFKVYEATGN
+361 
-373 QVDFTVTYDKV
+373 
-384 TAGTVRKHVPYEGDA
+384 
-399 AHQVSENVNTFGQTA
+399 
-414 TITCKYSD
+414 
-422 LRGKPLKIAY
+422 
-432 YTEDAMAHA
+432 
-441 KYYNGTNYAAR
+441 
-452 MYKNADYQDTFVLN
+452 LN
-466 SSQRL
+466 SSSLLEMSVVDGQQITHKLRFETGTSYFGTTITVPQGTVFHYYQGANQYDVVGGQRVTVPNGTIGYFYAPL
-471 SKNGSVSLQAE
+471 STNGVIAAETVSAGWYVETTYRFECKGKPVQISTGKRLPVQQLLCPITKQP
-482 SLSHVTLKKSSSN
+482 SLNFSIKAATTSHVALKKSSSN

-505 DLAGTTYTLYT
+505 DLAGTQYTVYNQDGVT
-516 DVNAKNV
+516 V
-523 AKTVSGS
+523 AKTISGN

-544 LEMPIGTY
+544 LEMPIGKY
-552 YAKETAVGKGYLKS
+552 VVKETKAGKGYLLDKS
-566 DQVLGPF
+566 T
-573 ILTAANTVGNP
+573 IAIELTASNTTDNP

-591 TPVDDPISVALT
+591 KPVDDPISVALT
-603 KTNNSNVP
+603 KENNNKVP

-649 ANGKVIFLLSPTA
+649 ANGEVVFLSSLTA
-662 SGYNSSPFFTDPMGD
+662 AGYSSSPFFTGALGG
-677 RTIPLGTVIMYEKK
+677 RTIPLGTVIMYEEK
-691 APANYTKSSTHWV
+691 APDNYTKSDKHWV
-704 FQVRQE
+704 FQVRQA
-710 GSGGEAWLYGMDNGV
+710 SDDLAYMYGMDNGV
-725 EKQYKNGTTVS
+725 EKCYDGVNVS

-758 GNTAPQQ
+758 GNPTPQQ

-794 KVKAENYSVD
+794 KVKAENYSAD

-818 TTGKQVVAKAGTAKA
+818 TTGKQVIAKAGTAKA

-844 KIDFNGLFPA
+844 KISFNELFPA

-875 TEHPVDLRDNRTDAE
+875 AEHSVDLRDNRTDAE
-890 KSNVNY
+890 KSDVNY

-922 KDGNTTKIKPLNG
+922 KDGNTTKIEPLNG

-1054 TSVSPTDMT
+1054 TSVSPTDMQ

-1113 QQRQTEN
+1113 QQRQTES

-1126 IFETNDEGFLLLFEA
+1126 VFETNDEGFLLLFEA

-1171 GIYLWANNQWVKATT
+1171 GIYLWARNQWVKAET
-1186 YSNKVGDTEYE
+1186 YSNKVGDTEYDF
-1197 YWEVDFYD
+1197 WEVNFYD

-1271 KKFDKV
+1271 KRFDKV

-1285 ETKAPTEDGYA
+1285 ETKTPTQEGYA
-1296 TCADKVVYV
+1296 TCPDRVVYV

-1313 GGKMTISGDETVYY
+1313 NGKMTISGDETVYF
-1327 SFSYDKDGVTIAN
+1327 SFTYDDDGVTIAN
-1340 VAEYEYNTKN
+1340 VPEYEADTKN
-1350 GKVALYDKPITVELS
+1350 GKVALYDKPITVEIS
-1365 KIDSA
+1365 KIDAA

-1381 LYRMDNDGDTK
+1381 LYRVDEDEDTV

-1397 STSESHVIKYLT
+1397 STKTSHVVKYLT

-1427 QNTIEFDVYDS
+1427 ENTIEFDVS
-1438 EEIQKCVMI
+1438 NTEEIQKCVMV

-1456 KQSVNLGGASMKGAT
+1456 KQSINLGGTSLPGAT
-1471 LALYRVSD
+1471 LALYRISE
-1479 GPAFATATDATTSD
+1479 GPAFATATDATASD

-1499 TVSDAT
+1499 TVSDAS
-1505 NSDAEGLRLVERWVS
+1505 NSDADGLQLVKRWVT
-1520 DGTPHT
+1520 DGKPYT

-1539 EKTPYGYTTSNSID
+1539 EKTPEGYTTAASID

-1580 HGEMLTTTEIV
+1580 HGEMLTKTEIV

-1604 DAPISQISFDVYD
+1604 DAPMSQISFDVYD
-1617 EDDNLVDTIVTD
+1617 EDGNLVDTIVTN
-1629 ENGTGI
+1629 ENGTGV
-1635 SKELAFGSYKIKERV
+1635 SKDLAFGSYKIKERV
-1650 PDGWVDNHVVY
+1650 PDGWVDKHVVY

-1677 ASVTIN
+1677 ASVTVN

-1690 ININKVGEEAVLN
+1690 VNINKVGEEAVLN
-1703 NKGEYEYVEKPLKG
+1703 SNGEYEYVEKPLKG
-1717 VLFGVYAKDAIKDY
+1717 VLFGIYAKDAIKDY

-1839 GKIVDHLVTGADGT
+1839 GKIVDHLVTGTDGT

-1868 TKAPTGFVLSKAA
+1868 TKAPTGFVLSKAT

>member
-1 MICLLPI
+1 MKSKKKKRLLILIGILMVCLLPI
-8 SFLSKVLVPWA
+8 SFLSKALVPWA

-34 GEATVT
+34 GDATVT
-40 DASLEEEIPE
+40 DASLEEEIPMLDLAIDYDHNNPFLVSAFGVHGITGGTGADGNADCADYVAKAIYGYYTE
-50 VEDFGNSAYVYKR
+50 QMHEEFPALGHFLTGSCTVVSKVTAALDGNPYFSQVYANSTLYSDLGGSGYNEATANLYNTAYDNNTEAGDIVVFVYQFPNSNFTFVHIGICGGGKSLIYQSPSHGWGSYDAGWYIAHARYTLNGRDLSSPLVYQDRDGYRKALTGMFVYRHMAPADSALRVCKMPYYGGANVESLVASNPE
-63 DYNSAV
+63 YNTVKGAV
-69 YSNYASEYLIFTGGY
+69 YAIYSDAALRNVVGY
-84 LGSTPFKVYDDS
+84 CIQDDDS
-96 GRQTEGYCMQAH
+96 
-108 IKAPPAGR
+108 
-116 DNAVHYVEGTNNAT
+116 DNVSTNMKKTPDVNG
-130 EADKAAATALAEFA
+130 EE
-144 FGGYATD
+144 
-151 PNVECW
+151 V
-157 FNDTTNV
+157 
-164 EDGGTYGTY
+164 
-173 LVSDGA
+173 
-179 GGVRVARGLMIRGV
+179 
-193 VYEMSYEQARS
+193 
-204 ITQTAV
+204 
-210 HATCTIYDSKITSV
+210 KITSSGTYYLKETKAPDNGVMALSSNVYSFYVDV
-224 TARDGNPNVAAAY
+224 TKGRHTIGVPYSFATRS
-237 NKLCTIANTAS
+237 KLN
-248 AVVANNNATHD
+248 
-259 FHELVVTMNGD
+259 LV
-270 GVETAYSSSQKFVLT
+270 SSQPGV
-285 IYNNKTGAWDTCK
+285 YNENPT
-298 STDKL
+298 
-303 SEDYKDASG
+303 
-312 NVKMKLVYDSFG
+312 LV
-324 ICNNLTSSDSG
+324 SG
-335 TLHADDPHKTVS
+335 TNHNQPGIIDDA
-347 YNYNPYKVGNSTAH
+347 NYG
-361 FDYFKVYEATGN
+361 
-373 QVDFTVTYDKV
+373 
-384 TAGTVRKHVPYEGDA
+384 HVA
-399 AHQVSENVNTFGQTA
+399 
-414 TITCKYSD
+414 
-422 LRGKPLKIAY
+422 
-432 YTEDAMAHA
+432 
-441 KYYNGTNYAAR
+441 
-452 MYKNADYQDTFVLN
+452 
-466 SSQRL
+466 
-471 SKNGSVSLQAE
+471 
-482 SLSHVTLKKSSSN
+482 LKKTSSN
-495 PNCSNNNPLY
+495 PTCTNNNPLY
-505 DLAGTTYTLYT
+505 DLAGTTYTVYDAT
-516 DVNAKNV
+516 TRTV
-523 AKTVSGS
+523 AKTVTGS
-530 NAVLTCNS
+530 DAILVCDSN
-538 AGNTNT
+538 GNTAT
-544 LEMPIGTY
+544 LEMPLGSY
-552 YAKETAVGKGYLKS
+552 YVEETKAGKGYLKNERA
-566 DQVLGPF
+566 LPTF
-573 ILTAANTVGNP
+573 ELTAAHTADNP

-591 TPVDDPISVALT
+591 TPVDDPITVALT
-603 KTNNSNVP
+603 KSTNSNKP
-611 IKGAVYCIEYYP
+611 IRGAVYCIEYYP
-623 GIQTYSESEAQTKHT
+623 GIQTYNELEAQIKHT

-649 ANGKVIFLLSPTA
+649 ADGKVRFASSPTA
-662 SGYNSSPFFTDPMGD
+662 SGYNSSTFFTGVLGE
-677 RTIPLGTVIMYEKK
+677 RTIPLGTVIMYEEK
-691 APANYTKSSTHWV
+691 APENYTKSSTHWV
-704 FQVRQE
+704 FQVRQA
-710 GSGGEAWLYGMDNGV
+710 GDGQIAYLYGMEGGT
-725 EKQYKNGTTVS
+725 EKRYDNGTTVS

-758 GNTAPQQ
+758 GNPTPQQ
-765 GSTGDVTLEGA
+765 GSAGDVTLEGA

-785 IVDESTGET
+785 IMDESTGET
-794 KVKAENYSVD
+794 KVKAENYNVD
-804 TPLTHSDGTPVIDP
+804 TPLTHSDGTPVVDP
-818 TTGKQVVAKAGTAKA
+818 TTGKQVIAKAGTAKV
-833 IRISV
+833 IRIST

-844 KIDFNGLFPA
+844 KISFNGLFPA

-875 TEHPVDLRDNRTDAE
+875 AEHPVDLRDNRTDAE
-890 KSNVNY
+890 KSDVNY

-922 KDGNTTKIKPLNG
+922 KDGNTTKIEPLNG

-1054 TSVSPTDMT
+1054 TSVSPTDMQ

-1113 QQRQTEN
+1113 QQRQTES

-1186 YSNKVGDTEYE
+1186 YSNKVGDTEYDF
-1197 YWEVDFYD
+1197 WEVDFYD

-1220 DWVPNAELTIYKA
+1220 DWVPSAELTIYKA

-1271 KKFDKV
+1271 KRFDKV

-1285 ETKAPTEDGYA
+1285 ETKTPTQEGYA
-1296 TCADKVVYV
+1296 TCPDRVVYV

-1313 GGKMTISGDETVYY
+1313 NGKMTISGDETVYF
-1327 SFSYDKDGVTIAN
+1327 SFTYDDDGVTIAN
-1340 VAEYEYNTKN
+1340 VPEYEADTKN
-1350 GKVALYDKPITVELS
+1350 GKVALYDKPITVKIS
-1365 KIDSA
+1365 KIDAA

-1381 LYRMDNDGDTK
+1381 LYRVDEDEDTV

-1397 STSESHVIKYLT
+1397 STKTSHVVKYLT

-1427 QNTIEFDVYDS
+1427 ENTIEFDVS
-1438 EEIQKCVMI
+1438 NTEEIQKCVMV

-1456 KQSVNLGGASMKGAT
+1456 KQSINLGGTSLPGAT
-1471 LALYRVSD
+1471 LALYRISE
-1479 GPAFATATDATTSD
+1479 GPAFATATDATASD

-1499 TVSDAT
+1499 TVSDAS
-1505 NSDAEGLRLVERWVS
+1505 NSDADGLQLVKRWVT
-1520 DGTPHT
+1520 DGKPYT

-1539 EKTPYGYTTSNSID
+1539 EKTPEGYTTAASID

-1580 HGEMLTTTEIV
+1580 HGEMLTKTEIV
-1591 ECEYGKY
+1591 DCEYGKY

-1604 DAPISQISFDVYD
+1604 DAPMSQISFDVYD
-1617 EDDNLVDTIVTD
+1617 EDGNLVDTIVTN
-1629 ENGTGI
+1629 ENGTGV
-1635 SKELAFGSYKIKERV
+1635 SKDLAFGSYKIKERV
-1650 PDGWVDNHVVY
+1650 PDGWVDKHVVY

-1677 ASVTIN
+1677 ASVTVN

-1690 ININKVGEEAVLN
+1690 VNINKVGEEAVLN
-1703 NKGEYEYVEKPLKG
+1703 SNGEYEYVEKPLKG
-1717 VLFGVYAKDAIKDY
+1717 VLFGIYAKDAIKDY

-1839 GKIVDHLVTGADGT
+1839 GKIVDHLVTGTDGT

-1868 TKAPTGFVLSKAA
+1868 TKAPTGFVLSKAT

>member
-1 MICLLPI
+1 MVCLLPI

-34 GEATVT
+34 GDATVT
-40 DASLEEEIPE
+40 DAANDTVIDAGRTLLSGIQNGSIKYTDLSVEQAVQVVKAILCSKEDFAWFCSLDDSQAKKIFSVDKRRIQFEFETLMKDNTDMSFVKDMS
-50 VEDFGNSAYVYKR
+50 VEDYDKFFGTTEGKSVISTVMNGKTVDATAAADGGFNMNITSCAPGHEGILQILPLGKHYVHCIEGGHYVSGSNKPPYGWMEVNGSKFYLMCGNDNKEINSFFAFSTKSIEAEEWEISVAFPSATQMYFDYYWTKKGGAQPSNEVPDR
-63 DYNSAV
+63 DFHDALGKLMEGV
-69 YSNYASEYLIFTGGY
+69 
-84 LGSTPFKVYDDS
+84 GSTSSYNGKSYAYPGSWNDVIRSERYKVFD
-96 GRQTEGYCMQAH
+96 
-108 IKAPPAGR
+108 
-116 DNAVHYVEGTNNAT
+116 
-130 EADKAAATALAEFA
+130 AD
-144 FGGYATD
+144 
-151 PNVECW
+151 
-157 FNDTTNV
+157 
-164 EDGGTYGTY
+164 
-173 LVSDGA
+173 
-179 GGVRVARGLMIRGV
+179 
-193 VYEMSYEQARS
+193 
-204 ITQTAV
+204 
-210 HATCTIYDSKITSV
+210 
-224 TARDGNPNVAAAY
+224 
-237 NKLCTIANTAS
+237 
-248 AVVANNNATHD
+248 
-259 FHELVVTMNGD
+259 
-270 GVETAYSSSQKFVLT
+270 
-285 IYNNKTGAWDTCK
+285 TGA
-298 STDKL
+298 
-303 SEDYKDASG
+303 E
-312 NVKMKLVYDSFG
+312 
-324 ICNNLTSSDSG
+324 
-335 TLHADDPHKTVS
+335 
-347 YNYNPYKVGNSTAH
+347 
-361 FDYFKVYEATGN
+361 
-373 QVDFTVTYDKV
+373 
-384 TAGTVRKHVPYEGDA
+384 
-399 AHQVSENVNTFGQTA
+399 
-414 TITCKYSD
+414 
-422 LRGKPLKIAY
+422 
-432 YTEDAMAHA
+432 
-441 KYYNGTNYAAR
+441 
-452 MYKNADYQDTFVLN
+452 LN
-466 SSQRL
+466 SSSLLEMSVVDGQQITHKLRFETGTSYFGTTITVPQGTVFHYYQGANQYDVVGGQRVTVPNGTIGYFYAPL
-471 SKNGSVSLQAE
+471 STNGVIAAETVSAGWYVETTYRFECKGKPVQISTGKRLPVQQLLCPITKQP
-482 SLSHVTLKKSSSN
+482 SLNFSIKAATTSHVALKKSSSN

-505 DLAGTTYTLYT
+505 DLAGTTYTIYNQDGT
-516 DVNAKNV
+516 PATTI
-523 AKTVSGS
+523 AGTP
-530 NAVLTCNS
+530 AVLTCKS
-538 AGNTNT
+538 DGTTNI
-544 LEMPIGTY
+544 LEMPIGSY
-552 YAKETAVGKGYLKS
+552 KVKETKVGKGYLKN
-566 DQVLGPF
+566 DDEIP
-573 ILTAANTVGNP
+573 ITLTAANTADNP

-591 TPVDDPISVALT
+591 IPTDDPINVALT
-603 KTNNSNVP
+603 KSTDTNKP
-611 IKGAVYCIEYYP
+611 IRGAVYCIEYYP

-649 ANGKVIFLLSPTA
+649 ANGKVYFRDSITA
-662 SGYNSSPFFTDPMGD
+662 SGYSSSAFFKNSLGM
-677 RTIPLGTVIMYEKK
+677 RTIPLGTVVMYEEK
-691 APANYTKSSTHWV
+691 APANYTKSSTRWI
-704 FQVRQE
+704 FQIRQE
-710 GSGGEAWLYGMDNGV
+710 SSGGDAWLYGLDKSGTEVKYTNGI
-725 EKQYKNGTTVS
+725 TVS
-736 DTNAPKFSDTPIP
+736 DTNAPNFTESPIHVRLP
-749 VNLTVQKKN
+749 LVKAYTDKN
-758 GNTAPQQ
+758 PQQ
-765 GSTGDVTLEGA
+765 GDYGDTSVAGA
-776 VFGLYVKRD
+776 VFALYAERD
-785 IVDESTGET
+785 IVDVSTGET
-794 KVKAENYSVD
+794 VVKAETYTVD
-804 TPLTHSDGTPVIDP
+804 TPLKFDDGTPVTDP
-818 TTGKQVVAKAGTAKA
+818 TTGKQVIAKAGTPKV
-833 IRISV
+833 IKIS
-838 ATGKDG
+838 APTDKDG
-844 KIDFNGLFPA
+844 KTEMNNIFPA

-860 YVVELCAPKDFYRDK
+860 YVMEICAPKDFYKDTTK
-875 TEHPVDLRDNRTDAE
+875 HPQDLRDGRTDQQKLTVNYDEYTAKTFTISNRT
-890 KSNVNY
+890 
-896 TALSKHLDVTNQ
+896 
-908 PIMQPIHVKKYVPV
+908 IMQPIHVKKYVPV
-922 KDGNTTKIKPLNG
+922 KDGNTTKIEPLNG
-935 AGFSVYLISSLKGDI
+935 AVFSVYLISSLKGDI

-1054 TSVSPTDMT
+1054 TSVSPTDMQ

-1098 SEYSKDPKTYGKQVT
+1098 SEYSKDPKTYGKQVS

-1171 GIYLWANNQWVKATT
+1171 GIYLWARNQWVKAET
-1186 YSNKVGDTEYE
+1186 YSNKVGDTEYDF
-1197 YWEVDFYD
+1197 WEVNFYD

-1271 KKFDKV
+1271 KRFDKV

-1285 ETKAPTEDGYA
+1285 ETKTPTQEGYA
-1296 TCADKVVYV
+1296 TCPDRVVYV

-1313 GGKMTISGDETVYY
+1313 NGKMTISGDETVYF
-1327 SFSYDKDGVTIAN
+1327 SFTYDDDGVTIAN
-1340 VAEYEYNTKN
+1340 VPEYEADTKN
-1350 GKVALYDKPITVELS
+1350 GKVALYDKPITVKIS
-1365 KIDSA
+1365 KIDAA

-1381 LYRMDNDGDTK
+1381 LYRVDEDEDTV

-1397 STSESHVIKYLT
+1397 STETSHVVKYLT

-1427 QNTIEFDVYDS
+1427 ENTIEFDVS
-1438 EEIQKCVMI
+1438 NTEEIQKCVMV

-1456 KQSVNLGGASMKGAT
+1456 KQSVNLGGTSLPGAT
-1471 LALYRVSD
+1471 LVLYRISD
-1479 GPAFATATDATTSD
+1479 GPAFATATDATASD

-1499 TVSDAT
+1499 TVSDAS
-1505 NSDAEGLRLVERWVS
+1505 NSDADGLQLVKRWVT
-1520 DGTPHT
+1520 DGKPYT

-1539 EKTPYGYTTSNSID
+1539 EKTPEGYTTAASID

-1580 HGEMLTTTEIV
+1580 HGEMLTKTEIV

-1604 DAPISQISFDVYD
+1604 DAPMSQISFDVYD
-1617 EDDNLVDTIVTD
+1617 ENDNLVDTIVTN
-1629 ENGTGI
+1629 ENGTGV
-1635 SKELAFGSYKIKERV
+1635 STDLAFGSYKIKERV
-1650 PDGWVDNHVVY
+1650 PDGWIDKHVVY

-1677 ASVTIN
+1677 ASVTVN

-1690 ININKVGEEAVLN
+1690 VNINKVGEEAVLN
-1703 NKGEYEYVEKPLKG
+1703 SKGEYEYVEKPLKG
-1717 VLFGVYAKDAIKDY
+1717 VLFGIYAKDAIKDY

-1868 TKAPTGFVLSKAA
+1868 TKAPTGFVLSKAT

>member
-1 MICLLPI
+1 MKSKKKKRLLILIGILMICLLPI
-8 SFLSKVLVPWA
+8 SFLSKALVPWA

-40 DASLEEEIPE
+40 DAANDTVIDAGRTLLSGIQNGSIKYTDLSVEQAVQVVKAILCSKEDFAWFCSLDDSQAKKIFSVDKRRIQFEFETLMKDNTDMSFVKDMS
-50 VEDFGNSAYVYKR
+50 VEDYDKFFGTTEGKSVISTVMNGKTVDATAAADGGFNMNITSCAPGHEGILQILPLGKHYVHCIEGGHYVSGSNKPPYGWMEVNGSKFYLMCGNDNREINSFFAFSTKSIEAEEWEISVAFPSATQMYFDYYWTKKGGAQPSNEVPDR
-63 DYNSAV
+63 DFHDALGKLMEGV
-69 YSNYASEYLIFTGGY
+69 
-84 LGSTPFKVYDDS
+84 GSTSSYNGKSYAYPGSWNDVIRSERYKVFD
-96 GRQTEGYCMQAH
+96 
-108 IKAPPAGR
+108 
-116 DNAVHYVEGTNNAT
+116 
-130 EADKAAATALAEFA
+130 AD
-144 FGGYATD
+144 
-151 PNVECW
+151 
-157 FNDTTNV
+157 
-164 EDGGTYGTY
+164 
-173 LVSDGA
+173 
-179 GGVRVARGLMIRGV
+179 
-193 VYEMSYEQARS
+193 
-204 ITQTAV
+204 
-210 HATCTIYDSKITSV
+210 
-224 TARDGNPNVAAAY
+224 
-237 NKLCTIANTAS
+237 
-248 AVVANNNATHD
+248 
-259 FHELVVTMNGD
+259 
-270 GVETAYSSSQKFVLT
+270 
-285 IYNNKTGAWDTCK
+285 TGA
-298 STDKL
+298 
-303 SEDYKDASG
+303 E
-312 NVKMKLVYDSFG
+312 
-324 ICNNLTSSDSG
+324 
-335 TLHADDPHKTVS
+335 
-347 YNYNPYKVGNSTAH
+347 
-361 FDYFKVYEATGN
+361 
-373 QVDFTVTYDKV
+373 
-384 TAGTVRKHVPYEGDA
+384 
-399 AHQVSENVNTFGQTA
+399 
-414 TITCKYSD
+414 
-422 LRGKPLKIAY
+422 
-432 YTEDAMAHA
+432 
-441 KYYNGTNYAAR
+441 
-452 MYKNADYQDTFVLN
+452 LN
-466 SSQRL
+466 SSSLLEMSVVDGQQITHKLRFETGTSYFGTTITVPQGTVFHYYQGANQYDVVGGQRVTVPNGTIGYFYAPL
-471 SKNGSVSLQAE
+471 STNGVIAAETVSAGWYVETTYRFECKGKPVQISTGNRLPVQQLLCPITKQP
-482 SLSHVTLKKSSSN
+482 SLNFSIKAATTSHVALKKTSSN
-495 PNCSNNNPLY
+495 PNCSSNNPLY
-505 DLAGTTYTLYT
+505 DLAGTQYTVYNQDGT
-516 DVNAKNV
+516 PATTI
-523 AKTVSGS
+523 AGTP
-530 NAVLTCNS
+530 AVLTCKS
-538 AGNTNT
+538 DGTTNI
-544 LEMPIGTY
+544 LEMPIGSY
-552 YAKETAVGKGYLKS
+552 KVKETKVGKGYLKN
-566 DQVLGPF
+566 DDEIP
-573 ILTAANTVGNP
+573 ITLTAENTADNP

-591 TPVDDPISVALT
+591 IPTDDPINVALT
-603 KTNNSNVP
+603 KSTDTNKP
-611 IKGAVYCIEYYP
+611 IRGAVYCIEYYP

-649 ANGKVIFLLSPTA
+649 ANGKVRFKTSPTA
-662 SGYNSSPFFTDPMGD
+662 SGYISSPFYTDPLGM
-677 RTIPLGTVIMYEKK
+677 RTMPLGTVIMYEEK
-691 APANYTKSSTHWV
+691 APANYTKSETHWV
-704 FQVRQE
+704 FQVRQTSD
-710 GSGGEAWLYGMDNGV
+710 GQKAWLYSLGKNGT
-725 EKQYKNGTTVS
+725 EIAYENGTTVS
-736 DTNAPKFSDTPIP
+736 DTNAPNFTESPIHVRLPLIKAYTDKNPKQGDYGDTL
-749 VNLTVQKKN
+749 V
-758 GNTAPQQ
+758 A
-765 GSTGDVTLEGA
+765 GA
-776 VFGLYVKRD
+776 VFALYAERD
-785 IVDESTGET
+785 IVDVSTGET
-794 KVKAENYSVD
+794 VVKAETYTVD
-804 TPLTHSDGTPVIDP
+804 TPLKFDDGTPVTDP
-818 TTGKQVVAKAGTAKA
+818 TTGKQVIAKAGTPKV
-833 IRISV
+833 IKIS
-838 ATGKDG
+838 APTDKDG
-844 KIDFNGLFPA
+844 KTEMNNIFPA

-860 YVVELCAPKDFYRDK
+860 YVMEICAPKDFYKDTTK
-875 TEHPVDLRDNRTDAE
+875 HPQDLRDGRTDQQKLTVNYDEYTAKTFTISNRT
-890 KSNVNY
+890 
-896 TALSKHLDVTNQ
+896 
-908 PIMQPIHVKKYVPV
+908 IMQPIHVKKYVPV

-1054 TSVSPTDMT
+1054 TSVSPTDMQ

-1245 GKPVVLVARD
+1245 GKPVVLEARD
-1255 ESGKDV
+1255 ESGKTV
-1261 EAVWVTSAGI
+1261 KAVWVTAGGI

-1277 PSGWYVIR
+1277 PAGWYVIR

-1381 LYRMDNDGDTK
+1381 LYRMDSNGDTK

-1456 KQSVNLGGASMKGAT
+1456 KQSVNLGGASVKGAT

-1505 NSDAEGLRLVERWVS
+1505 NSDAEGLQLVERWVS

-1604 DAPISQISFDVYD
+1604 DAPMSQISFDVYD
-1617 EDDNLVDTIVTD
+1617 EDGNLVDTIVTD
-1629 ENGTGI
+1629 ENGTGV
-1635 SKELAFGSYKIKERV
+1635 SKELAFGTYKIKEHV
-1650 PDGWVDNHVVY
+1650 PDGWVDSHVVY

-1690 ININKVGEEAVLN
+1690 VNINKVGEEAVLN

-1717 VLFGVYAKDAIKDY
+1717 VLFGIYAKDAIKDY

-1832 FDVFNAD
+1832 FDVFNAN
-1839 GKIVDHLVTGADGT
+1839 GKIVDHLVTGTDGT

-1868 TKAPTGFVLSKAA
+1868 TKAPTGFVLSKAT

-1906 SKGIFIVVG
+1906 STDIFVIVG
-1915 LAVIFAG
+1915 LAIVFAG
-1922 LVTVICFKLRRK
+1922 LLTVICFKLRRK

>member
-1 MICLLPI
+1 MKSKKKKRLLILIGILMVCLLPI

-34 GEATVT
+34 GDATVT
-40 DASLEEEIPE
+40 DAANDTVIDAGRTLLSGIQNGSIKYTDLSVEQAVQVVKAILCSKEDFAWFCSLDDSQAKKIFSVDKRRIQFEFETLMKDNTDMSFVKDMS
-50 VEDFGNSAYVYKR
+50 VEDYDKFFGTTEGKSVISTVMNGKTVDATAAADGGFNMNITSCAPGHEGILQILPLGKHYVHCIEGGHYVSGSNKPPYGWMEVNGSKFYLMCGNDNREINSFFAFSTKSIEAEEWEISVAFPSATQMYFDYYWTKKGGAQPSNEVPDR
-63 DYNSAV
+63 DFHDALGKLMEGV
-69 YSNYASEYLIFTGGY
+69 
-84 LGSTPFKVYDDS
+84 GSTSSYNGKSYAYPGSWNDVIRSERYKVFD
-96 GRQTEGYCMQAH
+96 
-108 IKAPPAGR
+108 
-116 DNAVHYVEGTNNAT
+116 
-130 EADKAAATALAEFA
+130 AD
-144 FGGYATD
+144 
-151 PNVECW
+151 
-157 FNDTTNV
+157 
-164 EDGGTYGTY
+164 
-173 LVSDGA
+173 
-179 GGVRVARGLMIRGV
+179 
-193 VYEMSYEQARS
+193 
-204 ITQTAV
+204 
-210 HATCTIYDSKITSV
+210 
-224 TARDGNPNVAAAY
+224 
-237 NKLCTIANTAS
+237 
-248 AVVANNNATHD
+248 
-259 FHELVVTMNGD
+259 
-270 GVETAYSSSQKFVLT
+270 
-285 IYNNKTGAWDTCK
+285 TGA
-298 STDKL
+298 
-303 SEDYKDASG
+303 E
-312 NVKMKLVYDSFG
+312 
-324 ICNNLTSSDSG
+324 
-335 TLHADDPHKTVS
+335 
-347 YNYNPYKVGNSTAH
+347 
-361 FDYFKVYEATGN
+361 
-373 QVDFTVTYDKV
+373 
-384 TAGTVRKHVPYEGDA
+384 
-399 AHQVSENVNTFGQTA
+399 
-414 TITCKYSD
+414 
-422 LRGKPLKIAY
+422 
-432 YTEDAMAHA
+432 
-441 KYYNGTNYAAR
+441 
-452 MYKNADYQDTFVLN
+452 LN
-466 SSQRL
+466 SSSLLEMSVVDGQQITHKLRFETGTSYFGTTITVPQGTVFHYYQGANQYDVVGGQRVTVPNGTIGYFYAPL
-471 SKNGSVSLQAE
+471 STNGVIAAETVSAGWYVETTYRFECKGKPVQISTGKRLPVQQLLCPITKQP
-482 SLSHVTLKKSSSN
+482 SLNFSIKAATTSHVALKKTSSN

-505 DLAGTTYTLYT
+505 DLAGTQYTVYNQDGT
-516 DVNAKNV
+516 PATTI
-523 AKTVSGS
+523 AGTP
-530 NAVLTCNS
+530 AVLTCKS
-538 AGNTNT
+538 DGTTNI
-544 LEMPIGTY
+544 LEMPIGSY
-552 YAKETAVGKGYLKS
+552 KVKETKVGKGYLKN
-566 DQVLGPF
+566 DDEIP
-573 ILTAANTVGNP
+573 ITLTAANTVDNP

-591 TPVDDPISVALT
+591 IPTDDPINVALT
-603 KTNNSNVP
+603 KSTDTNKP
-611 IKGAVYCIEYYP
+611 IRGAVYCIEYYP

-649 ANGKVIFLLSPTA
+649 ANGKVDFTRFPTA
-662 SGYNSSPFFTDPMGD
+662 SGYNSSPFFSDPLGG
-677 RTIPLGTVIMYEKK
+677 RTIPLGTVIMYEEK
-691 APANYTKSSTHWV
+691 APANYTKSATRWV
-704 FQVRQE
+704 FQIRQSAD
-710 GSGGEAWLYGMDNGV
+710 GQRAWLYGM
-725 EKQYKNGTTVS
+725 KNGAEVKYENGITVS
-736 DTNAPKFSDTPIP
+736 DTNAPNFTESPIHVRLP
-749 VNLTVQKKN
+749 LVKAYTDKN
-758 GNTAPQQ
+758 PQQ
-765 GSTGDVTLEGA
+765 GDYGDTSVAGA
-776 VFGLYVKRD
+776 VFALYAERD
-785 IVDESTGET
+785 IIDVSTGET
-794 KVKAENYSVD
+794 VVKAETYSAD
-804 TPLTHSDGTPVIDP
+804 TPLKFDDGTPVTDP
-818 TTGKQVVAKAGTAKA
+818 TTGKQVIAKAGTPKV
-833 IRISV
+833 IKIS
-838 ATGKDG
+838 APTDKDG
-844 KIDFNGLFPA
+844 KTEMNNIFPA

-860 YVVELCAPKDFYRDK
+860 YVMEICAPKDFYRDK
-875 TEHPVDLRDNRTDAE
+875 AEHSVDLRDGRTDQQKLTVNYDEYTAKTFTISNRT
-890 KSNVNY
+890 
-896 TALSKHLDVTNQ
+896 
-908 PIMQPIHVKKYVPV
+908 IMQPIHVKKYTPV
-922 KDGNTTKIKPLNG
+922 KVGNMTEIKPLNG
-935 AGFSVYLISSLKGDI
+935 AEFSVYLISSLKGDI
-950 SACKVTNADGSVSYN
+950 SACKVTNADGSISYN

-1031 RYRKDSAGNF
+1031 RYRKD
-1041 VLDANGDPKIYAT
+1041 ANGDIVKDNNDDPRIYAT
-1054 TSVSPTDMT
+1054 TSVSPTDGP

-1071 KKDKSTNEFVLQN
+1071 KKDKSTSEFVFQN
-1084 KAKFSIWDISGADS
+1084 RAKFSIWNISGTDT

-1113 QQRQTEN
+1113 QQRQTET

-1126 IFETNDEGFLLLFEA
+1126 TFETNDEGYLMLFEP
-1141 FKYGEYTIVEEE
+1141 FKYGEYAIVEEE
-1153 APTGYDKDDN
+1153 APVGFDKAEP
-1163 ITFSVRQD
+1163 IIFSVRQD
-1171 GIYLWANNQWVKATT
+1171 GVYLWVNNSWEKAAVYTNAT
-1186 YSNKVGDTEYE
+1186 GETEYE

-1205 APFSLEIAKADWETG
+1205 APFSLEVAKADWETG
-1220 DWVPNAELTIYKA
+1220 KWVPNAELTIYKA
-1233 MDKAGHIAIGED
+1233 LDKAGHVALDESGN
-1245 GKPVVLVARD
+1245 PVILEARD
-1255 ESGKDV
+1255 ESGKTV
-1261 EAVWVTSAGI
+1261 KAVWVTAGGI

-1277 PSGWYVIR
+1277 PAGWYVIR

-1340 VAEYEYNTKN
+1340 VAKYEYNTKN

-1381 LYRMDNDGDTK
+1381 LYRMDSDGDTK

-1456 KQSVNLGGASMKGAT
+1456 KQSVNLGGASVKGAT

-1505 NSDAEGLRLVERWVS
+1505 NSDAEGLQLVERWVS

-1604 DAPISQISFDVYD
+1604 DAPMSQISFDVYD
-1617 EDDNLVDTIVTD
+1617 EDGNLVDTIVTD
-1629 ENGTGI
+1629 ENGTGV
-1635 SKELAFGSYKIKERV
+1635 SKELAFGTYKIKEHV

-1677 ASVTIN
+1677 ASVTVS

-1703 NKGEYEYVEKPLKG
+1703 SKGEYEYVEKPLKG
-1717 VLFGVYAKDAIKDY
+1717 VLFGIYAKDAIKDY

-1839 GKIVDHLVTGADGT
+1839 GKIVDHLVTGTDGT
-1853 AMTKVL
+1853 AMTKIL

-1868 TKAPTGFVLSKAA
+1868 TKAPTGFVLSKAT

>member
-1 MICLLPI
+1 MKSKKKKRLLILIGILMICLLPI

-34 GEATVT
+34 GDATVT
-40 DASLEEEIPE
+40 DAANDPAIDVGRTLLLGIQNGSVKYTDLSVEQAVQVVKAILCSKEDFAWFCSLDDSQAKKIFSVDKRRIQFEFETLMKDNTDMSFVKDMS
-50 VEDFGNSAYVYKR
+50 VEDYDKFFGTTEGKSVISTVMNGKTVDATAAADGGFNMNITSCAPGHEGILQILPLGKHYVHCIEGGHYVSGSNKPPYGWMEVNGSKFYLMCGNDNKEINSFFAFSTKSIEAEEWEISVAFPSATQMYFDYYWTKKGGAQPSNEVPDR
-63 DYNSAV
+63 DFHDALGKLMEGV
-69 YSNYASEYLIFTGGY
+69 
-84 LGSTPFKVYDDS
+84 GSTSSYNGKSYAYPGSWNDVIRSERYKVFD
-96 GRQTEGYCMQAH
+96 
-108 IKAPPAGR
+108 
-116 DNAVHYVEGTNNAT
+116 
-130 EADKAAATALAEFA
+130 AD
-144 FGGYATD
+144 
-151 PNVECW
+151 
-157 FNDTTNV
+157 
-164 EDGGTYGTY
+164 
-173 LVSDGA
+173 
-179 GGVRVARGLMIRGV
+179 
-193 VYEMSYEQARS
+193 
-204 ITQTAV
+204 
-210 HATCTIYDSKITSV
+210 
-224 TARDGNPNVAAAY
+224 
-237 NKLCTIANTAS
+237 
-248 AVVANNNATHD
+248 
-259 FHELVVTMNGD
+259 
-270 GVETAYSSSQKFVLT
+270 
-285 IYNNKTGAWDTCK
+285 TGA
-298 STDKL
+298 
-303 SEDYKDASG
+303 E
-312 NVKMKLVYDSFG
+312 
-324 ICNNLTSSDSG
+324 
-335 TLHADDPHKTVS
+335 
-347 YNYNPYKVGNSTAH
+347 
-361 FDYFKVYEATGN
+361 
-373 QVDFTVTYDKV
+373 
-384 TAGTVRKHVPYEGDA
+384 
-399 AHQVSENVNTFGQTA
+399 
-414 TITCKYSD
+414 
-422 LRGKPLKIAY
+422 
-432 YTEDAMAHA
+432 
-441 KYYNGTNYAAR
+441 
-452 MYKNADYQDTFVLN
+452 LN
-466 SSQRL
+466 SSSLLEMSVVDGQQITHKLRFETGTSYFGTTITVPQGTVFHYYQGANQYDVVGGQRVTVPNGTIGYFYAPL
-471 SKNGSVSLQAE
+471 STNGVIAAETVSAGWYVETTYRFECKGKPVQISTGKRLPVQQLLCPITKQP
-482 SLSHVTLKKSSSN
+482 SLNFSIKAATTSHVALKKSSSN

-505 DLAGTTYTLYT
+505 DLAGTQYTVYNQDGT
-516 DVNAKNV
+516 PATTI
-523 AKTVSGS
+523 AGTP
-530 NAVLTCNS
+530 AILTCKS
-538 AGNTNT
+538 DGTTNM
-544 LEMPIGTY
+544 LEMSIGSY
-552 YAKETAVGKGYLKS
+552 KVKETKVGKGYLLNKNEI
-566 DQVLGPF
+566 P
-573 ILTAANTVGNP
+573 ITLTAENTADNP

-591 TPVDDPISVALT
+591 KPVDDPISVALT
-603 KTNNSNVP
+603 KENNNKIP

-649 ANGKVIFLLSPTA
+649 ANGEAIFFSSPTA
-662 SGYNSSPFFTDPMGD
+662 SGYSSSPFFTSSIGR
-677 RTIPLGTVIMYEKK
+677 RTIPLGTVIMYEEK
-691 APANYTKSSTHWV
+691 APGNYTKSSKHWV
-704 FQVRQE
+704 FQIRQAGD
-710 GSGGEAWLYGMDNGV
+710 GSGDAYLYGLNASGTEVRYDG
-725 EKQYKNGTTVS
+725 GTTVS
-736 DTNAPKFSDTPIP
+736 DTNAPKFTDTPIP

-758 GNTAPQQ
+758 GNPTPQQ

-794 KVKAENYSVD
+794 KVKAENYSAD

-818 TTGKQVVAKAGTAKA
+818 TTGKQVIAKAGTAKA

-844 KIDFNGLFPA
+844 KISFNDLFPA

-875 TEHPVDLRDNRTDAE
+875 AEHPVDLRDKRTDAE
-890 KSNVNY
+890 KSDVNY

-922 KDGNTTKIKPLNG
+922 KDGNTTKIEPLNG

-950 SACKVTNADGSVSYN
+950 SACKVTNADGSISYN

-998 VTSIDLMPGTYV
+998 ATSIDLMPGTYV

-1054 TSVSPTDMT
+1054 TSVSPTDMQ

-1171 GIYLWANNQWVKATT
+1171 GIYLWARNQWVKAET
-1186 YSNKVGDTEYE
+1186 YSNKVGDTEYDF
-1197 YWEVDFYD
+1197 WEVNFYD

-1271 KKFDKV
+1271 KRFDKV

-1285 ETKAPTEDGYA
+1285 ETKTPTQEGYA
-1296 TCADKVVYV
+1296 TCPDRVVYV

-1313 GGKMTISGDETVYY
+1313 NGKMTISGDETVYF
-1327 SFSYDKDGVTIAN
+1327 SFTYDDDGVTIAN
-1340 VAEYEYNTKN
+1340 VPEYEADTKN
-1350 GKVALYDKPITVELS
+1350 GKVALYDKPITVEIS
-1365 KIDSA
+1365 KIDAA

-1381 LYRMDNDGDTK
+1381 LYRVDEDEDTV

-1397 STSESHVIKYLT
+1397 STKTSHVVKYLT

-1427 QNTIEFDVYDS
+1427 ENTIEFDVS
-1438 EEIQKCVMI
+1438 NTEEIQKCVMV

-1456 KQSVNLGGASMKGAT
+1456 KQSVNLGGTSLPGAT
-1471 LALYRVSD
+1471 LALYRISE
-1479 GPAFATATDATTSD
+1479 GPAFATATDATASD
-1493 ASSSDA
+1493 ASNSDA
-1499 TVSDAT
+1499 TVSDAS
-1505 NSDAEGLRLVERWVS
+1505 NSDADGLQLVKRWVT
-1520 DGTPHT
+1520 DGKPYT

-1539 EKTPYGYTTSNSID
+1539 EKTPEGYTTAASID

-1580 HGEMLTTTEIV
+1580 HGEMLTKTEIV

-1604 DAPISQISFDVYD
+1604 DASMSQISFDVYD
-1617 EDDNLVDTIVTD
+1617 ENDNLVDTIVTN
-1629 ENGTGI
+1629 ENGTGV
-1635 SKELAFGSYKIKERV
+1635 STDLAFGSYKIKERV
-1650 PDGWVDNHVVY
+1650 PDGWIDKHVVY

-1677 ASVTIN
+1677 ASVTVN

-1690 ININKVGEEAVLN
+1690 VNINKVGEEAVLN
-1703 NKGEYEYVEKPLKG
+1703 SKGEYEYVEKPLKG
-1717 VLFGVYAKDAIKDY
+1717 VLFGIYAKDAIKDY

-1868 TKAPTGFVLSKAA
+1868 TKAPTGFVLSKAT

>member
-1 MICLLPI
+1 MVCLLPI

-34 GEATVT
+34 GDATVT
-40 DASLEEEIPE
+40 DAANDPAIDVGRTLLLGIQNGSVKYTDLSVEQAVQVVKAILCSKEDFAWFCSLDDSQAKKIFSVDKRRIQFEFETLMKDNTDMSFVKDMS
-50 VEDFGNSAYVYKR
+50 VEDYDKFFGTTEGKSVISTVMNGKTVDATAAADGGFNMNITSCAPGHEGILQILPLGKHYVHCIEGGHYVSGSNKPPYGWMEVNGSKFYLMCGNDNKEINSFFAFSTKSIEAEEWEISVAFPSATQMYFDYYWTKKGGAQPSNEVPDR
-63 DYNSAV
+63 DFHDALGKLMEGV
-69 YSNYASEYLIFTGGY
+69 
-84 LGSTPFKVYDDS
+84 GSTSSYNGKSYAYPGSWNDVIRSERYKVFD
-96 GRQTEGYCMQAH
+96 
-108 IKAPPAGR
+108 
-116 DNAVHYVEGTNNAT
+116 
-130 EADKAAATALAEFA
+130 AD
-144 FGGYATD
+144 
-151 PNVECW
+151 
-157 FNDTTNV
+157 
-164 EDGGTYGTY
+164 
-173 LVSDGA
+173 
-179 GGVRVARGLMIRGV
+179 
-193 VYEMSYEQARS
+193 
-204 ITQTAV
+204 
-210 HATCTIYDSKITSV
+210 
-224 TARDGNPNVAAAY
+224 
-237 NKLCTIANTAS
+237 
-248 AVVANNNATHD
+248 
-259 FHELVVTMNGD
+259 
-270 GVETAYSSSQKFVLT
+270 
-285 IYNNKTGAWDTCK
+285 TGA
-298 STDKL
+298 
-303 SEDYKDASG
+303 E
-312 NVKMKLVYDSFG
+312 
-324 ICNNLTSSDSG
+324 
-335 TLHADDPHKTVS
+335 
-347 YNYNPYKVGNSTAH
+347 
-361 FDYFKVYEATGN
+361 
-373 QVDFTVTYDKV
+373 
-384 TAGTVRKHVPYEGDA
+384 
-399 AHQVSENVNTFGQTA
+399 
-414 TITCKYSD
+414 
-422 LRGKPLKIAY
+422 
-432 YTEDAMAHA
+432 
-441 KYYNGTNYAAR
+441 
-452 MYKNADYQDTFVLN
+452 LN
-466 SSQRL
+466 SSSLLEMSVVDGQQITHKLRFETGTSYFGTTITVPQGTVFHYYQGANQYDVVGGQRVTVPNGTIGYFYAPL
-471 SKNGSVSLQAE
+471 STNGVIAAETVSAGWYVETTYRFECKGKPVQISTGKRLPVQQLLCPITKQP
-482 SLSHVTLKKSSSN
+482 SLNFSIKAATTSHVALKKSSSN

-505 DLAGTTYTLYT
+505 DLAGTQYTVYNQDGT
-516 DVNAKNV
+516 PATTI
-523 AKTVSGS
+523 AGTP
-530 NAVLTCNS
+530 AILTCKS
-538 AGNTNT
+538 DGTTNM
-544 LEMPIGTY
+544 LEMSIGSY
-552 YAKETAVGKGYLKS
+552 KVKETKVGKGYLLNKNEI
-566 DQVLGPF
+566 P
-573 ILTAANTVGNP
+573 ITLTADNTVDNP
-584 YVINTTD
+584 LVINTTD
-591 TPVDDPISVALT
+591 QPVDDPISVIL
-603 KTNNSNVP
+603 KKENDKNVA

-623 GIQTYSESEAQTKHT
+623 GIQTYSESEVQTKHT

-649 ANGKVIFLLSPTA
+649 ANGKVSFDLSPTA
-662 SGYNSSPFFTDPMGD
+662 SGYISSPFYTNPLGG

-691 APANYTKSSTHWV
+691 APENYTKSSTHWV

-710 GSGGEAWLYGMDNGV
+710 GSGGEAWLYGMEGGT
-725 EKQYKNGTTVS
+725 EKRYDDGTTVS
-736 DTNAPKFSDTPIP
+736 DTNAPKFTDTYIP

-758 GNTAPQQ
+758 GNPTPQQ

-818 TTGKQVVAKAGTAKA
+818 TTGKQVIAKAGTAKA
-833 IRISV
+833 IRISTV
-838 ATGKDG
+838 TGKDG
-844 KIDFNGLFPA
+844 KISFNGLFPA

-875 TEHPVDLRDNRTDAE
+875 AEHPVDLRDNRTDAE
-890 KSNVNY
+890 KSDVNY

-922 KDGNTTKIKPLNG
+922 KGGNTTKIEPLNG

-1054 TSVSPTDMT
+1054 TSVSPTDMQ

-1171 GIYLWANNQWVKATT
+1171 GIYLWARNQWVKAET
-1186 YSNKVGDTEYE
+1186 YSNKVGDTEYDF
-1197 YWEVDFYD
+1197 WEVNFYD

-1271 KKFDKV
+1271 KRFDKV

-1285 ETKAPTEDGYA
+1285 ETKTPTQEGYA
-1296 TCADKVVYV
+1296 TCPDRVVYV

-1313 GGKMTISGDETVYY
+1313 NGKMTISGDETVYF
-1327 SFSYDKDGVTIAN
+1327 SFTYDDDGVTIAN
-1340 VAEYEYNTKN
+1340 VPEYEADTKN
-1350 GKVALYDKPITVELS
+1350 GKVALYDKPITVEIS
-1365 KIDSA
+1365 KIDAA

-1381 LYRMDNDGDTK
+1381 LYRVDEDEDTV

-1397 STSESHVIKYLT
+1397 STKTSHVVKYLT

-1427 QNTIEFDVYDS
+1427 ENTIEFDVS
-1438 EEIQKCVMI
+1438 NTEEIQKCVMV

-1456 KQSVNLGGASMKGAT
+1456 KQSVNLGGTSLPGAT
-1471 LALYRVSD
+1471 LALYRISE
-1479 GPAFATATDATTSD
+1479 GPAFATATDATASD
-1493 ASSSDA
+1493 ASNSDA
-1499 TVSDAT
+1499 TVSDAS
-1505 NSDAEGLRLVERWVS
+1505 NSDADGLQLVKRWVT
-1520 DGTPHT
+1520 DGKPYT

-1539 EKTPYGYTTSNSID
+1539 EKTPEGYTTAASID

-1580 HGEMLTTTEIV
+1580 HGEMLTKTEIV

-1604 DAPISQISFDVYD
+1604 DAPMSQISFDVYD
-1617 EDDNLVDTIVTD
+1617 ENDNLVDTIVTN
-1629 ENGTGI
+1629 ENGTGV
-1635 SKELAFGSYKIKERV
+1635 STDLAFGSYKIKERV
-1650 PDGWVDNHVVY
+1650 PDGWIDKHVVY

-1677 ASVTIN
+1677 ASVTVN

-1690 ININKVGEEAVLN
+1690 VNINKVGEEAVLN
-1703 NKGEYEYVEKPLKG
+1703 SKGEYEYVEKPLKG
-1717 VLFGVYAKDAIKDY
+1717 VLFGIYAKDAIKDY

-1868 TKAPTGFVLSKAA
+1868 TKAPTGFVLSKAT